1 MALTN
6 QQVQQAYLSVLGRP
20 AEGDAVLW
28 GSLATDVPGLINTI
42 ITIRNGVDFNKDNTI
57 FVQNLYENLLGRTGD
72 DEGLSFWV
80 AALNAGMNHGELVTS
95 FISSAAQTLNDLYT
109 IQNKLALAEQISTQI
124 KTIKGGAPA
133 EAKLKALMNTIDDKT
148 SINDIQE
155 DINHFIGQFNEAKKV
170 TVKPGADE
178 PTQGSDEHAS
188 TYNATVNLNDEKT
201 NLNIEGSTSFDDTL
215 NLTVKGSSSNNTF
228 NSSDIGQLSN
238 LNTINLNLRD
248 SRLTNSNITT
258 SDLGAQNLKIKGTSA
273 DNITVNSQMS
283 LLDTGDGGDTLS
295 VNKSVESIKTGK
307 GNDKVTINA
316 KVGTL
321 DTSAGNDNIKV
332 NAQVNS
338 IDAGSGN
345 DIIDLAAGSKINKL
359 NAGAGDD
366 IISISQKANIKN
378 ALIDG
383 GAGFNSIKLY
393 DGLVD
398 LTQTTLSGINALS
411 GEARLK
417 LSQIGAQNFIL
428 GVERLDN
435 FAEPTGVF
443 DSAKLEIKA
452 EQGSMDL
459 SKLAI
464 AQDSTGHELKILDVK
479 NSAIKLNDNNL
490 GNSDGSDSTKV
501 SVYGTDGNDTIT
513 IESGKVSLLDSLS
526 GNDTITIS
534 KAASIAILNANDGKN
549 KITIAGKVGT
559 LTTKSGDDNISV
571 SGEAG
576 TINTNDGNDII
587 NISGQV
593 NRLDTGAGNDNISL
607 SGALKELNAGSGN
620 DTININQGAKIRD
633 LKAGDGD
640 DTINIQKG
648 ADINNAKIDGGS
660 GFNSLKLS
668 DGEVD
673 LSKTSLNNIS
683 AISGEAK
690 LSANQVN
697 NKSLTLGTGQKDNY
711 GDPSGVF
718 DSATL
723 NIQADKADLNLQGL
737 KIASGSKNH
746 TINIQNAKE
755 SQISLNDQNLGNDG
769 IDDVAVFASKV
780 NVAGTANKDK
790 ITLKE
795 GKFASLDTNNGNDI
809 INIEKGASLANLKA
823 GDGND
828 TINIKGK
835 VSELDAGNGD
845 DDVIVEKD
853 AEVKKLNAGAG
864 DDIIRVKNGAKID
877 LIDGNAGSDTLAF
890 DKNASGSTSQTPTDI
905 SKATISNIEI
915 LDGFGLLS
923 AKQINGQSFILG
935 GDKDKEVDGQKLSGN
950 AKLQV
955 KSDDLTNINLA
966 NLKSQTGVKD
976 NTVEIQD
983 VSEGKITLSDAKQY
997 IKETIKLT
1005 ANAHSVDISNIK
1017 GGDKIDFEN
1026 IQKLNGSTGTNSAAS
1041 SPEALDNST
1050 NKTISSSK
1058 LYTINLVN
1066 GSVDDL
1072 SSLDS
1077 TLSAYSVSSNANA
1090 LLAINQNGKAHI
1102 FKVNGPS
1109 TQSSLNSNML
1119 KLLAITDSEI
1129 NLGTTKVIGNT
1140 IEINGSVTI
1149 TINKGDTKVQSAG
1162 DADTVFVGSVD
1173 LSQAD
1178 QGTPNNKTEIIG
1190 SKDFTD
1196 TLAIQITSGSSTGG
1210 TTQKL
1215 DKSNFEKIVDTSKVK
1230 DVENLTLSTGNVEVD
1245 LTLEN
1250 TNGNFQNE
1258 VTIAGSGTTKLQVK
1272 QDTQK
1277 ISLGSGS
1284 GDVTVSSASVGDLNL
1299 GGGQNTLKVENS
1311 GKIGEV
1317 TGSNEKDTI
1326 TISGSGLVD
1335 KITTNGGADEIK
1347 LENAGTLKTLEASSG
1362 NGTDTVTISGSG
1374 SISNITGEGKVTIG
1388 NNTTL
1393 QNQLDIGS
1401 YKNDLTISGSSA
1413 KVKELLADDN
1423 KIKLEAGS
1431 EVEKLQI
1438 KDGGNVSVSGSG
1450 SITFDTTNDTGT
1462 HTLTVG
1468 QDTTLKTFTAG
1479 SGDDTITIANGGKLS
1494 GDKLE
1499 LTNGNNTLNVA
1510 SGGNVENLTSIT
1522 TGNGTNKITIDKNAT
1537 ASKLA
1542 TINLGNGTN
1551 TLDLSV
1557 SGVSTGLT
1565 VSGGSGT
1572 DNINLSG
1579 TNGKITTLN
1588 AGANST
1594 NIHLNTSNNTITT
1607 INANDKGSTINIA
1620 SGSGTITTIEGK
1632 SGLDS
1637 ISVGKGNTISEIKTG
1652 TGAISIDGEGTITK
1666 VTVSQN
1672 ASGDISIG
1680 NGTKTTVTTLQAGN
1694 NGTSNQNINLA
1705 NGSTI
1710 STLEAKS
1717 GGAITLN
1724 GNGEVSTLDLTGNST
1739 ENITI
1744 ANGASVKNFTTDQNG
1759 SDNITVAS
1767 GGKLDVTDAGK
1778 NLNFSGGNDK
1788 LEVQSGGDISTITTI
1803 TMGSG
1808 SGSVILQNGAKADKL
1823 TTINLGDG
1831 NNNLDLGISGAANGI
1846 TVSGGSGTDTIKVSG
1861 AGKITT
1867 LNAGAN
1873 KTDITLENGG
1883 SISTINANNNASSTI
1898 SVSGSG
1904 HITKIAGNTQDDT
1917 ITLGKDIT
1925 VDTIDTGANQ
1935 TTTIN
1940 GGTITTVST
1949 TATGNV
1955 AVTVDKNA
1963 HITTLNTS
1971 NTAGAV
1977 TISGA
1982 STVDSLTAAGAV
1994 TISGASTV
2002 NSLTATG
2009 SGAVTISGASTV
2021 NSLTTTGSGDITL
2034 SGAGTTLKNDLNGK
2048 SGANNKITIADGA
2061 KVDGTINLN
2070 TAQDSDLQNSKT
2082 GDQVIVSGANTV
2094 VNKIDTGSGAKTI
2107 TLENNATIN
2116 TIDAGHKKND
2126 ILLSGS
2132 GTVKELITGD
2142 TTSNDTHKIKIGGD
2156 TAGTTLSVEK
2166 FTAGTGKDEITVA
2179 SGGKISNQ
2187 EINLNNGDN
2196 TFSVSGDISGANKIL
2211 TGSGANTITLSDGAK
2226 LKDNLMVDFSNA
2238 KDDKASNLA
2247 MNASGSI
2254 SVTASKNTTISVSGT
2269 NTGVD
2274 AKAKIDT
2281 LKAGA
2286 GTTTINLDNQAKI
2299 KTINANDAADSTIT
2313 VSGTGTIE
2321 NISGSDTKDTINIKD
2336 AGSSITNLNA
2346 GAGET
2351 DVVFSGGATVTN
2363 LNVSQSGSD
2372 IKLKNTTTN
2381 EATINKLNT
2390 TGTGTHKIDVDNKV
2404 KIAGFEAGNGDDS
2417 ITVKSGG
2424 TISATSLDF
2433 KSGTNTL
2440 DLKSG
2445 ANITSLTNLKM
2456 GDGGNAN
2463 LTIEDGVTLGNSLA
2477 IELGSAG
2484 TGATDKNTFTLK
2496 ASGDKITLSGS
2507 SSLDEITVAGNN
2519 AKLGTLNA
2527 GTGTTQITLNDNASI
2542 DTINA
2547 KDTEGG
2553 TINISGSGSI
2563 TTIVGKSGAD
2573 TITLGQNIT
2582 VKTYTGGTG
2591 DDNINLSGAT
2601 ITTLD
2606 TNAGNTT
2613 ISGDATSKGTVETLK
2628 TTSGDNHTITVSNA
2642 TIKNYT
2648 AGTQNDTL
2656 IVSSGGVIG
2665 DNNTTLNFSGGNNT
2679 LMVKSGGDI
2688 SKLGTI
2694 TMGDNGNANITIENG
2709 AKLSSTDQ
2717 TINLGTA
2724 AANGKNT
2731 FTLKAS
2737 GDHLNLS
2744 GSSSMDEI
2752 TISGNGINLNKLSAG
2767 SGTTTINLESNGGI
2781 KTLDMGNDANTITI
2795 NGSGGVS
2802 TITATGSSTHTIT
2815 IGDKATISTYTG
2827 GSGDDTIT
2835 LQSGAS
2841 IGTTAAGATGGTG
2854 LKIETG
2860 SGSDTITIEK
2870 GAKFGSG
2877 VTIDFGASGSGTLKL
2892 KGADFDL
2899 TKMTGTTGTA
2909 NALNVTNVTNIDLTE
2924 ATGNINFGGNSG
2936 ATTSKTGNNQVE
2948 ITGVTKTN
2956 STITLSDK
2964 AKETVKLENDA
2975 KGITIL
2981 SVTSGDK
2988 IDFSKV
2994 STELSTAIS
3003 TTNFSS
3009 VSSTGSISSSG
3020 AYVWND
3026 KMQDNEF
3033 GSTEQVKAKI
3043 KEAAKNLNDNQK
3055 ALVAVKNNN
3064 ESKSAIYLVSGS
3076 GTNGNSDNITLDLL
3090 GIVGHKIDNGDK
3102 LAANGVIEFA

>member
-6 QQVQQAYLSVLGRP
+6 QQVQQAYLSILGRP

-178 PTQGSDEHAS
+178 PTIGSDEHAS

-201 NLNIEGSTSFDDTL
+201 DLNIEGSTSFDDTL

-383 GAGFNSIKLY
+383 GAGFNSLKLY

-443 DSAKLEIKA
+443 DTAKLEIKA

-587 NISGQV
+587 NISGQA

-640 DTINIQKG
+640 DIISIQKG

-668 DGEVD
+668 NGEVD

-723 NIQADKADLNLQGL
+723 NIQADKADLNLNNL

-755 SQISLNDQNLGNDG
+755 SQISLNDKNLGNDG
-769 IDDVAVFASKV
+769 IDDVEVFASKV
-780 NVAGTANKDK
+780 NVTGTANKDK

-809 INIEKGASLANLKA
+809 INIEKGASLASLKA

-890 DKNASGSTSQTPTDI
+890 DKSASGSTSQTPTDI

-915 LDGFGLLS
+915 LDGEGVLS

-935 GDKDKEVDGQKLSGN
+935 GDKNKEVDGQKLLGN

-1017 GGDKIDFEN
+1017 GGDKIDFTN
-1026 IQKLNGSTGTNSAAS
+1026 IQSLNGASQNSAAH
-1041 SPEALDNST
+1041 SPEALDNTS
-1050 NKTISSSK
+1050 KTISGSK

-1077 TLSAYSVSSNANA
+1077 TLSTYSVASNANA

-1109 TQSSLNSNML
+1109 TTSNLNSNML

-1162 DADTVFVGSVD
+1162 NADTVFVGSVD

-1178 QGTPNNKTEIIG
+1178 KGTPNNQTQIIG

-1210 TTQKL
+1210 AGTSNKL
-1215 DKSNFEKIVDTSKVK
+1215 DKTAFEKIVDTNKVK

-1299 GGGQNTLKVENS
+1299 GGGQNTLKVES
-1311 GKIGEV
+1311 GGKIGEV
-1317 TGSNEKDTI
+1317 TGSDSKDTI

-1374 SISNITGEGKVTIG
+1374 SISNITGEGKVKIG
-1388 NNTTL
+1388 DNTTL
-1393 QNQLDIGS
+1393 NNTLDIGS
-1401 YKNDLTISGSSA
+1401 YKNELTISGGSA
-1413 KVKELLADDN
+1413 NVKNLLADN
-1423 KIKLEAGS
+1423 NQIKLEANS
-1431 EVEKLQI
+1431 QIEKLQI

-1462 HTLTVG
+1462 HTITIG
-1468 QDTTLKTFTAG
+1468 DQTTLKTFTAG

-1494 GDKLE
+1494 GASINLN
-1499 LTNGNNTLNVA
+1499 NGDNTLNVA
-1510 SGGNVENLTSIT
+1510 SGGNVENLTNIT
-1522 TGNGTNKITIDKNAT
+1522 TGNGTNKITIKEGAT

-1557 SGVSTGLT
+1557 SGSNLT
-1565 VSGGSGT
+1565 VSGGNGT

-1579 TNGKITTLN
+1579 ANGKITTLN
-1588 AGANST
+1588 AGENAT
-1594 NIHLNTSNNTITT
+1594 NISLKANDNTITT

-1620 SGSGTITTIEGK
+1620 SGSGTIDKIAGK
-1632 SGLDS
+1632 GGADS
-1637 ISVGKGNTISEIKTG
+1637 ISVAKGNTIKDIETG
-1652 TGAISIDGEGTITK
+1652 TGAISIDGEGTISK

-1680 NGTKTTVTTLQAGN
+1680 NGTKTTVGTLQAGN
-1694 NGTSNQNINLA
+1694 NGTNNQNINLA

-1724 GNGEVSTLDLTGNST
+1724 GNGEVTTLNLSGATT

-1767 GGKLDVTDAGK
+1767 GGKLDVTDTSK
-1778 NLNFSGGNDK
+1778 TLNFSGGNDK

-1803 TMGSG
+1803 TMGDG
-1808 SGSVILQNGAKADKL
+1808 SGSVTLKDGAKADKL
-1823 TTINLGDG
+1823 ATINLGNG
-1831 NNNLDLGISGAANGI
+1831 NNTLDLGISGAANGI

-1867 LNAGAN
+1867 LNAGQN
-1873 KTDITLENGG
+1873 NTNITLENGG
-1883 SISTINANNNASSTI
+1883 SISTINANNTTNSTNNI

-1925 VDTIDTGANQ
+1925 VGTIDAGVNK

-1940 GGTITTVST
+1940 GGNITTLST
-1949 TATGNV
+1949 KSTGNV
-1955 AVTVDKNA
+1955 SVKVDQKAN
-1963 HITTLNTS
+1963 IKTIDTS
-1971 NTAGAV
+1971 STGGPV

-2002 NSLTATG
+2002 NSLTA
-2009 SGAVTISGASTV
+2009 
-2021 NSLTTTGSGDITL
+2021 TGSGDITL

-2070 TAQDSDLQNSKT
+2070 TAADSERNGTNS
-2082 GDQVIVSGANTV
+2082 GDVVNISGTSTV
-2094 VNKIDTGSGAKTI
+2094 VNKIITDSGVKTI

-2116 TIDAGHKKND
+2116 TIDAGYKKND

-2142 TTSNDTHKIKIGGD
+2142 TASSDTHKIQIGGD
-2156 TAGTTLSVEK
+2156 AAGTILSVEK

-2179 SGGKISNQ
+2179 SGGKISN
-2187 EINLNNGDN
+2187 EVINLNNGDN
-2196 TFSVSGDISGANKIL
+2196 TFSVSGDISKAEKIL

-2238 KDDKASNLA
+2238 GDKASTLA

-2254 SVTASKNTTISVSGT
+2254 SVTASKNTTISVSGA
-2269 NTGVD
+2269 NTD
-2274 AKAKIDT
+2274 QKAKIDT

-2286 GTTTINLDNQAKI
+2286 STTTINFTDNAKI
-2299 KTINANDAADSTIT
+2299 KTINANDASGSTIT

-2321 NISGSDTKDTINIKD
+2321 NISGSDTKDIIKISGT
-2336 AGSSITNLNA
+2336 GSTITNLNA
-2346 GAGET
+2346 GASGT
-2351 DVVFSGGATVTN
+2351 DITFSGSATITN
-2363 LNVSQSGSD
+2363 LNVSQSGSE
-2372 IKLKNTTTN
+2372 INITNTADN
-2381 EATINKLNT
+2381 ATISKLNT
-2390 TGTGTHKIDVDNKV
+2390 TGTGTHKITVGDKV
-2404 KIAGFEAGNGDDS
+2404 TIAGFEAGNGNDS

-2424 TISATSLDF
+2424 TISATSLNF
-2433 KSGTNTL
+2433 SGGTNTL
-2440 DLKSG
+2440 DLQSG
-2445 ANITSLTNLKM
+2445 ASIVNLETIQMGNGTNTINIKDGATASKLK
-2456 GDGGNAN
+2456 
-2463 LTIEDGVTLGNSLA
+2463 TINLGNGTNTLD
-2477 IELGSAG
+2477 LGVSGDATNGITVTGGSG
-2484 TGATDKNTFTLK
+2484 TDTIKVSGATGKIKTL
-2496 ASGDKITLSGS
+2496 
-2507 SSLDEITVAGNN
+2507 VAGANETKINLDNN
-2519 AKLGTLNA
+2519 G
-2527 GTGTTQITLNDNASI
+2527 SI

-2547 KDTEGG
+2547 NDASGS
-2553 TINISGSGSI
+2553 TISVSGSGTI
-2563 TTIVGKSGAD
+2563 TTIVGKDKAD
-2573 TITLGQNIT
+2573 TITLSQNIT
-2582 VKTYTGGTG
+2582 VTTYTGGTG

-2606 TNAGNTT
+2606 TNTGNTT
-2613 ISGDATSKGTVETLK
+2613 ISGDATSKGTVGTLK

-2642 TIKNYT
+2642 TIKKYT
-2648 AGTQNDTL
+2648 AGQKDDTL

-2665 DNNTTLNFSGGNNT
+2665 DTSNKTLDLGSGSNTLTIKSGGN
-2679 LMVKSGGDI
+2679 I
-2688 SKLGTI
+2688 SALDTI
-2694 TMGDNGNANITIENG
+2694 KMGDGGNANITIEKG
-2709 AKLSSTDQ
+2709 AMLGTT
-2717 TINLGTA
+2717 TINLGIA
-2724 AANGKNT
+2724 ATGGQNDKNT
-2731 FTLKAS
+2731 FKLYANGENLS
-2737 GDHLNLS
+2737 LS
-2744 GSSSMDEI
+2744 GSSSTDEI
-2752 TISGNGINLNKLSAG
+2752 TISGNGINLKQLSAG
-2767 SGTTTINLESNGGI
+2767 SGTTTINLESKGGI
-2781 KTLDMGNDANTITI
+2781 KTLNVGDQENTISI
-2795 NGSGGVS
+2795 NGEGGVS
-2802 TITATGSSTHTIT
+2802 TITATGSSKHTIT
-2815 IGDKATISTYTG
+2815 IGDKATISSYSG
-2827 GSGDDTIT
+2827 GSGADTIT
-2835 LQSGAS
+2835 IGSGANINVTS
-2841 IGTTAAGATGGTG
+2841 SNPSAQLNIT
-2854 LKIETG
+2854 TG
-2860 SGSDTITIEK
+2860 SGDDTITIEK
-2870 GAKFGSG
+2870 GAKFASG
-2877 VTIDFGASGSGTLKL
+2877 VTIDFTASGNGTLKL
-2892 KGADFDL
+2892 KGNDFDL
-2899 TKMTGTTGTA
+2899 TKMAGTTGTA
-2909 NALNVTNVTNIDLTE
+2909 TNALSVKNVTKIDLTD

-2936 ATTSKTGNNQVE
+2936 ATITKTSNGEVE
-2948 ITGVTKTN
+2948 ITGVKSKD

-2964 AKETVKLENDA
+2964 AHEKVTLESGA

-2994 STELSTAIS
+2994 ATELSTAIS

-3026 KMQDNEF
+3026 KMSDSEF
-3033 GSTEQVKAKI
+3033 SNTEQVKAKI
-3043 KEAAKNLNDNQK
+3043 KQAANNLNDNQK
-3055 ALVAVKNNN
+3055 ALVAVKNND

-3076 GTNGNSDNITLDLL
+3076 GTNGNGENITLDLL
-3090 GIVGHKIDNGDK
+3090 GIVGHKIDTNDK
-3102 LAANGVIEFA
+3102 LADKGVIEFYA

>member
-178 PTQGSDEHAS
+178 PTIGSDEHAS

-383 GAGFNSIKLY
+383 GAGFNSLKLY

-443 DSAKLEIKA
+443 DTAKLEIKA

-464 AQDSTGHELKILDVK
+464 AEDSTGHELKILDVK

-640 DTINIQKG
+640 DIISIQKG

-668 DGEVD
+668 NGEVD

-723 NIQADKADLNLQGL
+723 NIQADKADLSLNNL

-755 SQISLNDQNLGNDG
+755 SQISLNDKNLGNDG
-769 IDDVAVFASKV
+769 IDDVEVFASKV

-795 GKFASLDTNNGNDI
+795 GKFASLDANNGNDI
-809 INIEKGASLANLKA
+809 INIEKGASLASLKA

-845 DDVIVEKD
+845 DDVIID
-853 AEVKKLNAGAG
+853 NGAEVKKLNAGAG

-890 DKNASGSTSQTPTDI
+890 DQSSNGTSQTPTDI
-905 SKATISNIEI
+905 SKTTISNIEI
-915 LDGFGLLS
+915 LDGEGVLS
-923 AKQINGQSFILG
+923 AKQINDQSFILG
-935 GDKDKEVDGQKLSGN
+935 GDKNKEVDGQKLLGN

-976 NTVEIQD
+976 NTIEVQD

-1026 IQKLNGSTGTNSAAS
+1026 IQKLTGSTGTGTNSAAS

-1162 DADTVFVGSVD
+1162 NADTVFVGSVD
-1173 LSQAD
+1173 LSDAEN
-1178 QGTPNNKTEIIG
+1178 GTPNKNTQIIG

-1196 TLAIQITSGSSTGG
+1196 TLAIQITSGGGAGG
-1210 TTQKL
+1210 TGTNKL
-1215 DKSNFEKIVDTSKVK
+1215 DQTNFNKIVDTSKVK

-1245 LTLEN
+1245 LELTN

-1284 GDVTVSSASVGDLNL
+1284 GDVTVSGASVGDLNL
-1299 GGGQNTLKVENS
+1299 GGGENKLQVES
-1311 GKIGEV
+1311 GGKIGEV
-1317 TGSNEKDTI
+1317 TGSDKKDTI
-1326 TISGSGLVD
+1326 TISGSSSQVD

-1362 NGTDTVTISGSG
+1362 TDTVTISGSG
-1374 SISNITGEGKVTIG
+1374 SINNITGEGKVKIG
-1388 NNTTL
+1388 DNTTL
-1393 QNQLDIGS
+1393 NNTLDIGS

-1413 KVKELLADDN
+1413 NVKNLLADDN
-1423 KIKLEAGS
+1423 KIKLEANS
-1431 EVEKLQI
+1431 QIEKLQI

-1450 SITFDTTNDTGT
+1450 SVTLDTTNDTGA
-1462 HTLTVG
+1462 HTITIG
-1468 QDTTLKTFTAG
+1468 QDTTLKTFNAG

-1499 LTNGNNTLNVA
+1499 LTNGNNTINVA
-1510 SGGNVENLTSIT
+1510 SGGNVENLTNIT
-1522 TGNGTNKITIDKNAT
+1522 TGNGTNKITIDKNVT

-1557 SGVSTGLT
+1557 SGSNLT
-1565 VSGGSGT
+1565 VSGGNGT

-1579 TNGKITTLN
+1579 ANGKITTLN

-1594 NIHLNTSNNTITT
+1594 NISLKDSATIDN
-1607 INANDKGSTINIA
+1607 IKANEKGSTINIA
-1620 SGSGTITTIEGK
+1620 SGTSTHTIKEIAGDSGA
-1632 SGLDS
+1632 DS
-1637 ISVGKGNTISEIKTG
+1637 ISVGKNITISEIKTG

-1680 NGTKTTVTTLQAGN
+1680 NGTKTTVNELIAGKN
-1694 NGTSNQNINLA
+1694 TANQNINFDQ
-1705 NGSTI
+1705 GSVIT
-1710 STLEAKS
+1710 TLKAAS
-1717 GGAITLN
+1717 GGTLTLN

-1744 ANGASVKNFTTDQNG
+1744 ANGASVKNFTTDANG
-1759 SDNITVAS
+1759 NDNITVAS
-1767 GGKLDVTDAGK
+1767 GGKLGSGTE
-1778 NLNFSGGNDK
+1778 LNFSGGNDK

-1803 TMGSG
+1803 TMGDG
-1808 SGSVILQNGAKADKL
+1808 SGSVTLKDGAKADKL
-1823 TTINLGDG
+1823 ATINLGDG
-1831 NNNLDLGISGAANGI
+1831 NNNLELGISGATQGI
-1846 TVSGGSGTDTIKVSG
+1846 TVSGGSGTDTIKISG

-1883 SISTINANNNASSTI
+1883 SISTIKANNTASSTI
-1898 SVSGSG
+1898 EVSGSG
-1904 HITKIAGNTQDDT
+1904 YIDKIAGNTQDDT

-1925 VDTIDTGANQ
+1925 VGTIDAGVNK

-1940 GGTITTVST
+1940 GGNITTLST
-1949 TATGNV
+1949 QSTGNV
-1955 AVTVDKNA
+1955 SVKVDQKAN
-1963 HITTLNTS
+1963 IKTIDTS
-1971 NTAGAV
+1971 STGGPV

-1982 STVDSLTAAGAV
+1982 STVDSLTVAGAV

-2002 NSLTATG
+2002 NNLTA
-2009 SGAVTISGASTV
+2009 
-2021 NSLTTTGSGDITL
+2021 TGSGDITL

-2070 TAQDSDLQNSKT
+2070 TAKDNTRSAST
-2082 GDQVIVSGANTV
+2082 SGDVVNISGAA
-2094 VNKIDTGSGAKTI
+2094 VNKIITDSGVKTI

-2126 ILLSGS
+2126 ILLNGS

-2156 TAGTTLSVEK
+2156 NAGTTLSVEK

-2238 KDDKASNLA
+2238 GDKASTLA

-2254 SVTASKNTTISVSGT
+2254 SVTASKNTTISVSGA
-2269 NTGVD
+2269 NTD
-2274 AKAKIDT
+2274 QKAKIDT
-2281 LKAGA
+2281 LKAGT
-2286 GTTTINLDNQAKI
+2286 GETTINLTANAKI
-2299 KTINANDAADSTIT
+2299 KTINASDTNDSTIT

-2321 NISGSDTKDTINIKD
+2321 NISGSDTKDIIKISGT
-2336 AGSSITNLNA
+2336 GSTITNLNA
-2346 GAGET
+2346 GASGT
-2351 DVVFSGGATVTN
+2351 DITFSGNATVTN
-2363 LNVSQSGSD
+2363 LNVSKSGSE
-2372 IKLKNTTTN
+2372 INITNTADN
-2381 EATINKLNT
+2381 ATISKLNT
-2390 TGTGTHKIDVDNKV
+2390 TGTGTHKITVGDKV

-2424 TISATSLDF
+2424 TISATSLNF
-2433 KSGTNTL
+2433 SGGTNTL
-2440 DLKSG
+2440 DLQSG
-2445 ANITSLTNLKM
+2445 ASIVNLETIQMGNGTNTINIKDGATASKLK
-2456 GDGGNAN
+2456 
-2463 LTIEDGVTLGNSLA
+2463 TINLGNGTNTL
-2477 IELGSAG
+2477 ELGV
-2484 TGATDKNTFTLK
+2484 
-2496 ASGDKITLSGS
+2496 SGDTSNG
-2507 SSLDEITVAGNN
+2507 ITVTGGSGTDTIKVSGTNGKIETLVAGANETNINLENN
-2519 AKLGTLNA
+2519 GS
-2527 GTGTTQITLNDNASI
+2527 IT
-2542 DTINA
+2542 TINA
-2547 KDTEGG
+2547 NDASGS
-2553 TINISGSGSI
+2553 TISVSGSGTI
-2563 TTIVGKSGAD
+2563 TTIVGKDKAD
-2573 TITLGQNIT
+2573 NITLSQGIT
-2582 VKTYTGGTG
+2582 VTTYTGGTG

-2606 TNAGNTT
+2606 TNTGNTT
-2613 ISGDATSKGTVETLK
+2613 ISGDATSKGTVGTLK
-2628 TTSGDNHTITVSNA
+2628 TTSGDSHIITVSNA
-2642 TIKNYT
+2642 TINKYE

-2656 IVSSGGVIG
+2656 IVSGGGQIG
-2665 DNNTTLNFSGGNNT
+2665 NDSNKELNFSGGNNT

-2688 SKLGTI
+2688 SKLSTI
-2694 TMGDNGNANITIENG
+2694 KMGDGGNANITIENG
-2709 AKLSSTDQ
+2709 AKLSTNTDT

-2724 AANGKNT
+2724 GTGGTNT
-2731 FTLKAS
+2731 FKLYAS

-2744 GSSSMDEI
+2744 GSSSTDEI

-2767 SGTTTINLESNGGI
+2767 SGDTTINLESNGGI
-2781 KTLDMGNDANTITI
+2781 KTLELGNDANNITI

-2802 TITATGSSTHTIT
+2802 TITATGDKAHTLTVGNQATISSYSGGSGVDNIT
-2815 IGDKATISTYTG
+2815 IGSGANINVTSNTPGASLNITT
-2827 GSGDDTIT
+2827 GSGD
-2835 LQSGAS
+2835 
-2841 IGTTAAGATGGTG
+2841 
-2854 LKIETG
+2854 
-2860 SGSDTITIEK
+2860 DTITIEK
-2870 GAKFGSG
+2870 GAKFGSN
-2877 VTIDFGASGSGTLKL
+2877 VTIDFGADGNGTLKL
-2892 KGADFDL
+2892 KGAGGFDL
-2899 TKMTGTTGTA
+2899 TQMDQVQGSAKNALSVKNVTKIDLSEASGSISLGGNGA
-2909 NALNVTNVTNIDLTE
+2909 NALV
-2924 ATGNINFGGNSG
+2924 GKS
-2936 ATTSKTGNNQVE
+2936 TTQVE

-2964 AKETVKLENDA
+2964 AKETVKLESDA

-2994 STELSTAIS
+2994 ATDLSTAIS
-3003 TTNFSS
+3003 STNFSS

-3020 AYVWND
+3020 AYVWNETMND
-3026 KMQDNEF
+3026 FN
-3033 GSTEQVKAKI
+3033 STEQVKAKI
-3043 KEAAKNLNDNQK
+3043 KDAAKNLNSGQK
-3055 ALVAVKNNN
+3055 ALVAIKNGDTNN
-3064 ESKSAIYLVSGS
+3064 DKSAIYLVSGS
-3076 GTNGNSDNITLDLL
+3076 GTDGDTNITLDLL
-3090 GIVGHKIDNGDK
+3090 GIVGHKIDTNDK
-3102 LAANGVIEFA
+3102 LGTGGVIEFN

>member
-155 DINHFIGQFNEAKKV
+155 DINHFIGQFNDAKKV
-170 TVKPGADE
+170 TVKPGSDE
-178 PTQGSDEHAS
+178 PTIGSDEHAS

-201 NLNIEGSTSFDDTL
+201 DLNIEGSTSFDDTL

-443 DSAKLEIKA
+443 DTAKLEIKA

-587 NISGQV
+587 NISGQA

-640 DTINIQKG
+640 DIISIQKG

-668 DGEVD
+668 NGEVD

-723 NIQADKADLNLQGL
+723 NIQADKADLNLNNL

-755 SQISLNDQNLGNDG
+755 SQISLNDKNLGNDG
-769 IDDVAVFASKV
+769 IDDVEVFASKV

-795 GKFASLDTNNGNDI
+795 GKFASLDANNGNDI
-809 INIEKGASLANLKA
+809 INIEKGASLASLKA

-864 DDIIRVKNGAKID
+864 DDIIRVKNGAKIE

-890 DKNASGSTSQTPTDI
+890 DRSSGGTSQTPTDI
-905 SKATISNIEI
+905 SKTTISNIEI
-915 LDGFGLLS
+915 LDGEGVLS

-935 GDKDKEVDGQKLSGN
+935 GDKNKEVDGQKLLGN

-1017 GGDKIDFEN
+1017 GGDKIDFTN
-1026 IQKLNGSTGTNSAAS
+1026 IQSLNGASQNSAAH
-1041 SPEALDNST
+1041 SPETLDNTS
-1050 NKTISSSK
+1050 KTISGSK

-1077 TLSAYSVSSNANA
+1077 TLSAYSVASNANA

-1109 TQSSLNSNML
+1109 TASKLNSNML

-1149 TINKGDTKVQSAG
+1149 TINKEDKIVQSAG
-1162 DADTVFVGSVD
+1162 NADTVFVGSVD

-1178 QGTPNNKTEIIG
+1178 QGTPNKETQIIG

-1210 TTQKL
+1210 TPQKL
-1215 DKSNFEKIVDTSKVK
+1215 DKSNFEKIVDTNKVK

-1245 LTLEN
+1245 LELTN

-1335 KITTNGGADEIK
+1335 KITTNGGADTIT
-1347 LENAGTLKTLEASSG
+1347 LSGNGTLKTLEASSG
-1362 NGTDTVTISGSG
+1362 AETVTVSGSG
-1374 SISNITGEGKVTIG
+1374 SISNITGEGKVTIADQTTL
-1388 NNTTL
+1388 NNT
-1393 QNQLDIGS
+1393 LDIGS
-1401 YKNDLTISGSSA
+1401 YKNDLTISGA
-1413 KVKELLADDN
+1413 GANVKNLLADNN
-1423 KIKLEAGS
+1423 KIKLEANS
-1431 EVEKLQI
+1431 QIEKLQI

-1522 TGNGTNKITIDKNAT
+1522 TGNGTNKITIDKDAT

-1557 SGVSTGLT
+1557 SGSNLT
-1565 VSGGSGT
+1565 VSGGNGT

-1579 TNGKITTLN
+1579 ANGKIATLN

-1594 NIHLNTSNNTITT
+1594 NISLKANDNTITT
-1607 INANDKGSTINIA
+1607 LNANDKGSTINIA

-1632 SGLDS
+1632 SGADS
-1637 ISVGKGNTISEIKTG
+1637 ISIGKGNTISEIKTG

-1680 NGTKTTVTTLQAGN
+1680 NGTKTTVNELVAGN
-1694 NGTSNQNINLA
+1694 NSTNQNINFDQ
-1705 NGSTI
+1705 GSVIT
-1710 STLEAKS
+1710 TLKAAS
-1717 GGAITLN
+1717 GGTLTLN
-1724 GNGEVSTLDLTGNST
+1724 GNGEVTTLNLSGATT

-1759 SDNITVAS
+1759 SDNITVAN
-1767 GGKLDVTDAGK
+1767 GGKLDVTDTSK
-1778 NLNFSGGNDK
+1778 TLNFSGGNDK

-1803 TMGSG
+1803 TMGDG
-1808 SGSVILQNGAKADKL
+1808 SGSVTLKDGAKADKL
-1823 TTINLGDG
+1823 STINLGNGD
-1831 NNNLDLGISGAANGI
+1831 NTLDLGISGAANGL

-1867 LNAGAN
+1867 LNAGQN
-1873 KTDITLENGG
+1873 NTNITLENGG
-1883 SISTINANNNASSTI
+1883 SISTINANNTTNSTNNI

-1904 HITKIAGNTQDDT
+1904 HITKIAGNTQNDT
-1917 ITLGKDIT
+1917 ITLGENIT
-1925 VDTIDTGANQ
+1925 VGTLDTGANG
-1935 TTTIN
+1935 TANIN
-1940 GGTITTVST
+1940 GGNITTVQT
-1949 TATGNV
+1949 TGTGNV
-1955 AVTVDKNA
+1955 VTTVNNKA
-1963 HITTLNTS
+1963 HITTLNAS
-1971 NTAGAV
+1971 NTVGAV

-2002 NSLTATG
+2002 NSLT
-2009 SGAVTISGASTV
+2009 TV
-2021 NSLTTTGSGDITL
+2021 GSGDITL
-2034 SGAGTTLKNDLNGK
+2034 SGTGTTLKNDLNGK

-2116 TIDAGHKKND
+2116 TIDAGYKKND

-2142 TTSNDTHKIKIGGD
+2142 TAPSDTHKIKIGGD
-2156 TAGTTLSVEK
+2156 TAGTILSVEK

-2179 SGGKISNQ
+2179 SGGKISN
-2187 EINLNNGDN
+2187 EVINLNNGDN
-2196 TFSVSGDISGANKIL
+2196 TFSVSGDISKADKIL
-2211 TGSGANTITLSDGAK
+2211 TGSGANTITLDNGAK
-2226 LKDNLMVDFSNA
+2226 LKENLMVDFSNA
-2238 KDDKASNLA
+2238 KDDKASNLT

-2254 SVTASKNTTISVSGT
+2254 SVTASKNTTISVSGA
-2269 NTGVD
+2269 NTD
-2274 AKAKIDT
+2274 NSKAKIDT
-2281 LKAGA
+2281 LKAGT
-2286 GTTTINLDNQAKI
+2286 GTTTINFTDNAKI
-2299 KTINANDAADSTIT
+2299 KTINANEQADSTIT

-2321 NISGSDTKDTINIKD
+2321 NISGSDTKDTININD
-2336 AGSSITNLNA
+2336 ANSKITNLYA
-2346 GAGET
+2346 GASGT
-2351 DVVFSGGATVTN
+2351 DITFSGGATITT
-2363 LNVSQSGSD
+2363 LNVSKSGSE
-2372 IKLKNTTTN
+2372 INIRNTSTTD
-2381 EATINKLNT
+2381 ATITKLSTAN
-2390 TGTGTHKIDVDNKV
+2390 GTGTHKIDVDNKV
-2404 KIAGFEAGNGDDS
+2404 KIAGFEAGSGDDS

-2433 KSGTNTL
+2433 KSGANTL

-2445 ANITSLTNLKM
+2445 ANIASLTDLKM

-2463 LTIEDGVTLGNSLA
+2463 LTIEDGVTFGASTLNISLGTASN
-2477 IELGSAG
+2477 EQ
-2484 TGATDKNTFTLK
+2484 GAKNTFTLK

-2507 SSLDEITVAGNN
+2507 SSTDEITVAGNN

-2527 GTGTTQITLNDNASI
+2527 GTGTTQINLNDNASI
-2542 DTINA
+2542 ATINA
-2547 KDTEGG
+2547 ENTNGS

-2573 TITLGQNIT
+2573 TITLGQHIT
-2582 VKTYTGGTG
+2582 VTTYTGGTG

-2606 TNAGNTT
+2606 TNTGNTT
-2613 ISGDATSKGTVETLK
+2613 ISGDTANQGTVNELK
-2628 TTSGDNHTITVSNA
+2628 TTSGDSHTITVSNA
-2642 TIKNYT
+2642 TIKKYT
-2648 AGTQNDTL
+2648 AGQKDDTL
-2656 IVSSGGVIG
+2656 IVSGGGKIG
-2665 DNNTTLNFSGGNNT
+2665 DDSNKELNFSGGNNT

-2688 SKLGTI
+2688 SKLNTI
-2694 TMGDNGNANITIENG
+2694 TMGDNGNANITIEKG
-2709 AKLSSTDQ
+2709 AMLSSTAQ

-2724 AANGKNT
+2724 GSGQDAKNT
-2731 FTLKAS
+2731 FKLYTS
-2737 GDHLNLS
+2737 GDNLSLS
-2744 GSSSMDEI
+2744 GSSSLDEI
-2752 TISGNGINLNKLSAG
+2752 TVSGNTAKLKTITAG
-2767 SGTTTINLESNGGI
+2767 ANQTDIKLGGSSSITTV
-2781 KTLDMGNDANTITI
+2781 DANTEANTI
-2795 NGSGGVS
+2795 NIIAS
-2802 TITATGSSTHTIT
+2802 GSSTTSNQTGTIDSITASGSSKHIININDKTLVYSYSGSGNSQNEINVKKGGAIGDITTASGTDTIT
-2815 IGDKATISTYTG
+2815 LEAGSFFMLNKSNQAPTINT

-2835 LQSGAS
+2835 INGILS
-2841 IGTTAAGATGGTG
+2841 T
-2854 LKIETG
+2854 TG
-2860 SGSDTITIEK
+2860 SN
-2870 GAKFGSG
+2870 
-2877 VTIDFGASGSGTLKL
+2877 VTIDFGDGTNDTLVLSGDAVISNKITAIKNVN
-2892 KGADFDL
+2892 KIDL
-2899 TKMTGTTGTA
+2899 TNSTA
-2909 NALNVTNVTNIDLTE
+2909 TNIDFSNVSGS
-2924 ATGNINFGGNSG
+2924 ANS
-2936 ATTSKTGNNQVE
+2936 E
-2948 ITGVTKTN
+2948 VTIDKVNSN
-2956 STITLSDK
+2956 STITLSKDNSTK
-2964 AKETVKLENDA
+2964 TKVVLEGKNA
-2975 KGITIL
+2975 TIL
-2981 SVTSGDK
+2981 NVTSGDK

-3026 KMQDNEF
+3026 KMSDSEF
-3033 GSTEQVKAKI
+3033 SNTEQVKAKI
-3043 KEAAKNLNDNQK
+3043 KQAANNLNDNQK
-3055 ALVAVKNNN
+3055 ALVAVKNND

-3076 GTNGNSDNITLDLL
+3076 GTNGNGENITLDLL
-3090 GIVGHKIDNGDK
+3090 GIVGHKIDNQDK
-3102 LAANGVIEFA
+3102 LAASGVIEFA

>member
-42 ITIRNGVDFNKDNTI
+42 IFIRNGVDFNKDNTI

-80 AALNAGMNHGELVTS
+80 AALNAGMNYGELVTS

-178 PTQGSDEHAS
+178 PTIGSDEHAS

-332 NAQVNS
+332 NAQINS

-383 GAGFNSIKLY
+383 GAGFNSLKLY

-464 AQDSTGHELKILDVK
+464 AEDSTGHELKILDVK

-513 IESGKVSLLDSLS
+513 IESGKVRLLDSLS

-549 KITIAGKVGT
+549 KITIAGKVGA

-571 SGEAG
+571 SGEAN

-640 DTINIQKG
+640 DIISIQKG

-668 DGEVD
+668 NGEVD

-723 NIQADKADLNLQGL
+723 NIQADKADLNLNNL

-755 SQISLNDQNLGNDG
+755 SQISLNDKNLGNDG
-769 IDDVAVFASKV
+769 IDDVEVFASKV

-795 GKFASLDTNNGNDI
+795 GKFASLDANNGNDI
-809 INIEKGASLANLKA
+809 INIEKGASLASLKA

-890 DKNASGSTSQTPTDI
+890 DQSSGSTSQATDI
-905 SKATISNIEI
+905 SKTTISNIEI
-915 LDGFGLLS
+915 LDGEGVLS

-935 GDKDKEVDGQKLSGN
+935 GDKNKEVDGQKLLGN

-976 NTVEIQD
+976 NTVEVQD

-1017 GGDKIDFEN
+1017 GGDKIDFTN
-1026 IQKLNGSTGTNSAAS
+1026 IQNLNGANSAAS

-1050 NKTISSSK
+1050 SKTISGSK
-1058 LYTINLVN
+1058 LYTLNLVN

-1072 SSLDS
+1072 SSLDN
-1077 TLSAYSVSSNANA
+1077 TLSTYSVSSNANA

-1102 FKVNGPS
+1102 FKVNGSS
-1109 TQSSLNSNML
+1109 TTSKLNSNML

-1140 IEINGSVTI
+1140 IELNGSVTI

-1173 LSQAD
+1173 ISQAD
-1178 QGTPNNKTEIIG
+1178 QGTPNKNTEIIG
-1190 SKDFTD
+1190 SKDYTD

-1317 TGSNEKDTI
+1317 TGSDKKDTI
-1326 TISGSGLVD
+1326 TISGSVD

-1362 NGTDTVTISGSG
+1362 ADTITISGSG
-1374 SISNITGEGKVTIG
+1374 SISNITGEGKVKIG
-1388 NNTTL
+1388 DQTTLNNT
-1393 QNQLDIGS
+1393 LDIGS
-1401 YKNDLTISGSSA
+1401 YKNELTISGGSA
-1413 KVKELLADDN
+1413 NVKNLLADN
-1423 KIKLEAGS
+1423 NQIKLEANS
-1431 EVEKLQI
+1431 QIEKLQI

-1499 LTNGNNTLNVA
+1499 LTNGNNTLNIA

-1572 DNINLSG
+1572 DNINLSEA
-1579 TNGKITTLN
+1579 NGKITTLN

-1594 NIHLNTSNNTITT
+1594 NISLKDNANTITT

-1680 NGTKTTVTTLQAGN
+1680 NGTKTTVGTLQAGN

-1724 GNGEVSTLDLTGNST
+1724 GNGEVSTLDLSGATT

-1744 ANGASVKNFTTDQNG
+1744 ANGASVKNFTTDQQGN
-1759 SDNITVAS
+1759 DNITVAS
-1767 GGKLDVTDAGK
+1767 GGKLDVTDTSK

-1803 TMGSG
+1803 TMGDG
-1808 SGSVILQNGAKADKL
+1808 SGSVTLKDGAKADKL
-1823 TTINLGDG
+1823 ATINLGNGD
-1831 NNNLDLGISGAANGI
+1831 NTLDLGISGAANGI

-1867 LNAGAN
+1867 LNAGQN
-1873 KTDITLENGG
+1873 NTNITLENGG

-1898 SVSGSG
+1898 EVSGSG
-1904 HITKIAGNTQDDT
+1904 HITKIAGNTQADT

-2002 NSLTATG
+2002 NSLT
-2009 SGAVTISGASTV
+2009 
-2021 NSLTTTGSGDITL
+2021 TTGSGDITL
-2034 SGAGTTLKNDLNGK
+2034 SGTGTTLKNDLNGK

-2070 TAQDSDLQNSKT
+2070 AAKDDSRNGTTNS
-2082 GDQVIVSGANTV
+2082 GDVVNISGASTV
-2094 VNKIDTGSGAKTI
+2094 VNKIITDSGVKTI

-2116 TIDAGHKKND
+2116 TIDAGYKKND

-2132 GTVKELITGD
+2132 GTVKELLTGD
-2142 TTSNDTHKIKIGGD
+2142 TAPGGTDKHVIQIGGND
-2156 TAGTTLSVEK
+2156 ASKKVEVTT
-2166 FTAGTGKDEITVA
+2166 FTAGTGTDEITVA

-2238 KDDKASNLA
+2238 GDTKASTLA

-2254 SVTASKNTTISVSGT
+2254 SVTASKNTTISVSGA
-2269 NTGVD
+2269 NTD
-2274 AKAKIDT
+2274 QKAKIDT
-2281 LKAGA
+2281 LKAGT
-2286 GTTTINLDNQAKI
+2286 GTTTINFTDNAKI
-2299 KTINANDAADSTIT
+2299 KTINANEQADSTIT

-2321 NISGSDTKDTINIKD
+2321 NISGSDTKDTITITD
-2336 AGSSITNLNA
+2336 ANSSITNLNA
-2346 GAGET
+2346 GAGST
-2351 DVVFSGGATVTN
+2351 DVTFSAGATVTN
-2363 LNVSQSGSD
+2363 LNVSQSGSE
-2372 IKLKNTTTN
+2372 INIRNTSTTD
-2381 EATINKLNT
+2381 ATITKLST
-2390 TGTGTHKIDVDNKV
+2390 ATGTGTHKIDVDNKV

-2433 KSGTNTL
+2433 KSGANTL

-2445 ANITSLTNLKM
+2445 ANIASLTDLKM

-2463 LTIEDGVTLGNSLA
+2463 LTIEDGVTFGTSNLNISLGTASN
-2477 IELGSAG
+2477 EQ
-2484 TGATDKNTFTLK
+2484 GAKNTFTLK

-2527 GTGTTQITLNDNASI
+2527 GTGTTNIKLDNNANI
-2542 DTINA
+2542 GTINA
-2547 KDTEGG
+2547 ENAQGS
-2553 TINISGSGSI
+2553 TISVSGSGSI

-2573 TITLGQNIT
+2573 TINLSQHIT
-2582 VKTYTGGTG
+2582 VTTYTGGTG

-2606 TNAGNTT
+2606 TNAGNTM
-2613 ISGDATSKGTVETLK
+2613 ISGDATSKGTIGTLK
-2628 TTSGDNHTITVSNA
+2628 TTSGSSHTITVSNA
-2642 TIKNYT
+2642 TINKYE

-2656 IVSSGGVIG
+2656 IVSNGGVIG
-2665 DNNTTLNFSGGNNT
+2665 DTTNNTLNFSGGNNT

-2709 AKLSSTDQ
+2709 AKLSTNTDT

-2724 AANGKNT
+2724 GTGGTGGTNT
-2731 FTLKAS
+2731 FKLYAS

-2744 GSSSMDEI
+2744 GSSSTDEI
-2752 TISGNGINLNKLSAG
+2752 TISGNGINLKQLSAG
-2767 SGTTTINLESNGGI
+2767 SGSTTINLESNGGI
-2781 KTLDMGNDANTITI
+2781 KTLELGDQANTISI

-2802 TITATGSSTHTIT
+2802 TITASGSVAHTLT
-2815 IGDKATISTYTG
+2815 VGNQATISTYTG

-2841 IGTTAAGATGGTG
+2841 IGTTAAGATAGTN
-2854 LKIETG
+2854 LQINTG

-2870 GAKFGSG
+2870 GAKFGSN

-2892 KGADFDL
+2892 KGAGGFDL
-2899 TKMTGTTGTA
+2899 TQMDGTQGTTK
-2909 NALNVTNVTNIDLTE
+2909 NALTVKNVTKIDLNE
-2924 ATGNINFGGNSG
+2924 ATGNINFGGSG
-2936 ATTSKTGNNQVE
+2936 ANALEGQTQQAGSTKKDVE
-2948 ITGVTKTN
+2948 ITGVKSKD
-2956 STITLSDK
+2956 STITLSNK
-2964 AKETVKLENDA
+2964 AHEKVTLESGA

-2994 STELSTAIS
+2994 ATELSTAIS
-3003 TTNFSS
+3003 SGTFNSAN
-3009 VSSTGSISSSG
+3009 STGSSISASG

-3026 KMQDNEF
+3026 SINGFDQI
-3033 GSTEQVKAKI
+3033 EQVKAQI
-3043 KEAAKNLNDNQK
+3043 KTAASSLTTGQK
-3055 ALVAVKNNN
+3055 ALVAINNGDTSN
-3064 ESKSAIYLVSGS
+3064 QKSAIYLVSGS
-3076 GTNGNSDNITLDLL
+3076 GTGNNDITLDLL
-3090 GIVGHKIDNGDK
+3090 GIVGHKIDNQDK
-3102 LAANGVIEFA
+3102 LGTSGVIEFA

>member
-170 TVKPGADE
+170 TVKPGAEE
-178 PTQGSDEHAS
+178 PTIGSDEHAS

-201 NLNIEGSTSFDDTL
+201 DLNIEGSTSFDDTL

-383 GAGFNSIKLY
+383 GAGFNSLKLY

-443 DSAKLEIKA
+443 DTAKLEIKA

-464 AQDSTGHELKILDVK
+464 AEDSTGHELKILDVK

-607 SGALKELNAGSGN
+607 SGTLKELNAGSGN
-620 DTININQGAKIRD
+620 DTININQGARIRD

-640 DTINIQKG
+640 DIISIQKG

-668 DGEVD
+668 NGEVD

-755 SQISLNDQNLGNDG
+755 SQISLNDKNLGNDG
-769 IDDVAVFASKV
+769 IDDVEVFASKV

-790 ITLKE
+790 ITLKD

-809 INIEKGASLANLKA
+809 INIEKGASLASLKA

-890 DKNASGSTSQTPTDI
+890 DKSSGGTSQTPTDI
-905 SKATISNIEI
+905 SKTTISNIEI
-915 LDGFGLLS
+915 LDGEGVLS
-923 AKQINGQSFILG
+923 AKQLNGQSFILG
-935 GDKDKEVDGQKLSGN
+935 GDKNKEVDGQKLLGN

-966 NLKSQTGVKD
+966 NLKSQTGIKD
-976 NTVEIQD
+976 NTVEVQD

-1017 GGDKIDFEN
+1017 GGDKIDFTN
-1026 IQKLNGSTGTNSAAS
+1026 IQSLNGSTSTSAAD
-1041 SPEALDNST
+1041 SPIALDNT
-1050 NKTISSSK
+1050 KNTTISGSK
-1058 LYTINLVN
+1058 LYTLDLVD

-1109 TQSSLNSNML
+1109 TKSNLNSNML

-1140 IEINGSVTI
+1140 IELNGSVTI
-1149 TINKGDTKVQSAG
+1149 TINKEDKIVQSAG

-1173 LSQAD
+1173 ISQAD
-1178 QGTPNNKTEIIG
+1178 KGTPNKETQIIG

-1196 TLAIQITSGSSTGG
+1196 TLAIQITSGGGAGG
-1210 TTQKL
+1210 TSNKL
-1215 DKSNFEKIVDTSKVK
+1215 DQQNFNKIVDTNKVK

-1245 LTLEN
+1245 LELTN

-1317 TGSNEKDTI
+1317 TGSDSKDTI
-1326 TISGSGLVD
+1326 TISGSSSQVD
-1335 KITTNGGADEIK
+1335 KITTNGGADTIT
-1347 LENAGTLKTLEASSG
+1347 LSGNGTLKTLEASSG
-1362 NGTDTVTISGSG
+1362 AETVTVSGSG
-1374 SISNITGEGKVTIG
+1374 SISNITGEGKVKIG
-1388 NNTTL
+1388 DNTEI
-1393 QNQLDIGS
+1393 QNTLDIGS
-1401 YKNDLTISGSSA
+1401 YKNDLTISGANA

-1423 KIKLEAGS
+1423 KIKLEANS
-1431 EVEKLQI
+1431 QIEKLQI

-1494 GDKLE
+1494 GASINLN
-1499 LTNGNNTLNVA
+1499 NGDNTLNVA
-1510 SGGNVENLTSIT
+1510 SGGNVSALTNIT
-1522 TGNGTNKITIDKNAT
+1522 TGNGTNKITIDKDAT
-1537 ASKLA
+1537 ASSLA
-1542 TINLGNGTN
+1542 NINLGNGTN

-1557 SGVSTGLT
+1557 SGSNLT
-1565 VSGGSGT
+1565 VSGGNGT

-1579 TNGKITTLN
+1579 TNGKIATLN

-1594 NIHLNTSNNTITT
+1594 NISLKANDNTITT

-1620 SGSGTITTIEGK
+1620 SGSGTIDKIAGK
-1632 SGLDS
+1632 GGADS
-1637 ISVGKGNTISEIKTG
+1637 ISVAKGNTIKDIETG
-1652 TGAISIDGEGTITK
+1652 TGAISIDGEGTISK

-1680 NGTKTTVTTLQAGN
+1680 NGTKTTVTTLQTGN
-1694 NGTSNQNINLA
+1694 NGTNNQNINLA

-1724 GNGEVSTLDLTGNST
+1724 GNGEVTTLNLSGATT

-1744 ANGASVKNFTTDQNG
+1744 ANGASVKNFTTDANG
-1759 SDNITVAS
+1759 NDNITVAN
-1767 GGKLDVTDAGK
+1767 GGKFGSGTTLD
-1778 NLNFSGGNDK
+1778 FSGGNDK

-1803 TMGSG
+1803 TMGDG
-1808 SGSVILQNGAKADKL
+1808 SGSVTLKDGAKADKL
-1823 TTINLGDG
+1823 ATINLGNGD
-1831 NNNLDLGISGAANGI
+1831 NTLELGISGAANGI

-1861 AGKITT
+1861 AGKIKT
-1867 LNAGAN
+1867 LDAGVN
-1873 KTDITLENGG
+1873 KTDITLEKGG
-1883 SISTINANNNASSTI
+1883 SIDTIKANNTAGSTNNI

-1904 HITKIAGNTQDDT
+1904 YIDKIAGNTQDDT

-1925 VDTIDTGANQ
+1925 VGTIDAGVNK

-1940 GGTITTVST
+1940 GGNITTLST
-1949 TATGNV
+1949 KSTGNV
-1955 AVTVDKNA
+1955 SVKVDQKAN
-1963 HITTLNTS
+1963 IKTIDTS
-1971 NTAGAV
+1971 STGGPV

-2002 NSLTATG
+2002 NSLTA
-2009 SGAVTISGASTV
+2009 
-2021 NSLTTTGSGDITL
+2021 TGSGDITL

-2061 KVDGTINLN
+2061 KVDGTINLKAAKDD
-2070 TAQDSDLQNSKT
+2070 TRGASTS
-2082 GDQVIVSGANTV
+2082 GDVVNISGANTV
-2094 VNKIDTGSGAKTI
+2094 VNKIDTDSGVKTI
-2107 TLENNATIN
+2107 TLDQATIN
-2116 TIDAGHKKND
+2116 TIDAGYKNND

-2142 TTSNDTHKIKIGGD
+2142 TAPGGTDKHVIQIGGND
-2156 TAGTTLSVEK
+2156 ASKKVEVTT

-2187 EINLNNGDN
+2187 EINLNDGDN

-2238 KDDKASNLA
+2238 NDSSNSTLA

-2254 SVTASKNTTISVSGT
+2254 SVTASKNTTISVSGA
-2269 NTGVD
+2269 NTD
-2274 AKAKIDT
+2274 QKAKINT
-2281 LKAGA
+2281 LDAGT
-2286 GTTTINLDNQAKI
+2286 GTTTINFTNNAKI
-2299 KTINANDAADSTIT
+2299 KTINASEQADSTIT

-2321 NISGSDTKDTINIKD
+2321 NISGSDTKDTININD
-2336 AGSSITNLNA
+2336 ANSQITNLNA
-2346 GAGET
+2346 GASGT
-2351 DVVFSGGATVTN
+2351 DITFSGSATINN

-2372 IKLKNTTTN
+2372 INIRNTTAN
-2381 EATINKLNT
+2381 EATITKLIT
-2390 TGTGTHKIDVDNKV
+2390 TGTGTHTINVDNKV

-2527 GTGTTQITLNDNASI
+2527 GTGTTQITLNNNASI

-2582 VKTYTGGTG
+2582 VTTYTGGTG

-2613 ISGDATSKGTVETLK
+2613 ISGDATSKGTVSTLK
-2628 TTSGDNHTITVSNA
+2628 TTSGDSHTITVSNA
-2642 TIKNYT
+2642 TINKYE
-2648 AGTQNDTL
+2648 AGTKNDTL
-2656 IVSSGGVIG
+2656 IVSNGGVIG
-2665 DNNTTLNFSGGNNT
+2665 DTTNNTLNFSGGNNT
-2679 LMVKSGGDI
+2679 LEVKSGGDI

-2694 TMGDNGNANITIENG
+2694 TMGDNGNANITIEKG
-2709 AKLSSTDQ
+2709 AKLSTNTDT

-2744 GSSSMDEI
+2744 GSSSTDEI

-2767 SGTTTINLESNGGI
+2767 SGDTTINLQSNGGI
-2781 KTLDMGNDANTITI
+2781 KTLELGNDANNITI

-2802 TITATGSSTHTIT
+2802 TITATGSSKHTLT
-2815 IGDKATISTYTG
+2815 IGDKATISSYTG

-2841 IGTTAAGATGGTG
+2841 IGTTAAGATGGTN
-2854 LKIETG
+2854 LQITTG
-2860 SGSDTITIEK
+2860 SGDDTITIEK
-2870 GAKFGSG
+2870 GAKFGSN
-2877 VTIDFGASGSGTLKL
+2877 VTIDFGADGNGTLKL
-2892 KGADFDL
+2892 KGAGGFDL
-2899 TKMTGTTGTA
+2899 TQMDQVQGSAKNALSVKNVTKIDLSEASGSISLGGNGA
-2909 NALNVTNVTNIDLTE
+2909 NALV
-2924 ATGNINFGGNSG
+2924 GKS
-2936 ATTSKTGNNQVE
+2936 TTQVE

-2956 STITLSDK
+2956 STITLSTK

-2994 STELSTAIS
+2994 ATELSTAI
-3003 TTNFSS
+3003 N
-3009 VSSTGSISSSG
+3009 TGSFTSATKGSSISASG

-3026 KMQDNEF
+3026 SISGFDQI
-3033 GSTEQVKAKI
+3033 EQVKAQI
-3043 KEAAKNLNDNQK
+3043 KTAANNLTTGQK
-3055 ALVAVKNNN
+3055 ALVAINNGDTSN
-3064 ESKSAIYLVSGS
+3064 QKSAIYLVSGS
-3076 GTNGNSDNITLDLL
+3076 GTGNNDITLDLL
-3090 GIVGHKIDNGDK
+3090 GIVGHKIDNQDK
-3102 LAANGVIEFA
+3102 LGTSGVIEFA

>member
-133 EAKLKALMNTIDDKT
+133 EAKLKALMSTIDDQT

-178 PTQGSDEHAS
+178 PTIGSDEHAS

-201 NLNIEGSTSFDDTL
+201 DLNIEGSTSFDDTL

-366 IISISQKANIKN
+366 IINISQKANIKN

-383 GAGFNSIKLY
+383 GAGFNSLKLY

-549 KITIAGKVGT
+549 KITIAGKVGA
-559 LTTKSGDDNISV
+559 LTTKSSDDNISV

-587 NISGQV
+587 NISGQA
-593 NRLDTGAGNDNISL
+593 NHLDTGAGNDNISL

-668 DGEVD
+668 NGEVD

-723 NIQADKADLNLQGL
+723 NIQADKADLNLNNL

-755 SQISLNDQNLGNDG
+755 SQISLNDKNLGNDG
-769 IDDVAVFASKV
+769 IDDVEVFASKV
-780 NVAGTANKDK
+780 NVTGTANKDK

-809 INIEKGASLANLKA
+809 INIEKGASLASLKA

-845 DDVIVEKD
+845 DDVIID
-853 AEVKKLNAGAG
+853 NGAEVKKLNAGAG
-864 DDIIRVKNGAKID
+864 DDIIRVKNGAQVE

-890 DKNASGSTSQTPTDI
+890 DKSSGSTSQTPTDI
-905 SKATISNIEI
+905 SKTTISNIEI
-915 LDGFGLLS
+915 LDGEGVLS

-935 GDKDKEVDGQKLSGN
+935 GDKNKEVDGQKLLGN

-976 NTVEIQD
+976 NTIELQD

-1026 IQKLNGSTGTNSAAS
+1026 IQKLTGSTGTGTNSAAS

-1077 TLSAYSVSSNANA
+1077 TLSTYSVASNANA

-1109 TQSSLNSNML
+1109 TTSKLNSNML

-1162 DADTVFVGSVD
+1162 NADTVFVGSVD

-1178 QGTPNNKTEIIG
+1178 QGTPNNRTEIIG

-1210 TTQKL
+1210 TGTNKL
-1215 DKSNFEKIVDTSKVK
+1215 DQTNFNKIVDTNKVK

-1317 TGSNEKDTI
+1317 TGSDNKDTI
-1326 TISGSGLVD
+1326 TISGSSSQVD

-1362 NGTDTVTISGSG
+1362 ADTVTISGSG
-1374 SISNITGEGKVTIG
+1374 SISNITGEGKVKIADQTTL
-1388 NNTTL
+1388 NNT
-1393 QNQLDIGS
+1393 LDIGD
-1401 YKNDLTISGSSA
+1401 YKAELTISGSSA

-1423 KIKLEAGS
+1423 KIKLEANS
-1431 EVEKLQI
+1431 QIEKLQI

-1450 SITFDTTNDTGT
+1450 SVTLDTTNDTGA
-1462 HTLTVG
+1462 HTITIG

-1499 LTNGNNTLNVA
+1499 LTNGNNTLNIA
-1510 SGGNVENLTSIT
+1510 SGGNVENLTNIT
-1522 TGNGTNKITIDKNAT
+1522 TGNGTNKITIDKDAT

-1542 TINLGNGTN
+1542 TITLGNGTN

-1594 NIHLNTSNNTITT
+1594 NISLKDNANTITT
-1607 INANDKGSTINIA
+1607 INANDKGSAINIA

-1632 SGLDS
+1632 SGADS
-1637 ISVGKGNTISEIKTG
+1637 ISIGKGNTVNEIKTG

-1680 NGTKTTVTTLQAGN
+1680 NGTKTTVGTLQAGN

-1744 ANGASVKNFTTDQNG
+1744 ANGASVKNFTTDKQGN
-1759 SDNITVAS
+1759 DNITVAS
-1767 GGKLDVTDAGK
+1767 GGKLGSGTE
-1778 NLNFSGGNDK
+1778 LNFSGGNDK

-1803 TMGSG
+1803 TMGDG
-1808 SGSVILQNGAKADKL
+1808 SGSVTLKDGAKADKL
-1823 TTINLGDG
+1823 ATINLGDG

-1873 KTDITLENGG
+1873 QTDITLENGG

-1904 HITKIAGNTQDDT
+1904 HITKIAGNTQADT

-1925 VDTIDTGANQ
+1925 VDNIDTGANQ

-1949 TATGNV
+1949 TGTGNV

-1963 HITTLNTS
+1963 HITTLNVS
-1971 NTAGAV
+1971 NTLGAV

-2002 NSLTATG
+2002 NSLTTTS
-2009 SGAVTISGASTV
+2009 SGAITI
-2021 NSLTTTGSGDITL
+2021 

-2107 TLENNATIN
+2107 TIENNATIN

-2156 TAGTTLSVEK
+2156 TAGTTLSVENFK
-2166 FTAGTGKDEITVA
+2166 AGTGTDEITVA
-2179 SGGKISNQ
+2179 SGGKISN
-2187 EINLNNGDN
+2187 EVINLNNGDN
-2196 TFSVSGDISGANKIL
+2196 KFSVSGDISGANQIL

-2238 KDDKASNLA
+2238 GDTKTSTLA

-2254 SVTASKNTTISVSGT
+2254 SVTASKNTTISVSGA

-2281 LKAGA
+2281 LKAGT
-2286 GTTTINLDNQAKI
+2286 GTTTINFTDSAKI
-2299 KTINANDAADSTIT
+2299 KTLNASDTNDSTIT

-2321 NISGSDTKDTINIKD
+2321 NISGSDTKDTININD
-2336 AGSSITNLNA
+2336 ANSQITNLNA
-2346 GAGET
+2346 GASGT
-2351 DVVFSGGATVTN
+2351 DITFSGSATVAN

-2372 IKLKNTTTN
+2372 INIRNTTTN
-2381 EATINKLNT
+2381 DATISKLIT
-2390 TGTGTHKIDVDNKV
+2390 TGGTGKHTITVDNKV

-2445 ANITSLTNLKM
+2445 ASIVNLTSLKM

-2463 LTIEDGVTLGNSLA
+2463 LTIEDGVTLGTGTLS

-2484 TGATDKNTFTLK
+2484 TGTTDKNTFTLK

-2527 GTGTTQITLNDNASI
+2527 GTGTTQITLNNNANI
-2542 DTINA
+2542 ATINA
-2547 KDTEGG
+2547 ENTNGG

-2582 VKTYTGGTG
+2582 VTTYTGGTG
-2591 DDNINLSGAT
+2591 DDILNLSGAT

-2606 TNAGNTT
+2606 TNTGTTT
-2613 ISGDATSKGTVETLK
+2613 ISGDTANKGTVNELK
-2628 TTSGDNHTITVSNA
+2628 TTSGDSHTITVSNA
-2642 TIKNYT
+2642 TIKKYT
-2648 AGTQNDTL
+2648 AGQKDDTL

-2665 DNNTTLNFSGGNNT
+2665 DTSNKTLDLGSGSNT
-2679 LMVKSGGDI
+2679 LTIKSGGDI
-2688 SKLGTI
+2688 SKLSTI

-2802 TITATGSSTHTIT
+2802 TITASGSVAHTLT
-2815 IGDKATISTYTG
+2815 VGNQATISSYTG

-2841 IGTTAAGATGGTG
+2841 IGTTANNATAGTT

-2870 GAKFGSG
+2870 GAKFGNN
-2877 VTIDFGASGSGTLKL
+2877 VTIDFTANGNGTLKL

-2964 AKETVKLENDA
+2964 AKETVKLESDA

-3033 GSTEQVKAKI
+3033 GNTEQVKAKI

-3055 ALVAVKNNN
+3055 ALVAVKNND

-3090 GIVGHKIDNGDK
+3090 GIVGHKIDNQDK
-3102 LAANGVIEFA
+3102 LGNAGVIEFN

>member
-133 EAKLKALMNTIDDKT
+133 EAKLKALMSTIDDQT

-178 PTQGSDEHAS
+178 PTIGSDEHAS

-215 NLTVKGSSSNNTF
+215 NLTIKGSSSNNTF

-273 DNITVNSQMS
+273 DNITVNTQMS

-366 IISISQKANIKN
+366 IINISQKANIKN

-383 GAGFNSIKLY
+383 GAGFNSLKLY

-464 AQDSTGHELKILDVK
+464 AEDSTGHELKILDVK

-587 NISGQV
+587 NISGQA
-593 NRLDTGAGNDNISL
+593 NHLDTGAGNDNISL

-620 DTININQGAKIRD
+620 DTININQGARIRD

-668 DGEVD
+668 NGEVD

-690 LSANQVN
+690 LQANQVN

-723 NIQADKADLNLQGL
+723 NIQADKADLNLNNL

-755 SQISLNDQNLGNDG
+755 SQISLNDKNLGNDG
-769 IDDVAVFASKV
+769 IDDVEVFASKV

-795 GKFASLDTNNGNDI
+795 GKFASLDANNGNDI
-809 INIEKGASLANLKA
+809 INIEKGASLASLKA

-890 DKNASGSTSQTPTDI
+890 DQSSGGTSQTPTDI
-905 SKATISNIEI
+905 SKTTISNIEI
-915 LDGFGLLS
+915 LDGEGVLS

-935 GDKDKEVDGQKLSGN
+935 GDKNKEVDGQKLLGN

-976 NTVEIQD
+976 NTVELQD

-1017 GGDKIDFEN
+1017 GGDKIDFTN
-1026 IQKLNGSTGTNSAAS
+1026 IQNLNGTNSAAS
-1041 SPEALDNST
+1041 SPEALDNATS
-1050 NKTISSSK
+1050 KTISGSK
-1058 LYTINLVN
+1058 LYTLNLVD

-1077 TLSAYSVSSNANA
+1077 TLSAYSVSSGANA

-1109 TQSSLNSNML
+1109 TTSKLNSNML

-1140 IEINGSVTI
+1140 IELNGSVTI
-1149 TINKGDTKVQSAG
+1149 TINKGDTRVESAG

-1173 LSQAD
+1173 ISKPED
-1178 QGTPNNKTEIIG
+1178 GTPNNKTEIIG

-1196 TLAIQITSGSSTGG
+1196 TLAIQITSGGGAGGGG
-1210 TTQKL
+1210 TNKL
-1215 DKSNFEKIVDTSKVK
+1215 DKTAFEKIVDTSKVK

-1317 TGSNEKDTI
+1317 TGSDNKDTI
-1326 TISGSGLVD
+1326 TISGSSSQVD

-1362 NGTDTVTISGSG
+1362 SDTVTISGSG
-1374 SISNITGEGKVTIG
+1374 SISNITGEGKVKIG
-1388 NNTTL
+1388 DQTTLNNT
-1393 QNQLDIGS
+1393 LDIGD
-1401 YKNDLTISGSSA
+1401 YKAELTISGSSA
-1413 KVKELLADDN
+1413 KVKNLLADDN
-1423 KIKLEAGS
+1423 KIKLEANS
-1431 EVEKLQI
+1431 QIEKLQI

-1494 GDKLE
+1494 GDKIG
-1499 LTNGNNTLNVA
+1499 LTNGNNTLNIA
-1510 SGGNVENLTSIT
+1510 SGGNVTNLTTIT
-1522 TGNGTNKITIDKNAT
+1522 TGNGTNKITIDKDAT
-1537 ASKLA
+1537 ASNLA
-1542 TINLGNGTN
+1542 NINLGNGTN

-1557 SGVSTGLT
+1557 SGATNGIT
-1565 VSGGSGT
+1565 VSGGNGT

-1594 NIHLNTSNNTITT
+1594 NISLKANDNTITT

-1620 SGSGTITTIEGK
+1620 SGSGTIDKIAGK
-1632 SGLDS
+1632 GGADS
-1637 ISVGKGNTISEIKTG
+1637 ISVAKGNTIKDIETG

-1680 NGTKTTVTTLQAGN
+1680 NGTKTTVNELIAGKN
-1694 NGTSNQNINLA
+1694 TANQNINFDQ
-1705 NGSTI
+1705 GSVIT
-1710 STLEAKS
+1710 TLKAAS
-1717 GGAITLN
+1717 GGTLTLN
-1724 GNGEVSTLDLTGNST
+1724 GNGEVSTLNLTGNST

-1744 ANGASVKNFTTDQNG
+1744 ANGASVKNFTTDANG
-1759 SDNITVAS
+1759 NDNITVAS

-1778 NLNFSGGNDK
+1778 NLNFSGGTSK

-1823 TTINLGDG
+1823 ATINLGDG
-1831 NNNLDLGISGAANGI
+1831 NNNLDLGISGATQGI

-1873 KTDITLENGG
+1873 KTDITLEKGG

-1925 VDTIDTGANQ
+1925 VDNIDTGANNSA
-1935 TTTIN
+1935 TIN

-1949 TATGNV
+1949 QATGNV
-1955 AVTVDKNA
+1955 SVKVDQSA
-1963 HITTLNTS
+1963 HITTLNAS

-2009 SGAVTISGASTV
+2009 SG
-2021 NSLTTTGSGDITL
+2021 DITL
-2034 SGAGTTLKNDLNGK
+2034 SGTGTTLKNDLNGK

-2070 TAQDSDLQNSKT
+2070 TAKDDSRNNGTNS

-2116 TIDAGHKKND
+2116 TIDAGYKKND

-2132 GTVKELITGD
+2132 GTVKELRTGD
-2142 TTSNDTHKIKIGGD
+2142 TASSDTHKIQIGGND
-2156 TAGTTLSVEK
+2156 ASKKVEVST
-2166 FTAGTGKDEITVA
+2166 FTAGTGTDEITVA

-2196 TFSVSGDISGANKIL
+2196 KFSVSGDISGANQIL

-2238 KDDKASNLA
+2238 GDTKTSTLA

-2254 SVTASKNTTISVSGT
+2254 SVTASKNTTISVSGA
-2269 NTGVD
+2269 NTD
-2274 AKAKIDT
+2274 QKAKIDT
-2281 LKAGA
+2281 LKAGT
-2286 GTTTINLDNQAKI
+2286 GTTTINFTDNAKI
-2299 KTINANDAADSTIT
+2299 KTLNASDTNDSTIT

-2321 NISGSDTKDTINIKD
+2321 NISGSDTKDTININD
-2336 AGSSITNLNA
+2336 ANSQITNLNA
-2346 GAGET
+2346 GASGT
-2351 DVVFSGGATVTN
+2351 DITFSGSATVTN
-2363 LNVSQSGSD
+2363 LNVSKSGSD
-2372 IKLKNTTTN
+2372 INIRNTTTN
-2381 EATINKLNT
+2381 DATISKLIT
-2390 TGTGTHKIDVDNKV
+2390 TGGTGKHTITVDNKV
-2404 KIAGFEAGNGDDS
+2404 KIAGLEAGNGDDS

-2445 ANITSLTNLKM
+2445 ANIVNLTSLKM

-2463 LTIEDGVTLGNSLA
+2463 LTIEDGVTLSTSNLA

-2527 GTGTTQITLNDNASI
+2527 GTGTTQITLNNNASI

-2573 TITLGQNIT
+2573 TITLGKNIT
-2582 VKTYTGGTG
+2582 VTTYTGGTG

-2613 ISGDATSKGTVETLK
+2613 ISGDTTSKGTVSTLK

-2642 TIKNYT
+2642 TINKYE
-2648 AGTQNDTL
+2648 AGTKNDTL
-2656 IVSSGGVIG
+2656 IVSNGGVIG
-2665 DNNTTLNFSGGNNT
+2665 DTTNNTLNFSGGNNT

-2694 TMGDNGNANITIENG
+2694 TMGNNGNANITIENG
-2709 AKLSSTDQ
+2709 AKLGTTTDT

-2744 GSSSMDEI
+2744 GSSSTDEI
-2752 TISGNGINLNKLSAG
+2752 TISGNGINLKQLSAG
-2767 SGTTTINLESNGGI
+2767 SGTTTINLESKGGI
-2781 KTLDMGNDANTITI
+2781 KTLNVGDQENTISI
-2795 NGSGGVS
+2795 NGEGGVS
-2802 TITATGSSTHTIT
+2802 TITASGSVAHTLT
-2815 IGDKATISTYTG
+2815 VGNQATISSYTG

-2841 IGTTAAGATGGTG
+2841 IGTTANNATAGTT

-2870 GAKFGSG
+2870 GAKFGNN

-2892 KGADFDL
+2892 KGAGGFDL
-2899 TKMTGTTGTA
+2899 TQMDGTQGTTK
-2909 NALNVTNVTNIDLTE
+2909 NALSVKNVTKIDLTE

-2936 ATTSKTGNNQVE
+2936 ATTTKTTNGEVE
-2948 ITGVTKTN
+2948 ITGVKSKD

-2964 AKETVKLENDA
+2964 AHEKVTLESGA

-2994 STELSTAIS
+2994 SNDLSTAIS
-3003 TTNFSS
+3003 TGSFTSAT
-3009 VSSTGSISSSG
+3009 TGSSISASG

-3026 KMQDNEF
+3026 KMSDFDKQD
-3033 GSTEQVKAKI
+3033 QVKEKI
-3043 KEAAKNLNDNQK
+3043 KTAAKDIGSNKQ
-3055 ALVAVKNNN
+3055 ALVAIKNDD
-3064 ESKSAIYLVSGS
+3064 EKKSAIYLVKGGS
-3076 GTNGNSDNITLDLL
+3076 DTTNGNDITLDLL

>member
-6 QQVQQAYLSVLGRP
+6 QQVQQAYLAILGRP

-42 ITIRNGVDFNKDNTI
+42 IFIRNGVDFNKDNTI

-201 NLNIEGSTSFDDTL
+201 DLNIEGSTSFDDTL

-366 IISISQKANIKN
+366 IINISQKANIKN

-383 GAGFNSIKLY
+383 GAGFNSLKLY

-443 DSAKLEIKA
+443 DTAKLEIKA

-464 AQDSTGHELKILDVK
+464 AEDSTGHELKILDVK

-587 NISGQV
+587 NISGQA
-593 NRLDTGAGNDNISL
+593 NHLDTGAGNDNISL

-668 DGEVD
+668 NGEVD

-723 NIQADKADLNLQGL
+723 NIQADKADLNLNNL

-755 SQISLNDQNLGNDG
+755 SQISLNDKNLGNDG
-769 IDDVAVFASKV
+769 IDDVEVFASKV

-795 GKFASLDTNNGNDI
+795 GKFASLDANNGNDI
-809 INIEKGASLANLKA
+809 INIEKGASLASLKA

-864 DDIIRVKNGAKID
+864 DDIIRVKNGAKIE

-890 DKNASGSTSQTPTDI
+890 DRSSGGTSQTPTDI
-905 SKATISNIEI
+905 SKTTISNIEI
-915 LDGFGLLS
+915 LDGEGVLS

-935 GDKDKEVDGQKLSGN
+935 GDKNKEVDGQKLLGN

-955 KSDDLTNINLA
+955 KSDDLTNINLN

-976 NTVEIQD
+976 NTIEVQD

-1026 IQKLNGSTGTNSAAS
+1026 IQKLTGSTGTGTNSAAS

-1077 TLSAYSVSSNANA
+1077 TLSTYSVSSGANA

-1109 TQSSLNSNML
+1109 TTSKLNSNML

-1162 DADTVFVGSVD
+1162 NADTVFVGSVD

-1178 QGTPNNKTEIIG
+1178 QGTPNNKTQIIG

-1196 TLAIQITSGSSTGG
+1196 TLAIQITSGSG
-1210 TTQKL
+1210 TAGTKL
-1215 DKSNFEKIVDTSKVK
+1215 DKDKFDKIVDTSKVK

-1326 TISGSGLVD
+1326 TISGSGSVD
-1335 KITTNGGADEIK
+1335 KITTNGGADTIT
-1347 LENAGTLKTLEASSG
+1347 LSGNGTLKTLEASKG
-1362 NGTDTVTISGSG
+1362 NDEVTISGSG
-1374 SISNITGEGKVTIG
+1374 SISNITGEGKVKIG
-1388 NNTTL
+1388 DQTTLNNT
-1393 QNQLDIGS
+1393 LDIGS
-1401 YKNDLTISGSSA
+1401 YKNELTISGSSA

-1423 KIKLEAGS
+1423 KIKLEANS
-1431 EVEKLQI
+1431 QIEKLQI

-1462 HTLTVG
+1462 HTITIG

-1510 SGGNVENLTSIT
+1510 SGGNVENLTNIT

-1537 ASKLA
+1537 ATKLA

-1557 SGVSTGLT
+1557 SGTTNGIT

-1594 NIHLNTSNNTITT
+1594 NISLKDNANTITT
-1607 INANDKGSTINIA
+1607 INANDKGSAINIA

-1632 SGLDS
+1632 SGADS
-1637 ISVGKGNTISEIKTG
+1637 ISIGKGNTVNEIKTG

-1666 VTVSQN
+1666 VTATENATGNINIGQN
-1672 ASGDISIG
+1672 
-1680 NGTKTTVTTLQAGN
+1680 TKTTIAELDTGKNTNQTINFDKSSVITTLKA
-1694 NGTSNQNINLA
+1694 A
-1705 NGSTI
+1705 
-1710 STLEAKS
+1710 S
-1717 GGAITLN
+1717 GGTLTLN

-1744 ANGASVKNFTTDQNG
+1744 ANGASVKNFTTDQQGN
-1759 SDNITVAS
+1759 DNITVAS
-1767 GGKLDVTDAGK
+1767 GGKLDVTDASK

-1803 TMGSG
+1803 TMGDG
-1808 SGSVILQNGAKADKL
+1808 SGSVTLKDGAKADKL
-1823 TTINLGDG
+1823 ATINLGNGD
-1831 NNNLDLGISGAANGI
+1831 NTLDLGISGATQGI

-1867 LNAGAN
+1867 LSAGAN

-1883 SISTINANNNASSTI
+1883 SISTINANNTASSTI

-1904 HITKIAGNTQDDT
+1904 YIDKIAGNTQDDT

-1925 VDTIDTGANQ
+1925 VGTIDAGVNK

-1940 GGTITTVST
+1940 GGNITTLST
-1949 TATGNV
+1949 KSTGNV
-1955 AVTVDKNA
+1955 SVKVDQKAN
-1963 HITTLNTS
+1963 IKTIDTSTS
-1971 NTAGAV
+1971 NGPV

-1982 STVDSLTAAGAV
+1982 STVDSLTVAGAV

-2002 NSLTATG
+2002 NSLTA
-2009 SGAVTISGASTV
+2009 V
-2021 NSLTTTGSGDITL
+2021 GSGDITL
-2034 SGAGTTLKNDLNGK
+2034 SGDGTTLKNDLNGK

-2061 KVDGTINLN
+2061 KVDGTINLK
-2070 TAQDSDLQNSKT
+2070 AA
-2082 GDQVIVSGANTV
+2082 GDDTRGASTSGDVVNISGANTV
-2094 VNKIDTGSGAKTI
+2094 VNKIDTDSGVKTI

-2116 TIDAGHKKND
+2116 TIDAGYKKND

-2142 TTSNDTHKIKIGGD
+2142 TAPSSTDKHVIKIGGD
-2156 TAGTTLSVEK
+2156 DKNKMLSVEN

-2187 EINLNNGDN
+2187 EINLNDGDN

-2238 KDDKASNLA
+2238 KDDKASNLT

-2254 SVTASKNTTISVSGT
+2254 SVTASKNTTISVSGA
-2269 NTGVD
+2269 NTD
-2274 AKAKIDT
+2274 NSKAKINT
-2281 LKAGA
+2281 LDA
-2286 GTTTINLDNQAKI
+2286 GTGATTINFTNNAKI
-2299 KTINANDAADSTIT
+2299 KTINANDASGSTIT

-2321 NISGSDTKDTINIKD
+2321 NISGSDTKDIIKISGT
-2336 AGSSITNLNA
+2336 GSTITNLNA
-2346 GAGET
+2346 GASGT
-2351 DVVFSGGATVTN
+2351 DITFSGNATVTN
-2363 LNVSQSGSD
+2363 LNVSKSGSEINITNTD
-2372 IKLKNTTTN
+2372 TTTG
-2381 EATINKLNT
+2381 ATITKLSTAN
-2390 TGTGTHKIDVDNKV
+2390 GTGTHTITVGDKV
-2404 KIAGFEAGNGDDS
+2404 TIAGFEAGNGDDTLIVS
-2417 ITVKSGG
+2417 SGG
-2424 TISATSLDF
+2424 AIGDTNSTELNLGSGSNTLTVQSGGDISKLGTIKMGDGTNNITIASGATVTGL
-2433 KSGTNTL
+2433 KAITLGNGTNTL
-2440 DLKSG
+2440 DIGVSGDTSNGITVTGGSGTDTIKVSGTNGKIKTLVAG
-2445 ANITSLTNLKM
+2445 ANETN
-2456 GDGGNAN
+2456 
-2463 LTIEDGVTLGNSLA
+2463 
-2477 IELGSAG
+2477 
-2484 TGATDKNTFTLK
+2484 
-2496 ASGDKITLSGS
+2496 ITL
-2507 SSLDEITVAGNN
+2507 DNN
-2519 AKLGTLNA
+2519 
-2527 GTGTTQITLNDNASI
+2527 
-2542 DTINA
+2542 
-2547 KDTEGG
+2547 
-2553 TINISGSGSI
+2553 GSI
-2563 TTIVGKSGAD
+2563 TTINANDASGSTISVSGSGTINEIVGKNKAD
-2573 TITLGQNIT
+2573 NITLSQGIT
-2582 VKTYTGGTG
+2582 LTKYTGGTG

-2613 ISGDATSKGTVETLK
+2613 ISGDATHKGTVETLK
-2628 TTSGDNHTITVSNA
+2628 TTSGDSHIITVSNA
-2642 TIKNYT
+2642 TINKYE

-2656 IVSSGGVIG
+2656 IVSGGGQIG
-2665 DNNTTLNFSGGNNT
+2665 NDSNKELNFSGGNNT

-2688 SKLGTI
+2688 SKLSTI
-2694 TMGDNGNANITIENG
+2694 TMGNNGNANITIEKG
-2709 AKLSSTDQ
+2709 ATLGTT

-2724 AANGKNT
+2724 ATSGQDNKNT
-2731 FTLKAS
+2731 FKLYAS
-2737 GDHLNLS
+2737 GENLSLS
-2744 GSSSMDEI
+2744 GSSSTDEI

-2767 SGTTTINLESNGGI
+2767 SGDTTINLESNGGI
-2781 KTLDMGNDANTITI
+2781 KTLELGNDANNITI

-2802 TITATGSSTHTIT
+2802 TITATGDKAHTLT
-2815 IGDKATISTYTG
+2815 VGNQATISSYSG

-2854 LKIETG
+2854 LKIDTG

-2877 VTIDFGASGSGTLKL
+2877 VTIDFTANGSGTLKL
-2892 KGADFDL
+2892 KGNDFDL
-2899 TKMTGTTGTA
+2899 TKMAGTNNTQNKLTVK
-2909 NALNVTNVTNIDLTE
+2909 NVTGVDLTE
-2924 ATGNINFGGNSG
+2924 ATGSINLGSNQTALQGQ
-2936 ATTSKTGNNQVE
+2936 TGQGKEVTV
-2948 ITGVTKTN
+2948 TGVTKDN
-2956 STITLSDK
+2956 HTITLSDATHEK
-2964 AKETVKLENDA
+2964 VVLESDA

-2994 STELSTAIS
+2994 ATELSTAIS
-3003 TTNFSS
+3003 TGSFTSTSTSFSDKG
-3009 VSSTGSISSSG
+3009 VYVWQNNISSDF
-3020 AYVWND
+3020 D
-3026 KMQDNEF
+3026 KQE
-3033 GSTEQVKAKI
+3033 TVKQQI
-3043 KEAAKNLNDNQK
+3043 KDAGKHLNNGQK
-3055 ALVAVKNNN
+3055 ALVAINNGDTSN
-3064 ESKSAIYLVSGS
+3064 NKSAIYLVSGS
-3076 GTNGNSDNITLDLL
+3076 GTDTTDENITLDLL

>member
-133 EAKLKALMNTIDDKT
+133 EAKLKTLMSTIDDQT

-178 PTQGSDEHAS
+178 PTIGSDEHAS

-443 DSAKLEIKA
+443 DTAKLEIKA

-534 KAASIAILNANDGKN
+534 QAASVAILNANDGKN

-587 NISGQV
+587 NISGQA

-668 DGEVD
+668 NGEVD

-690 LSANQVN
+690 LQANQVN

-755 SQISLNDQNLGNDG
+755 SQISLNDKNLGNDG
-769 IDDVAVFASKV
+769 IDDVEVFASKV

-795 GKFASLDTNNGNDI
+795 GKFASLDANNGNDI

-877 LIDGNAGSDTLAF
+877 LIDGNTGSDTLAF
-890 DKNASGSTSQTPTDI
+890 DKSSGGTSQATDI

-923 AKQINGQSFILG
+923 AKQINDQSFILG
-935 GDKDKEVDGQKLSGN
+935 GDKNKEVDGQKLLGN

-976 NTVEIQD
+976 NTIEVQD

-1026 IQKLNGSTGTNSAAS
+1026 IQKLTGSTGTGTNSAAS

-1162 DADTVFVGSVD
+1162 NADTVFVGSVD
-1173 LSQAD
+1173 LSDAEN
-1178 QGTPNNKTEIIG
+1178 GTPNKNTQIIG

-1196 TLAIQITSGSSTGG
+1196 TLAIQITSGASTGG
-1210 TTQKL
+1210 TGTNKL
-1215 DKSNFEKIVDTSKVK
+1215 DKTAFDKIVDTNKVK
-1230 DVENLTLSTGNVEVD
+1230 DVENLTLSTGSVEVD

-1258 VTIAGSGTTKLQVK
+1258 VTIAGSGNTKLQVK

-1284 GDVTVSSASVGDLNL
+1284 GDVTVSGASVGDLNL

-1317 TGSNEKDTI
+1317 TGSDSKDTI
-1326 TISGSGLVD
+1326 TISGSGSVD

-1374 SISNITGEGKVTIG
+1374 SISNITGEGKVKIADQTTL
-1388 NNTTL
+1388 NNT
-1393 QNQLDIGS
+1393 LDIGS
-1401 YKNDLTISGSSA
+1401 YKAELTISGGSA
-1413 KVKELLADDN
+1413 NVKNLLADN
-1423 KIKLEAGS
+1423 NQIKLEANS
-1431 EVEKLQI
+1431 QIEKLQI

-1494 GDKLE
+1494 GDKIG
-1499 LTNGNNTLNVA
+1499 LTNGNNTLNIA
-1510 SGGNVENLTSIT
+1510 SGGNVTNLTTIT
-1522 TGNGTNKITIDKNAT
+1522 TGNGTNKITIDKDAT
-1537 ASKLA
+1537 ASQLA

-1557 SGVSTGLT
+1557 SGATNGIT

-1579 TNGKITTLN
+1579 ANGKITTLN

-1594 NIHLNTSNNTITT
+1594 NISLKANDNTITT

-1632 SGLDS
+1632 SGADS
-1637 ISVGKGNTISEIKTG
+1637 ISVGKNITISEIKTG
-1652 TGAISIDGEGTITK
+1652 TGAISIDGEGTISK

-1680 NGTKTTVTTLQAGN
+1680 NGTKTTVGTLQAGN
-1694 NGTSNQNINLA
+1694 NGTNNQNINLA

-1744 ANGASVKNFTTDQNG
+1744 ANGASVKNFTTNQQG
-1759 SDNITVAS
+1759 SENITVAS
-1767 GGKLDVTDAGK
+1767 GGKLGSGTE
-1778 NLNFSGGNDK
+1778 LNFSGGNDK

-1803 TMGSG
+1803 TMGDG
-1808 SGSVILQNGAKADKL
+1808 SGSVTLKDGAKANKL
-1823 TTINLGDG
+1823 ATINLGNGD
-1831 NNNLDLGISGAANGI
+1831 NTLDLGISGAANGI

-1867 LNAGAN
+1867 LNAGQNATN
-1873 KTDITLENGG
+1873 IELKDGG
-1883 SISTINANNNASSTI
+1883 SISTINANNNADSTI

-1904 HITKIAGNTQDDT
+1904 HIKEIKGNTQNDT

-1925 VDTIDTGANQ
+1925 VDTIYTGGNNSA
-1935 TTTIN
+1935 TIN
-1940 GGTITTVST
+1940 GGTITTLST
-1949 TATGNV
+1949 QAVGNV
-1955 AVTVDKNA
+1955 NVTVDKNA
-1963 HITTLNTS
+1963 NIKTMNTS
-1971 NTAGAV
+1971 NTGGTV

-2002 NSLTATG
+2002 NSLT
-2009 SGAVTISGASTV
+2009 TV
-2021 NSLTTTGSGDITL
+2021 GSGDITL
-2034 SGAGTTLKNDLNGK
+2034 SGDGTTLKNDLNGK

-2070 TAQDSDLQNSKT
+2070 TAKDNTRSAST
-2082 GDQVIVSGANTV
+2082 SGDVVNISGAA
-2094 VNKIDTGSGAKTI
+2094 VNKIITDSGVKTI

-2116 TIDAGHKKND
+2116 TIDAGYKKND

-2142 TTSNDTHKIKIGGD
+2142 TASSDTHKIQIGGND
-2156 TAGTTLSVEK
+2156 ASKKVEVTT

-2179 SGGKISNQ
+2179 SGGKISN
-2187 EINLNNGDN
+2187 EVINLNDGDN
-2196 TFSVSGDISGANKIL
+2196 KFSVSGDISGANKIL

-2238 KDDKASNLA
+2238 GDKASTLA

-2254 SVTASKNTTISVSGT
+2254 SVTASKNTTISVSGA
-2269 NTGVD
+2269 NTD
-2274 AKAKIDT
+2274 QKAKIDT

-2286 GTTTINLDNQAKI
+2286 STTTINFTDNAKI
-2299 KTINANDAADSTIT
+2299 KTINASDTNDSTIT

-2321 NISGSDTKDTINIKD
+2321 NISGSDTKDIIKISGT
-2336 AGSSITNLNA
+2336 GSTITNLNA
-2346 GAGET
+2346 GASGT
-2351 DVVFSGGATVTN
+2351 DITFSGNATVAN
-2363 LNVSQSGSD
+2363 LNVSKSGSEINITNTD
-2372 IKLKNTTTN
+2372 TTTG
-2381 EATINKLNT
+2381 ATITKLNT
-2390 TGTGTHKIDVDNKV
+2390 TGEGKHTITVDNKV
-2404 KIAGFEAGNGDDS
+2404 TIAGFEAGNGDDS

-2424 TISATSLDF
+2424 TISATSLNF
-2433 KSGTNTL
+2433 SGGTNTL
-2440 DLKSG
+2440 DLQSG
-2445 ANITSLTNLKM
+2445 ASIVNLETIQMGNGTN
-2456 GDGGNAN
+2456 
-2463 LTIEDGVTLGNSLA
+2463 
-2477 IELGSAG
+2477 
-2484 TGATDKNTFTLK
+2484 
-2496 ASGDKITLSGS
+2496 
-2507 SSLDEITVAGNN
+2507 
-2519 AKLGTLNA
+2519 
-2527 GTGTTQITLNDNASI
+2527 
-2542 DTINA
+2542 
-2547 KDTEGG
+2547 
-2553 TINISGSGSI
+2553 TINIKDGATASKLKTINLGNGTNTLELGVSGDTSNGITVTGGSGTDTIKVSGTNGKIKTLVAGANETNINLENNGSI
-2563 TTIVGKSGAD
+2563 TTINANDASGSTISVSGSGTINEIVGKNKAD
-2573 TITLGQNIT
+2573 NITLSQGIT
-2582 VKTYTGGTG
+2582 LTKYTGGTG

-2628 TTSGDNHTITVSNA
+2628 TTSGDSHTITVSNA
-2642 TIKNYT
+2642 TINKYE

-2656 IVSSGGVIG
+2656 IVSGGGQIG
-2665 DNNTTLNFSGGNNT
+2665 NDSNKELNFSGGNNT

-2688 SKLGTI
+2688 SKLSTI
-2694 TMGDNGNANITIENG
+2694 KMGDGGNANITIENG
-2709 AKLSSTDQ
+2709 AKLSTNTDT

-2724 AANGKNT
+2724 GTGGTNT
-2731 FTLKAS
+2731 FKLYAS

-2744 GSSSMDEI
+2744 GSSSTDEI

-2767 SGTTTINLESNGGI
+2767 SGDTTINLESNGGI
-2781 KTLDMGNDANTITI
+2781 KTLELGNDANNITI

-2802 TITATGSSTHTIT
+2802 TITATGDKAHTLTVGNQATISSYSGGSGVDNIT
-2815 IGDKATISTYTG
+2815 IGSGANINVTSNTPGASLNITT
-2827 GSGDDTIT
+2827 GSGD
-2835 LQSGAS
+2835 
-2841 IGTTAAGATGGTG
+2841 
-2854 LKIETG
+2854 
-2860 SGSDTITIEK
+2860 DTITIEK
-2870 GAKFGSG
+2870 GAKFGSN
-2877 VTIDFGASGSGTLKL
+2877 VTIDFGADGNGTLKL
-2892 KGADFDL
+2892 KGAGGFDL
-2899 TKMTGTTGTA
+2899 TQMDQVQGSAKNALSVKNVTKIDLSEASGSISLGGNGA
-2909 NALNVTNVTNIDLTE
+2909 NALV
-2924 ATGNINFGGNSG
+2924 GKS
-2936 ATTSKTGNNQVE
+2936 TTQVE

-2964 AKETVKLENDA
+2964 AKETVKLESDA

-2994 STELSTAIS
+2994 ATDLSTAIS
-3003 TTNFSS
+3003 STNFSS
-3009 VSSTGSISSSG
+3009 VSSTSSISSSG
-3020 AYVWND
+3020 AYVWNETMND
-3026 KMQDNEF
+3026 FN
-3033 GSTEQVKAKI
+3033 STEQVKAKI
-3043 KEAAKNLNDNQK
+3043 KDAAKNLNSGQK
-3055 ALVAVKNNN
+3055 ALVAIKNGDTNN
-3064 ESKSAIYLVSGS
+3064 DKSAIYLVSGS
-3076 GTNGNSDNITLDLL
+3076 GTDGDTNITLDLL
-3090 GIVGHKIDNGDK
+3090 GIVGHKIDTNDK
-3102 LAANGVIEFA
+3102 LGTGGVIEFN

>member
-6 QQVQQAYLSVLGRP
+6 QQVQQAYLSILGRP

-178 PTQGSDEHAS
+178 PTIGSDEHAS

-201 NLNIEGSTSFDDTL
+201 DLNIEGSTSFDDTL

-443 DSAKLEIKA
+443 DTAKLEIKA

-464 AQDSTGHELKILDVK
+464 AEDSTGHELKILDVK

-640 DTINIQKG
+640 DIISIQKG

-668 DGEVD
+668 NGEVD

-755 SQISLNDQNLGNDG
+755 SQISLNDKNLGNDG
-769 IDDVAVFASKV
+769 IDDVEVFASKV
-780 NVAGTANKDK
+780 NVAGSANKDK

-795 GKFASLDTNNGNDI
+795 GKFASLDAGDGNDI

-835 VSELDAGNGD
+835 VSELNANNGD
-845 DDVIVEKD
+845 DVVVLDNS

-864 DDIIRVKNGAKID
+864 DDIIRVKNGAQVE
-877 LIDGNAGSDTLAF
+877 LIDGSAGSDTLAF
-890 DKNASGSTSQTPTDI
+890 DKSASGSTSQTPTDI

-923 AKQINGQSFILG
+923 AKQLNGQSFILG
-935 GDKDKEVDGQKLSGN
+935 GDKNKEVDGQKLSGN

-955 KSDDLTNINLA
+955 KSDDLTNINLN

-976 NTVEIQD
+976 NTIELQD

-1017 GGDKIDFEN
+1017 GGDKIDFTN
-1026 IQKLNGSTGTNSAAS
+1026 IQNLNGTNSAAQ
-1041 SPEALDNST
+1041 SPTALDNAT
-1050 NKTISSSK
+1050 NKTISGSK

-1077 TLSAYSVSSNANA
+1077 TLSAYSVSSGANA

-1109 TQSSLNSNML
+1109 TTSNLNSNML

-1129 NLGTTKVIGNT
+1129 NLGTTTVKGNT
-1140 IEINGSVTI
+1140 IELNGSVTI

-1162 DADTVFVGSVD
+1162 NADTVFVGSVD

-1178 QGTPNNKTEIIG
+1178 QGTPNQNTEIIG

-1210 TTQKL
+1210 TGTNKL
-1215 DKSNFEKIVDTSKVK
+1215 DQTNFNKIVDTSKVK
-1230 DVENLTLSTGNVEVD
+1230 DVENLTLSTGDVEVD

-1258 VTIAGSGTTKLQVK
+1258 VTIAGSGKTKLQVK

-1362 NGTDTVTISGSG
+1362 ADTVTISGSG
-1374 SISNITGEGKVTIG
+1374 SISNITGEGKVKIG
-1388 NNTTL
+1388 DNTTL
-1393 QNQLDIGS
+1393 DKQLDIGD
-1401 YKNDLTISGSSA
+1401 YKAELTISGSSA

-1423 KIKLEAGS
+1423 KIKLEANS
-1431 EVEKLQI
+1431 QIEKLQI

-1450 SITFDTTNDTGT
+1450 SVTLDTTNDTGA
-1462 HTLTVG
+1462 HTITIG

-1494 GDKLE
+1494 GDKIG
-1499 LTNGNNTLNVA
+1499 LTNGNNTLNIA
-1510 SGGNVENLTSIT
+1510 SGGNATNLTTIT

-1537 ASKLA
+1537 ASQLA
-1542 TINLGNGTN
+1542 NINLGNGTN

-1557 SGVSTGLT
+1557 SGSNLT

-1579 TNGKITTLN
+1579 TNGKIVTLN

-1594 NIHLNTSNNTITT
+1594 NISLKANDNTITT

-1632 SGLDS
+1632 SGADS

-1680 NGTKTTVTTLQAGN
+1680 NGTKTTVNELIAGKN
-1694 NGTSNQNINLA
+1694 TANQNINFDQ
-1705 NGSTI
+1705 GSVIT
-1710 STLEAKS
+1710 TLKAAS
-1717 GGAITLN
+1717 GGTLTLN

-1759 SDNITVAS
+1759 SDNITVAN
-1767 GGKLDVTDAGK
+1767 GGKLDVTDTSK

-1803 TMGSG
+1803 TMGDG
-1808 SGSVILQNGAKADKL
+1808 SGSVTLKDGAKADKL
-1823 TTINLGDG
+1823 STINLGNGD
-1831 NNNLDLGISGAANGI
+1831 NNLDLGISGAANGI

-1883 SISTINANNNASSTI
+1883 SISTINANNTASSTI
-1898 SVSGSG
+1898 EVSGSG
-1904 HITKIAGNTQDDT
+1904 HITKIAGNTQADT

-1925 VDTIDTGANQ
+1925 VDTIDTGANS

-1949 TATGNV
+1949 QAVGNV
-1955 AVTVDKNA
+1955 NVKVDQSA
-1963 HITTLNTS
+1963 HITTLNAS
-1971 NTAGAV
+1971 NTGGTV

-1982 STVDSLTAAGAV
+1982 STVDSLTVAGE
-1994 TISGASTV
+1994 
-2002 NSLTATG
+2002 
-2009 SGAVTISGASTV
+2009 VTISGASTV
-2021 NSLTTTGSGDITL
+2021 NSLTTTS
-2034 SGAGTTLKNDLNGK
+2034 SGAITISGTGTTLKNDLNGK

-2082 GDQVIVSGANTV
+2082 GDQVIVSGTNTV

-2107 TLENNATIN
+2107 TIENNATIN

-2166 FTAGTGKDEITVA
+2166 FTAGTGTDEITVA

-2238 KDDKASNLA
+2238 NDSKNSTLT

-2281 LKAGA
+2281 LKAGT
-2286 GTTTINLDNQAKI
+2286 GETTINLTANAKI
-2299 KTINANDAADSTIT
+2299 KTINANDVADSTIT
-2313 VSGTGTIE
+2313 VSGSGSITTL
-2321 NISGSDTKDTINIKD
+2321 NGSDTKDTINIKD
-2336 AGSSITNLNA
+2336 ATSTITNLNA

-2381 EATINKLNT
+2381 EATITKLSTN
-2390 TGTGTHKIDVDNKV
+2390 GTGTHKIDVDNKV
-2404 KIAGFEAGNGDDS
+2404 KIAGFEAGSGDDS

-2433 KSGTNTL
+2433 KSGANTL

-2445 ANITSLTNLKM
+2445 ANIASLTNLKM

-2463 LTIEDGVTLGNSLA
+2463 LTIENGVTLGTSTLS

-2484 TGATDKNTFTLK
+2484 TNTGDKNTFTLK

-2527 GTGTTQITLNDNASI
+2527 GTGTTQITLNNNASI

-2582 VKTYTGGTG
+2582 VTTYTGGTG

-2606 TNAGNTT
+2606 TNTGNTT
-2613 ISGDATSKGTVETLK
+2613 ISGDATSKGTVGTLK
-2628 TTSGDNHTITVSNA
+2628 TTSGDSHIITVSNA
-2642 TIKNYT
+2642 TINKYE

-2656 IVSSGGVIG
+2656 IVSNGGVIG
-2665 DNNTTLNFSGGNNT
+2665 DNTNNTLNLGSGSNTLTVQSGGN
-2679 LMVKSGGDI
+2679 I
-2688 SKLGTI
+2688 SNLSTI
-2694 TMGDNGNANITIENG
+2694 TMGDNGNANITIEKG
-2709 AKLSSTDQ
+2709 AKLSNTAQ

-2724 AANGKNT
+2724 ATSGQDAKNT
-2731 FTLKAS
+2731 FKLYAS
-2737 GDHLNLS
+2737 GDNLSLS
-2744 GSSSMDEI
+2744 GSSSLDEI
-2752 TISGNGINLNKLSAG
+2752 TVSGNGINLGTLSAG
-2767 SGTTTINLESNGGI
+2767 SGDTTINLQSNGGI
-2781 KTLDMGNDANTITI
+2781 KTLELGNDANNITI

-2802 TITATGSSTHTIT
+2802 TITASGSVAHTLT
-2815 IGDKATISTYTG
+2815 VGNQATISSYSG

-2841 IGTTAAGATGGTG
+2841 IGTTAAGATGGTN
-2854 LKIETG
+2854 LQINTG

-2870 GAKFGSG
+2870 GAKFASG
-2877 VTIDFGASGSGTLKL
+2877 VTIDFTESGSGTLKL
-2892 KGADFDL
+2892 KGNDFDL
-2899 TKMTGTTGTA
+2899 TKMDPTQGTTK
-2909 NALNVTNVTNIDLTE
+2909 NALTVKNVTKIDLTD

-2936 ATTSKTGNNQVE
+2936 ATITKTNNGEVE
-2948 ITGVTKTN
+2948 ITGVKSKDN
-2956 STITLSDK
+2956 TITLSNK
-2964 AKETVKLENDA
+2964 AHEKVTLESGA

-2981 SVTSGDK
+2981 SVGSGDK

-2994 STELSTAIS
+2994 ATELSTAI
-3003 TTNFSS
+3003 N
-3009 VSSTGSISSSG
+3009 TGSFTSATTGSSISASG

-3026 KMQDNEF
+3026 GIDGFDQ
-3033 GSTEQVKAKI
+3033 TEQVKAQI
-3043 KEAAKNLNDNQK
+3043 KTAANSLTTGQK
-3055 ALVAVKNNN
+3055 ALVAVKNTEQN
-3064 ESKSAIYLVSGS
+3064 KSAIYLVSGS
-3076 GTNGNSDNITLDLL
+3076 GTGADGITLDLL
-3090 GIVGHKIDNGDK
+3090 GIVGHNIDNQDK
-3102 LAANGVIEFA
+3102 LGTSGVIEFA

>member
-155 DINHFIGQFNEAKKV
+155 DINHFIGQFNDAKKV

-178 PTQGSDEHAS
+178 PTIGSDEHAS

-383 GAGFNSIKLY
+383 GTGFNSLKLY

-571 SGEAG
+571 SGEVG

-640 DTINIQKG
+640 DIISIQKG

-668 DGEVD
+668 NGEVD

-755 SQISLNDQNLGNDG
+755 SQISLNDKNLGNDG
-769 IDDVAVFASKV
+769 IDDVEVFASKV

-790 ITLKE
+790 ITLKD

-809 INIEKGASLANLKA
+809 INIEKGASLASLKA

-890 DKNASGSTSQTPTDI
+890 DKSSGGTSQTPTDI
-905 SKATISNIEI
+905 SKTTISNIEI
-915 LDGFGLLS
+915 LDGEGVLS
-923 AKQINGQSFILG
+923 AKQLNGQSFILG
-935 GDKDKEVDGQKLSGN
+935 GDKNKEVDGQKLLGN

-966 NLKSQTGVKD
+966 NLKSQTGIKD
-976 NTVEIQD
+976 NTVEVQD

-1017 GGDKIDFEN
+1017 GGDKIDFTN
-1026 IQKLNGSTGTNSAAS
+1026 IQSLNGSTSTSAAD
-1041 SPEALDNST
+1041 SPIALDNT
-1050 NKTISSSK
+1050 KNTTISGSK
-1058 LYTINLVN
+1058 LYTLDLVD

-1109 TQSSLNSNML
+1109 TKSNLNSNML

-1140 IEINGSVTI
+1140 IELNGSVTI
-1149 TINKGDTKVQSAG
+1149 TINKEDKIVQSAG

-1173 LSQAD
+1173 ISQAD
-1178 QGTPNNKTEIIG
+1178 KGTPNKETQIIG

-1196 TLAIQITSGSSTGG
+1196 TLAIQITSGGGAGG
-1210 TTQKL
+1210 TSNKL
-1215 DKSNFEKIVDTSKVK
+1215 DQQNFNKIVDTNKVK

-1245 LTLEN
+1245 LELTN

-1317 TGSNEKDTI
+1317 TGSDNKDTI
-1326 TISGSGLVD
+1326 TISGSGSVD

-1362 NGTDTVTISGSG
+1362 ADTVTISGSG
-1374 SISNITGEGKVTIG
+1374 SISNITGEGKVKIADQTTL
-1388 NNTTL
+1388 NNT
-1393 QNQLDIGS
+1393 LDIGS
-1401 YKNDLTISGSSA
+1401 YKNELTISGGSA
-1413 KVKELLADDN
+1413 NVKNLLADN
-1423 KIKLEAGS
+1423 NQIKLEANS
-1431 EVEKLQI
+1431 QIEKLQI

-1494 GDKLE
+1494 GASINLN
-1499 LTNGNNTLNVA
+1499 NGDNTLNVA

-1522 TGNGTNKITIDKNAT
+1522 TGNGTNKITIDKDAT

-1542 TINLGNGTN
+1542 TITLGNGAN

-1557 SGVSTGLT
+1557 SGSNLT
-1565 VSGGSGT
+1565 VSGGNGT

-1579 TNGKITTLN
+1579 TNGKISTLN

-1594 NIHLNTSNNTITT
+1594 NISLKDNSNTITT

-1620 SGSGTITTIEGK
+1620 SGSGTIDKIAGK
-1632 SGLDS
+1632 GGADS
-1637 ISVGKGNTISEIKTG
+1637 ISVAKGNTIKDIETG

-1680 NGTKTTVTTLQAGN
+1680 NGTKTTVATLQAGN
-1694 NGTSNQNINLA
+1694 NGTNNQNINLA

-1744 ANGASVKNFTTDQNG
+1744 ANGASVKNFTTNQNG
-1759 SDNITVAS
+1759 SDNITVAN
-1767 GGKLDVTDAGK
+1767 GGKFGSGTTLD
-1778 NLNFSGGNDK
+1778 FSGGNDK

-1808 SGSVILQNGAKADKL
+1808 SGSVTLKDGAKADKL
-1823 TTINLGDG
+1823 ATINLGDG
-1831 NNNLDLGISGAANGI
+1831 NNNLELGISGAANGI

-1883 SISTINANNNASSTI
+1883 SISTINANNTAGSTNNI
-1898 SVSGSG
+1898 NISGSG
-1904 HITKIAGNTQDDT
+1904 HITKIAGNTQNDT

-1940 GGTITTVST
+1940 GGNITTLST
-1949 TATGNV
+1949 QSVGNV
-1955 AVTVDKNA
+1955 NVTVDKNA
-1963 HITTLNTS
+1963 NIKTMNTS

-2002 NSLTATG
+2002 NSLTA
-2009 SGAVTISGASTV
+2009 V
-2021 NSLTTTGSGDITL
+2021 GSGDITL
-2034 SGAGTTLKNDLNGK
+2034 SGDGTTLKNDLNGK

-2061 KVDGTINLN
+2061 KVDGTINLK
-2070 TAQDSDLQNSKT
+2070 AA
-2082 GDQVIVSGANTV
+2082 GDDTRGASTSGDVVNISGANTV
-2094 VNKIDTGSGAKTI
+2094 VNKIDTDSGVKTI

-2116 TIDAGHKKND
+2116 TIDAGYKKND

-2142 TTSNDTHKIKIGGD
+2142 TAPSSTDKHVIKIGGD
-2156 TAGTTLSVEK
+2156 DKNKMLSVEN

-2187 EINLNNGDN
+2187 EINLNDGDN

-2238 KDDKASNLA
+2238 NDSSNSTLA

-2254 SVTASKNTTISVSGT
+2254 SVTASKNTTISVSGA
-2269 NTGVD
+2269 NTD
-2274 AKAKIDT
+2274 QKAKINT
-2281 LKAGA
+2281 LDAGT
-2286 GTTTINLDNQAKI
+2286 GTTTINFTNNAKI
-2299 KTINANDAADSTIT
+2299 KTINASEQADSTIT

-2321 NISGSDTKDTINIKD
+2321 NISGSDTKDTININD
-2336 AGSSITNLNA
+2336 ANSQITNLNA
-2346 GAGET
+2346 GASGT
-2351 DVVFSGGATVTN
+2351 DITFSGSATINN

-2372 IKLKNTTTN
+2372 INIRNTTAN
-2381 EATINKLNT
+2381 EATITKLIT
-2390 TGTGTHKIDVDNKV
+2390 TGTGTHTINVDNKV

-2527 GTGTTQITLNDNASI
+2527 GTGTTQITLNNNASI

-2582 VKTYTGGTG
+2582 VTTYTGGTG

-2613 ISGDATSKGTVETLK
+2613 ISGDATSKGTVSTLK
-2628 TTSGDNHTITVSNA
+2628 TTSGDSHTITVSNA
-2642 TIKNYT
+2642 TINKYE
-2648 AGTQNDTL
+2648 AGTKNDTL
-2656 IVSSGGVIG
+2656 IVSNGGVIG
-2665 DNNTTLNFSGGNNT
+2665 DTTNNTLNFSGGNNT
-2679 LMVKSGGDI
+2679 LEVKSGGDI

-2694 TMGDNGNANITIENG
+2694 TMGDNGNANITIEKG
-2709 AKLSSTDQ
+2709 AKLSTNTDT

-2744 GSSSMDEI
+2744 GSSSTDEI

-2767 SGTTTINLESNGGI
+2767 SGDTTINLQSNGGI
-2781 KTLDMGNDANTITI
+2781 KTLELGNDANNITI

-2802 TITATGSSTHTIT
+2802 TITATGSSKHTLT
-2815 IGDKATISTYTG
+2815 IGDKATISSYTG

-2841 IGTTAAGATGGTG
+2841 IGTTAAGATGGTN
-2854 LKIETG
+2854 LQITTG

-2870 GAKFGSG
+2870 GAKFGSN
-2877 VTIDFGASGSGTLKL
+2877 VTIDFGADGNGTLKL
-2892 KGADFDL
+2892 KGAGGFDL
-2899 TKMTGTTGTA
+2899 TQMDGTQGTK
-2909 NALNVTNVTNIDLTE
+2909 NALTVKNVTKIDLTE
-2924 ATGNINFGGNSG
+2924 ATGNINFGSNSG
-2936 ATTSKTGNNQVE
+2936 ATTSKTGNGEVE
-2948 ITGVTKTN
+2948 ITGIKSKD

-2964 AKETVKLENDA
+2964 AHEKVTLESGA

-2988 IDFSKV
+2988 IDFHNV
-2994 STELSTAIS
+2994 ANDLSTAIS
-3003 TTNFSS
+3003 SGTFSS
-3009 VSSTGSISSSG
+3009 VGSTGTSTTISSSG

-3026 KMQDNEF
+3026 GISNFDQI
-3033 GSTEQVKAKI
+3033 EQVKAQI
-3043 KEAAKNLNDNQK
+3043 KTAANSLTTGQK
-3055 ALVAVKNNN
+3055 ALVAVKNTEQN
-3064 ESKSAIYLVSGS
+3064 KSAIYLVSGS
-3076 GTNGNSDNITLDLL
+3076 GTGADGITLDLL
-3090 GIVGHKIDNGDK
+3090 GIVGHNIDNQDK
-3102 LAANGVIEFA
+3102 LGTSGVIEFA

>member
-6 QQVQQAYLSVLGRP
+6 QQVQQAYLAILGRP

-42 ITIRNGVDFNKDNTI
+42 IFIRNGVDFNKDNTI

-133 EAKLKALMNTIDDKT
+133 EAKLKALMSTVDDKT

-201 NLNIEGSTSFDDTL
+201 DLNIEGSTSFDDTL

-383 GAGFNSIKLY
+383 GAGFNSLKLY

-398 LTQTTLSGINALS
+398 LTKTTLSGINALS

-464 AQDSTGHELKILDVK
+464 AEDSTGHELKILNVK

-534 KAASIAILNANDGKN
+534 QAASIAILNANDGKN
-549 KITIAGKVGT
+549 TIKIAGKVGT
-559 LTTKSGDDNISV
+559 LTAKSGDDNISV

-587 NISGQV
+587 DISGKV
-593 NRLDTGAGNDNISL
+593 NSLDTGAGNDTISV
-607 SGALKELNAGSGN
+607 SGQVSKELNAGSGN

-668 DGEVD
+668 NGEVD

-723 NIQADKADLNLQGL
+723 NIQADKADLSLNNL

-755 SQISLNDQNLGNDG
+755 SQISLNDKNLGNDG
-769 IDDVAVFASKV
+769 IDDVEVFASKV

-795 GKFASLDTNNGNDI
+795 GKFASLDANNGNDI

-877 LIDGNAGSDTLAF
+877 LIDGNTGSDTLAF
-890 DKNASGSTSQTPTDI
+890 DQSSGGTSQATDI

-935 GDKDKEVDGQKLSGN
+935 GDKNKEVDGQKLLGN

-976 NTVEIQD
+976 NTIELQD

-1026 IQKLNGSTGTNSAAS
+1026 IQKLTGSTGTGTNSAAH
-1041 SPEALDNST
+1041 SPEALDNTS
-1050 NKTISSSK
+1050 KTISSSK
-1058 LYTINLVN
+1058 LYTINLVD

-1077 TLSAYSVSSNANA
+1077 TLSTYSVSSNANA

-1109 TQSSLNSNML
+1109 TTSKLNSNML

-1162 DADTVFVGSVD
+1162 NADTVFVGSVD
-1173 LSQAD
+1173 LSDAEN
-1178 QGTPNNKTEIIG
+1178 GTPNKNTQIIG

-1215 DKSNFEKIVDTSKVK
+1215 DKSNFDKIVDTSKVK

-1258 VTIAGSGTTKLQVK
+1258 VTIAGSGKTTLKVK

-1284 GDVTVSSASVGDLNL
+1284 GDVTVSGASVGDLNL
-1299 GGGQNTLKVENS
+1299 GGGQNTLKVES
-1311 GKIGEV
+1311 GGKIGEV
-1317 TGSNEKDTI
+1317 TGSDQKDTI

-1362 NGTDTVTISGSG
+1362 SDIVTISGSG
-1374 SISNITGEGKVTIG
+1374 SISNITGEGKVKIG
-1388 NNTTL
+1388 DNTTL
-1393 QNQLDIGS
+1393 DKQLDIGS
-1401 YKNDLTISGSSA
+1401 YKAELTISGSSA
-1413 KVKELLADDN
+1413 NVKNLLADNN
-1423 KIKLEAGS
+1423 KIKLEANS
-1431 EVEKLQI
+1431 QIEKLQI

-1462 HTLTVG
+1462 HTITIG

-1494 GDKLE
+1494 GASINLN
-1499 LTNGNNTLNVA
+1499 NGDNTLNVA
-1510 SGGNVENLTSIT
+1510 SGGNVENLTNIT
-1522 TGNGTNKITIDKNAT
+1522 TGNGTNKITIDQGAT
-1537 ASKLA
+1537 ANQLA
-1542 TINLGNGTN
+1542 NINLGNGTN

-1579 TNGKITTLN
+1579 TNGKIATLN

-1594 NIHLNTSNNTITT
+1594 NINLNTSNNTITT
-1607 INANDKGSTINIA
+1607 INTNDKGSTINIA

-1632 SGLDS
+1632 SGADS
-1637 ISVGKGNTISEIKTG
+1637 ISIGKGNTINEIKTG

-1694 NGTSNQNINLA
+1694 NGTNNQNINLA

-1778 NLNFSGGNDK
+1778 NLNFSGGTSK
-1788 LEVQSGGDISTITTI
+1788 LEVQSGGDISTIATI

-1808 SGSVILQNGAKADKL
+1808 SGSVTLKDGAKADKL
-1823 TTINLGDG
+1823 ATINLGDG
-1831 NNNLDLGISGAANGI
+1831 NNNLELGISGATNGI

-1861 AGKITT
+1861 ANGKITT

-1883 SISTINANNNASSTI
+1883 SISTINANNNAASTI

-1904 HITKIAGNTQDDT
+1904 HIKEIKGNTQDDT

-1925 VDTIDTGANQ
+1925 VDNIDTGANNKAN
-1935 TTTIN
+1935 IN
-1940 GGTITTVST
+1940 GGTITTLKT
-1949 TATGNV
+1949 TSVGNV
-1955 AVTVDKNA
+1955 AVTVDKEA

-1971 NTAGAV
+1971 NSNGAV

-1982 STVDSLTAAGAV
+1982 STVDSLTAA
-1994 TISGASTV
+1994 
-2002 NSLTATG
+2002 
-2009 SGAVTISGASTV
+2009 GAVTISGASTV

-2070 TAQDSDLQNSKT
+2070 TAKDDSRNNGTNS
-2082 GDQVIVSGANTV
+2082 GDVVNISGAA

-2116 TIDAGHKKND
+2116 TIDAGYKKND

-2142 TTSNDTHKIKIGGD
+2142 TAPGGTDKHVIQIGGD
-2156 TAGTTLSVEK
+2156 NANKILSVEK
-2166 FTAGTGKDEITVA
+2166 FTAGTGTDEITVA

-2187 EINLNNGDN
+2187 GINLNNGDN
-2196 TFSVSGDISGANKIL
+2196 KFSVSGDISGANQIL
-2211 TGSGANTITLSDGAK
+2211 TGGGANTITLDNGAK

-2238 KDDKASNLA
+2238 NDSKNSTLT

-2254 SVTASKNTTISVSGT
+2254 SVTASKNTTISVSGA

-2286 GTTTINLDNQAKI
+2286 GTTTINFTDNAKI
-2299 KTINANDAADSTIT
+2299 KTINANDATDSQIT

-2321 NISGSDTKDTINIKD
+2321 SISGSDTKDTININD
-2336 AGSSITNLNA
+2336 ANSQITNLNA
-2346 GAGET
+2346 GASGT
-2351 DVVFSGGATVTN
+2351 DITFSGSATITN

-2372 IKLKNTTTN
+2372 INIRNTTAN
-2381 EATINKLNT
+2381 EATISKLIT
-2390 TGTGTHKIDVDNKV
+2390 TGTGTHTINVDNKV

-2424 TISATSLDF
+2424 TISANSLDF
-2433 KSGTNTL
+2433 KSGANTL

-2445 ANITSLTNLKM
+2445 ANIASLTNLKM

-2463 LTIEDGVTLGNSLA
+2463 LTIEDGVTLNTSNLA

-2527 GTGTTQITLNDNASI
+2527 GTGTTQITLNNNASI

-2573 TITLGQNIT
+2573 TITLGKNIT
-2582 VKTYTGGTG
+2582 VTTYTGGTG

-2606 TNAGNTT
+2606 TNTGNTT
-2613 ISGDATSKGTVETLK
+2613 ISGDTTSKGTVGTLK
-2628 TTSGDNHTITVSNA
+2628 TTSGDSHTITVSNA
-2642 TIKNYT
+2642 TINKYE
-2648 AGTQNDTL
+2648 AGTKNDTL
-2656 IVSSGGVIG
+2656 IVSNGGVIG
-2665 DNNTTLNFSGGNNT
+2665 DNTNNTLNFSGGNNT
-2679 LMVKSGGDI
+2679 LEVQSGGDI
-2688 SKLGTI
+2688 SKLSTI

-2767 SGTTTINLESNGGI
+2767 SGDTTINLQSNGGI
-2781 KTLDMGNDANTITI
+2781 KTLELGNDANNITI

-2802 TITATGSSTHTIT
+2802 TITASGSVAHTLT
-2815 IGDKATISTYTG
+2815 VGNQATISSYSG

-2841 IGTTAAGATGGTG
+2841 IGTTAAGATGGTN
-2854 LKIETG
+2854 LQINTG

-2870 GAKFGSG
+2870 GAKFGSN

-2892 KGADFDL
+2892 KGNDFDL
-2899 TKMTGTTGTA
+2899 TKMDPIQGTTK
-2909 NALNVTNVTNIDLTE
+2909 NALTVKNVTKIDLSET
-2924 ATGNINFGGNSG
+2924 TGNVNFGGNSG
-2936 ATTSKTGNNQVE
+2936 ATTTKTTNGEVE
-2948 ITGVTKTN
+2948 ITGVKSKD

-2964 AKETVKLENDA
+2964 AHEKVTLENGA

-2988 IDFSKV
+2988 IDFSQV
-2994 STELSTAIS
+2994 ANDLSTAIS
-3003 TTNFSS
+3003 SGSFSS
-3009 VSSTGSISSSG
+3009 ANSTGSSISASG

-3026 KMQDNEF
+3026 SIDSFDQ
-3033 GSTEQVKAKI
+3033 TEQVKAQI
-3043 KEAAKNLNDNQK
+3043 KTATNSLTTGQK
-3055 ALVAVKNNN
+3055 ALVAVKNNDQ
-3064 ESKSAIYLVSGS
+3064 SKSAIYLVSGS
-3076 GTNGNSDNITLDLL
+3076 GTNGNNDITLDLL
-3090 GIVGHKIDNGDK
+3090 GIVGNKIDTNDK

>member
-178 PTQGSDEHAS
+178 PTIGSDEHAS

-383 GAGFNSIKLY
+383 GAGFNSLKLY

-398 LTQTTLSGINALS
+398 LTNTTLSGINALS

-435 FAEPTGVF
+435 FAEPTGIF
-443 DSAKLEIKA
+443 DTAKLEIKA

-464 AQDSTGHELKILDVK
+464 AEDSTGHELKILDVK
-479 NSAIKLNDNNL
+479 NSTIKLNDNNL

-513 IESGKVSLLDSLS
+513 IESGKVSLLDSLK

-534 KAASIAILNANDGKN
+534 QAASVAILNANDGKN

-571 SGEAG
+571 SGEAS

-587 NISGQV
+587 NISGQA

-607 SGALKELNAGSGN
+607 SGTLKELNAGSGN
-620 DTININQGAKIRD
+620 DTININQGARIRD

-668 DGEVD
+668 NGEVD

-755 SQISLNDQNLGNDG
+755 SQISLNDKNLGNDG
-769 IDDVAVFASKV
+769 IDDVEVFASKV

-795 GKFASLDTNNGNDI
+795 GKFASLDANNGNDI
-809 INIEKGASLANLKA
+809 INIEKGASLASLKA

-890 DKNASGSTSQTPTDI
+890 DKSSGGTSQATDI
-905 SKATISNIEI
+905 SKTTISNIEI
-915 LDGFGLLS
+915 LDGEGVLS

-935 GDKDKEVDGQKLSGN
+935 GDKDKEVDGQKLLGN

-955 KSDDLTNINLA
+955 KSDDLTNINLN

-976 NTVEIQD
+976 NTIELQD

-1026 IQKLNGSTGTNSAAS
+1026 IQKLNGSTGTNNAAH
-1041 SPEALDNST
+1041 SPEALDNT
-1050 NKTISSSK
+1050 KNTTISGSK

-1077 TLSAYSVSSNANA
+1077 TLSTYSVASNANA

-1149 TINKGDTKVQSAG
+1149 TINKEDKIVQSAG
-1162 DADTVFVGSVD
+1162 NADTVFVGSVD
-1173 LSQAD
+1173 ISQAD
-1178 QGTPNNKTEIIG
+1178 QGTPNKDTQIIG

-1196 TLAIQITSGSSTGG
+1196 TLAIQITSGASTGG
-1210 TTQKL
+1210 TGTNKL
-1215 DKSNFEKIVDTSKVK
+1215 DQTNFNKIVDTNKVK

-1258 VTIAGSGTTKLQVK
+1258 VTIAGSGKTKLQVK

-1317 TGSNEKDTI
+1317 TGSDGQDTI
-1326 TISGSGLVD
+1326 TISSSGSVD
-1335 KITTNGGADEIK
+1335 KITTNGGADTIT
-1347 LENAGTLKTLEASSG
+1347 LSGNGTLKTLEASKG
-1362 NGTDTVTISGSG
+1362 NDEVTISGSG
-1374 SISNITGEGKVTIG
+1374 SISNITGEGKVKIG
-1388 NNTTL
+1388 DQTTLNNT
-1393 QNQLDIGS
+1393 LDIGS
-1401 YKNDLTISGSSA
+1401 YKAELTISGGSA
-1413 KVKELLADDN
+1413 NVKNLLADN
-1423 KIKLEAGS
+1423 NQIKLEANS
-1431 EVEKLQI
+1431 QIEKLQI

-1450 SITFDTTNDTGT
+1450 SITFDTTNDAGT

-1494 GDKLE
+1494 GDKLA
-1499 LTNGNNTLNVA
+1499 LTNGDNTLNIA
-1510 SGGNVENLTSIT
+1510 SGGNVASLTTIT

-1537 ASKLA
+1537 ASSLA

-1557 SGVSTGLT
+1557 SGATNGLT
-1565 VSGGSGT
+1565 VSGGNGT

-1579 TNGKITTLN
+1579 TNGKIATLN

-1594 NIHLNTSNNTITT
+1594 NISLKANDNTITT

-1637 ISVGKGNTISEIKTG
+1637 ISVGKGNTVNEIKTG

-1724 GNGEVSTLDLTGNST
+1724 GNGEVTTLDLSGATT

-1744 ANGASVKNFTTDQNG
+1744 ANGASVKNFTTDQQGN
-1759 SDNITVAS
+1759 DNITVAN
-1767 GGKLDVTDAGK
+1767 GGKLDVTDTSK
-1778 NLNFSGGNDK
+1778 TLNFSGGNDK
-1788 LEVQSGGDISTITTI
+1788 LEVQSGGDISTITII
-1803 TMGSG
+1803 TMGDG
-1808 SGSVILQNGAKADKL
+1808 SGSVTLKDGAKADKL
-1823 TTINLGDG
+1823 ATINLGNGD
-1831 NNNLDLGISGAANGI
+1831 NNLDLGISGATQGI

-1898 SVSGSG
+1898 EVSGSG
-1904 HITKIAGNTQDDT
+1904 HIKEIKGNTKDDT

-1925 VDTIDTGANQ
+1925 VDNIDTGANQ

-1940 GGTITTVST
+1940 GGNITTLKT
-1949 TATGNV
+1949 TSVGNV
-1955 AVTVDKNA
+1955 VVTVDKQA

-1971 NTAGAV
+1971 NSNGAV

-2002 NSLTATG
+2002 NSLTTTS
-2009 SGAVTISGASTV
+2009 SGAITISGT
-2021 NSLTTTGSGDITL
+2021 
-2034 SGAGTTLKNDLNGK
+2034 GTTLKNDLNGK

-2070 TAQDSDLQNSKT
+2070 AAQDDNRGASTS
-2082 GDQVIVSGANTV
+2082 GDVVNISGANTV
-2094 VNKIDTGSGAKTI
+2094 VNKIDTGSGVKTI

-2116 TIDAGHKKND
+2116 TIDAGYKKND

-2142 TTSNDTHKIKIGGD
+2142 TAPGGTDKHVIQIGGND
-2156 TAGTTLSVEK
+2156 ASKKVEVST
-2166 FTAGTGKDEITVA
+2166 FTAGTGTDEITVA
-2179 SGGKISNQ
+2179 SGGKISN
-2187 EINLNNGDN
+2187 EVINLNNGDN
-2196 TFSVSGDISGANKIL
+2196 KFSVSGDISGANKIL
-2211 TGSGANTITLSDGAK
+2211 TGSGKNTITLSDGAK

-2238 KDDKASNLA
+2238 GDTKTSTLA

-2254 SVTASKNTTISVSGT
+2254 SVTASKNTTISVSGA
-2269 NTGVD
+2269 NTGAD
-2274 AKAKIDT
+2274 PKAKIDT

-2286 GTTTINLDNQAKI
+2286 GTTTINFTNNAKI
-2299 KTINANDAADSTIT
+2299 KTINANEQADSTIT
-2313 VSGTGTIE
+2313 VSGSGSITTL
-2321 NISGSDTKDTINIKD
+2321 NGSDTKDTIKIND
-2336 AGSSITNLNA
+2336 ANSSITNLNA
-2346 GAGET
+2346 GAGST
-2351 DVVFSGGATVTN
+2351 DVTFSAGATVTN
-2363 LNVSQSGSD
+2363 LSVSKSGSE
-2372 IKLKNTTTN
+2372 INIRNTSTSD
-2381 EATINKLNT
+2381 ATITKLST
-2390 TGTGTHKIDVDNKV
+2390 ATGTGTHKIDVDNKV
-2404 KIAGFEAGNGDDS
+2404 KIAGFDAGNGDDS

-2424 TISATSLDF
+2424 TISASSLDF
-2433 KSGTNTL
+2433 KSGANTL

-2445 ANITSLTNLKM
+2445 ANISSLTNLKM

-2463 LTIEDGVTLGNSLA
+2463 LTIENGVTLGTNNLS

-2496 ASGDKITLSGS
+2496 ASGDIITLSGS

-2527 GTGTTQITLNDNASI
+2527 GTGTTQITLNDNATI
-2542 DTINA
+2542 TTINA
-2547 KDTEGG
+2547 KDTEGS

-2573 TITLGQNIT
+2573 TINLSQHIT
-2582 VKTYTGGTG
+2582 VTTYTGGTG

-2606 TNAGNTT
+2606 TNTGKTT
-2613 ISGDATSKGTVETLK
+2613 ISGDTTNKGTVSTLK
-2628 TTSGDNHTITVSNA
+2628 TTSGGSHTITVSNA
-2642 TIKNYT
+2642 TINKYE

-2656 IVSSGGVIG
+2656 IVSNGGAIG
-2665 DNNTTLNFSGGNNT
+2665 DSTNKELNLGSGSNTLTVQSGGN
-2679 LMVKSGGDI
+2679 I
-2688 SKLGTI
+2688 SNLSTI
-2694 TMGDNGNANITIENG
+2694 TMGDGGNANITIEKG
-2709 AKLSSTDQ
+2709 ATLSTTTQ

-2724 AANGKNT
+2724 GSGQDAKNT
-2731 FTLKAS
+2731 FKLYTS
-2737 GDHLNLS
+2737 GDNLSLS
-2744 GSSSMDEI
+2744 GSSSLDEI
-2752 TISGNGINLNKLSAG
+2752 TVSGNGINLNKLSAG

-2781 KTLDMGNDANTITI
+2781 KTLELGDQANTISI

-2802 TITATGSSTHTIT
+2802 TITASGSVAHTLT
-2815 IGDKATISTYTG
+2815 VGDKATISSYSG
-2827 GSGDDTIT
+2827 GSGADTIT
-2835 LQSGAS
+2835 IGSGANINVTS
-2841 IGTTAAGATGGTG
+2841 SSPSTQLNIT
-2854 LKIETG
+2854 TG
-2860 SGSDTITIEK
+2860 SGDDTITIEK
-2870 GAKFGSG
+2870 GAKFASG
-2877 VTIDFGASGSGTLKL
+2877 VTIDFTASGSGTLKL
-2892 KGADFDL
+2892 KGNDFDL
-2899 TKMTGTTGTA
+2899 TKMDPIQGTTK
-2909 NALNVTNVTNIDLTE
+2909 NALSVKNVTKIDLTE

-2936 ATTSKTGNNQVE
+2936 ATITKTNNGEVE
-2948 ITGVTKTN
+2948 ITGVKSKD

-2964 AKETVKLENDA
+2964 AHEKVTLESGA

-2988 IDFSKV
+2988 IDFHNV
-2994 STELSTAIS
+2994 ANDLSTAIS
-3003 TTNFSS
+3003 SGTFSS
-3009 VSSTGSISSSG
+3009 VGSTGTNTTISSSG

-3026 KMQDNEF
+3026 GIEGFDKQD
-3033 GSTEQVKAKI
+3033 QVKTQI
-3043 KEAAKNLNDNQK
+3043 QTAASSLTTGQK
-3055 ALVAVKNNN
+3055 ALVAVKNNDQ
-3064 ESKSAIYLVSGS
+3064 SKSAIYLVSGS
-3076 GTNGNSDNITLDLL
+3076 GTGNNDITLDLL
-3090 GIVGHKIDNGDK
+3090 GIVGNKIDNNDK
-3102 LAANGVIEFA
+3102 LASGGVIEFA

>member
-178 PTQGSDEHAS
+178 PTIGSDEHAS

-201 NLNIEGSTSFDDTL
+201 DLNIEGSTSFDDTL

-248 SRLTNSNITT
+248 SRITNSNITT

-366 IISISQKANIKN
+366 IINISQKANIKN

-383 GAGFNSIKLY
+383 GAGFNSLKLY

-464 AQDSTGHELKILDVK
+464 AEDSTGHELKILDVK

-549 KITIAGKVGT
+549 KITIAGKVGA
-559 LTTKSGDDNISV
+559 LTTKSSDDNISV

-620 DTININQGAKIRD
+620 DTINISQGAKIRD

-668 DGEVD
+668 NGEVD

-697 NKSLTLGTGQKDNY
+697 NKSLTLGTEQKDNY
-711 GDPSGVF
+711 GDPSGIF

-723 NIQADKADLNLQGL
+723 NIQADKADLNLNNL

-755 SQISLNDQNLGNDG
+755 SQISLNDKNLGNDG
-769 IDDVAVFASKV
+769 IDDVEVFASKV

-809 INIEKGASLANLKA
+809 INIEKGASLASLKA

-877 LIDGNAGSDTLAF
+877 LIDGGAGSDTLAF
-890 DKNASGSTSQTPTDI
+890 DKSSGSTSQATDI
-905 SKATISNIEI
+905 SKTTISNIEI
-915 LDGFGLLS
+915 LDGEGVLS

-935 GDKDKEVDGQKLSGN
+935 GDKNKEVDGQKLTGN

-1026 IQKLNGSTGTNSAAS
+1026 IQKLTGSTGTSAAD
-1041 SPEALDNST
+1041 SPVSLGDT

-1109 TQSSLNSNML
+1109 TQSPLNSNML

-1129 NLGTTKVIGNT
+1129 NLGTTTVIGNT
-1140 IEINGSVTI
+1140 IELNGSVTI
-1149 TINKGDTKVQSAG
+1149 TINKEDKIVQSAG
-1162 DADTVFVGSVD
+1162 NADTVFVGSVD
-1173 LSQAD
+1173 ISQAD
-1178 QGTPNNKTEIIG
+1178 QGTPNNQTQIIG

-1326 TISGSGLVD
+1326 TISGSSSQVD

-1374 SISNITGEGKVTIG
+1374 SISNITGEGKVKIG
-1388 NNTTL
+1388 DNTEI
-1393 QNQLDIGS
+1393 QNTLDIGS
-1401 YKNDLTISGSSA
+1401 YKNDLTISGANA
-1413 KVKELLADDN
+1413 KVKELLANDN
-1423 KIKLEAGS
+1423 KIKLEANS
-1431 EVEKLQI
+1431 QIEKLQI

-1450 SITFDTTNDTGT
+1450 SVTLDTTNDTGA
-1462 HTLTVG
+1462 HTITIG
-1468 QDTTLKTFTAG
+1468 DQTTLKTFTAG

-1522 TGNGTNKITIDKNAT
+1522 TGNGTNKITIDKDAT

-1557 SGVSTGLT
+1557 SGATNGIT

-1579 TNGKITTLN
+1579 TNGKIATLN

-1594 NIHLNTSNNTITT
+1594 NINLNTSNNTITT
-1607 INANDKGSTINIA
+1607 INANDKGSAINIA

-1652 TGAISIDGEGTITK
+1652 TGAISIDGEGTISK
-1666 VTVSQN
+1666 VTATESATGNINIGQN
-1672 ASGDISIG
+1672 
-1680 NGTKTTVTTLQAGN
+1680 TKTTIAELDTGKNTNQTINFDKSSVITTLKA
-1694 NGTSNQNINLA
+1694 A
-1705 NGSTI
+1705 
-1710 STLEAKS
+1710 S
-1717 GGAITLN
+1717 GGTITLN

-1767 GGKLDVTDAGK
+1767 GGKLDVTDTSK
-1778 NLNFSGGNDK
+1778 NLNFSGGTSK

-1883 SISTINANNNASSTI
+1883 SISTINVDNNTGSTNNI

-1904 HITKIAGNTQDDT
+1904 HITKIAGNTQTDN
-1917 ITLGKDIT
+1917 ITLGENIT
-1925 VDTIDTGANQ
+1925 VGTLDTGANG

-1940 GGTITTVST
+1940 GGNIDQVQTTG
-1949 TATGNV
+1949 TGNV
-1955 AVTVDKNA
+1955 ATTVNNKA
-1963 HITTLNTS
+1963 KITTLDAS
-1971 NTAGAV
+1971 NTLGAV

-1982 STVDSLTAAGAV
+1982 STVDSLKV
-1994 TISGASTV
+1994 V
-2002 NSLTATG
+2002 
-2009 SGAVTISGASTV
+2009 GAVTISGASTV

-2034 SGAGTTLKNDLNGK
+2034 SGTGTTLKNDLNGK

-2070 TAQDSDLQNSKT
+2070 AAADSDRQNNKT

-2094 VNKIDTGSGAKTI
+2094 VNKIITDSGTKTI
-2107 TLENNATIN
+2107 TIENNATIN
-2116 TIDAGHKKND
+2116 TIDAGYKKND

-2142 TTSNDTHKIKIGGD
+2142 TAGSDEHVIKIGGD
-2156 TAGTTLSVEK
+2156 DKNKMLSVEK
-2166 FTAGTGKDEITVA
+2166 FTAGTGTDEITVA

-2196 TFSVSGDISGANKIL
+2196 KFSVSGDISGANQIL

-2238 KDDKASNLA
+2238 GDTKTSTLA

-2299 KTINANDAADSTIT
+2299 KTINASDTNDSTIT

-2463 LTIEDGVTLGNSLA
+2463 LTIEDGVTFGTNNLNISLGTASN
-2477 IELGSAG
+2477 EQ
-2484 TGATDKNTFTLK
+2484 GAKNTFTLK

-2527 GTGTTQITLNDNASI
+2527 GTGTTQITLNDNATI
-2542 DTINA
+2542 TTINA

-2582 VKTYTGGTG
+2582 VTTYTGGTG

-2665 DNNTTLNFSGGNNT
+2665 DNNSTLNFSGGNNT
-2679 LMVKSGGDI
+2679 LEVKSGGDI
-2688 SKLGTI
+2688 SKLSTI

-2744 GSSSMDEI
+2744 GSSSTDEI

-2781 KTLDMGNDANTITI
+2781 KTLELGSVENNITI
-2795 NGSGGVS
+2795 NGSGGIS
-2802 TITATGSSTHTIT
+2802 TITASGNSTHTLT
-2815 IGDKATISTYTG
+2815 VGNQATISTYTG

-2854 LKIETG
+2854 LKIDTG

-2870 GAKFGSG
+2870 GAKFGSN

-2892 KGADFDL
+2892 KGNDFDL
-2899 TKMTGTTGTA
+2899 TKMDPATGA
-2909 NALNVTNVTNIDLTE
+2909 NKNALTVKNVTKIDLTE
-2924 ATGNINFGGNSG
+2924 ATGNINFGGSG
-2936 ATTSKTGNNQVE
+2936 ANALVGQTSTGSTQKDVE
-2948 ITGVTKTN
+2948 ITGVKSKD
-2956 STITLSDK
+2956 STITLSNK
-2964 AKETVKLENDA
+2964 AHEKVTLENSA

-3003 TTNFSS
+3003 SGTFSGAN
-3009 VSSTGSISSSG
+3009 STGSSISASG
-3020 AYVWND
+3020 TYVWHEGMND
-3026 KMQDNEF
+3026 FSNA
-3033 GSTEQVKAKI
+3033 EQVKAKI
-3043 KEAAKNLNDNQK
+3043 KDAASNLTSGQK
-3055 ALVAVKNNN
+3055 ALVAINNSGGN
-3064 ESKSAIYLVSGS
+3064 TNDNKSAIYLVEG
-3076 GTNGNSDNITLDLL
+3076 GNNKEITLDLL
-3090 GIVGHKIDNGDK
+3090 GIVGHKIDNQDK
-3102 LAANGVIEFA
+3102 LAASGVIEFN

>member
-201 NLNIEGSTSFDDTL
+201 DLNIEGSTSFDDTL

-366 IISISQKANIKN
+366 IINISQKANIKN

-443 DSAKLEIKA
+443 DTAKLEIKA

-549 KITIAGKVGT
+549 KITIAGKVGA
-559 LTTKSGDDNISV
+559 LTTKSSDDNISV
-571 SGEAG
+571 SGEVG

-587 NISGQV
+587 DISGKV
-593 NRLDTGAGNDNISL
+593 NSLNTGAGNDTISV
-607 SGALKELNAGSGN
+607 SGQVSKELNAGSGN
-620 DTININQGAKIRD
+620 DTININQGARIRD

-640 DTINIQKG
+640 DIISIQKG

-668 DGEVD
+668 NGEVD

-690 LSANQVN
+690 LQANQVN

-723 NIQADKADLNLQGL
+723 NIQADKADLSLNNL

-755 SQISLNDQNLGNDG
+755 SQISLNDKNLGNDG
-769 IDDVAVFASKV
+769 IDDVEVFASKV

-795 GKFASLDTNNGNDI
+795 GKFASLDANNGNDI
-809 INIEKGASLANLKA
+809 INIEKGASLASLKA

-864 DDIIRVKNGAKID
+864 DDIIRVKNGAKIE

-890 DKNASGSTSQTPTDI
+890 DRSSGGTSQTPTDI
-905 SKATISNIEI
+905 SKTTISNIEI
-915 LDGFGLLS
+915 LDGEGVLS

-935 GDKDKEVDGQKLSGN
+935 GDKNKEVDGQKLSGN

-1017 GGDKIDFEN
+1017 GGDKIDFTN
-1026 IQKLNGSTGTNSAAS
+1026 IQSLNGASQNSAAH
-1041 SPEALDNST
+1041 SPETLDNTS
-1050 NKTISSSK
+1050 KTISGSK

-1077 TLSAYSVSSNANA
+1077 TLSAYSVASNANA

-1109 TQSSLNSNML
+1109 TASKLNSNML

-1149 TINKGDTKVQSAG
+1149 TINKEDKIVQSAG
-1162 DADTVFVGSVD
+1162 NADTVFVGSVD

-1178 QGTPNNKTEIIG
+1178 QGTPNKETQIIG

-1210 TTQKL
+1210 TPQKL
-1215 DKSNFEKIVDTSKVK
+1215 DKSNFEKIVDTNKVK

-1245 LTLEN
+1245 LELTN

-1335 KITTNGGADEIK
+1335 KITTNGGADTIT
-1347 LENAGTLKTLEASSG
+1347 LSGNGTLKTLEASSG
-1362 NGTDTVTISGSG
+1362 AETVTVSGSG
-1374 SISNITGEGKVTIG
+1374 SISNITGEGKVTIADQTTL
-1388 NNTTL
+1388 NNT
-1393 QNQLDIGS
+1393 LDIGS
-1401 YKNDLTISGSSA
+1401 YKNDLTISGA
-1413 KVKELLADDN
+1413 GANVKNLLADNN
-1423 KIKLEAGS
+1423 KIKLEANS
-1431 EVEKLQI
+1431 QIEKLQI

-1522 TGNGTNKITIDKNAT
+1522 TGNGTNKITIDKDAT

-1557 SGVSTGLT
+1557 SGSNLT
-1565 VSGGSGT
+1565 VSGGNGT

-1579 TNGKITTLN
+1579 ANGKIATLN

-1594 NIHLNTSNNTITT
+1594 NISLKANDNTITT
-1607 INANDKGSTINIA
+1607 LNANDKGSTINIA

-1632 SGLDS
+1632 SGADS
-1637 ISVGKGNTISEIKTG
+1637 ISIGKGNTISEIKTG

-1680 NGTKTTVTTLQAGN
+1680 NGTKTTVNELVAGN
-1694 NGTSNQNINLA
+1694 NSTNQNINFDQ
-1705 NGSTI
+1705 GSVIT
-1710 STLEAKS
+1710 TLKAAS
-1717 GGAITLN
+1717 GGTLTLN
-1724 GNGEVSTLDLTGNST
+1724 GNGEVTTLNLSGATT

-1759 SDNITVAS
+1759 SDNITVAN
-1767 GGKLDVTDAGK
+1767 GGKLDVTDTSK
-1778 NLNFSGGNDK
+1778 TLNFSGGNDK

-1803 TMGSG
+1803 TMGDG
-1808 SGSVILQNGAKADKL
+1808 SGSVTLKDGAKADKL
-1823 TTINLGDG
+1823 STINLGNGD
-1831 NNNLDLGISGAANGI
+1831 NTLDLGISGAANGL

-1867 LNAGAN
+1867 LNAGQN
-1873 KTDITLENGG
+1873 NTNITLENGG
-1883 SISTINANNNASSTI
+1883 SISTINANNTTNSTNNI

-1904 HITKIAGNTQDDT
+1904 HITKIAGNTQNDT
-1917 ITLGKDIT
+1917 ITLGENIT
-1925 VDTIDTGANQ
+1925 VGTLDTGANG
-1935 TTTIN
+1935 TANIN
-1940 GGTITTVST
+1940 GGNITTVQT
-1949 TATGNV
+1949 TGTGNV
-1955 AVTVDKNA
+1955 VTTVNNKA
-1963 HITTLNTS
+1963 HITTLNAS
-1971 NTAGAV
+1971 NTVGAV

-2002 NSLTATG
+2002 NSLT
-2009 SGAVTISGASTV
+2009 TV
-2021 NSLTTTGSGDITL
+2021 GSGDITL
-2034 SGAGTTLKNDLNGK
+2034 SGTGTTLKNDLNGK

-2116 TIDAGHKKND
+2116 TIDAGYKKND

-2142 TTSNDTHKIKIGGD
+2142 TAPSDTHKIKIGGD
-2156 TAGTTLSVEK
+2156 TAGTILSVEK

-2179 SGGKISNQ
+2179 SGGKISN
-2187 EINLNNGDN
+2187 EVINLNNGDN
-2196 TFSVSGDISGANKIL
+2196 TFSVSGDISGANQIL

-2238 KDDKASNLA
+2238 NDSKNSTLT

-2254 SVTASKNTTISVSGT
+2254 SVTASKNTTISVSGA
-2269 NTGVD
+2269 NTD
-2274 AKAKIDT
+2274 QKAKIDT
-2281 LKAGA
+2281 LKAGT
-2286 GTTTINLDNQAKI
+2286 GETTINLTANAKI
-2299 KTINANDAADSTIT
+2299 KTINANDVADSTIT

-2321 NISGSDTKDTINIKD
+2321 NISGSDTKDTIKIND
-2336 AGSSITNLNA
+2336 ANSSITNLNA

-2372 IKLKNTTTN
+2372 IKLKNTTTT
-2381 EATINKLNT
+2381 EATITKLIT

-2404 KIAGFEAGNGDDS
+2404 KIAGFEAGSGDDS

-2433 KSGTNTL
+2433 KSGANTL

-2445 ANITSLTNLKM
+2445 ANIASLTNLKM

-2463 LTIEDGVTLGNSLA
+2463 LTIENGVTLGTSTLS

-2496 ASGDKITLSGS
+2496 ASGDNITLSGS
-2507 SSLDEITVAGNN
+2507 SST
-2519 AKLGTLNA
+2519 
-2527 GTGTTQITLNDNASI
+2527 
-2542 DTINA
+2542 
-2547 KDTEGG
+2547 
-2553 TINISGSGSI
+2553 
-2563 TTIVGKSGAD
+2563 
-2573 TITLGQNIT
+2573 
-2582 VKTYTGGTG
+2582 
-2591 DDNINLSGAT
+2591 
-2601 ITTLD
+2601 
-2606 TNAGNTT
+2606 
-2613 ISGDATSKGTVETLK
+2613 
-2628 TTSGDNHTITVSNA
+2628 
-2642 TIKNYT
+2642 
-2648 AGTQNDTL
+2648 
-2656 IVSSGGVIG
+2656 
-2665 DNNTTLNFSGGNNT
+2665 
-2679 LMVKSGGDI
+2679 
-2688 SKLGTI
+2688 
-2694 TMGDNGNANITIENG
+2694 
-2709 AKLSSTDQ
+2709 
-2717 TINLGTA
+2717 
-2724 AANGKNT
+2724 
-2731 FTLKAS
+2731 
-2737 GDHLNLS
+2737 
-2744 GSSSMDEI
+2744 DEI

-2767 SGTTTINLESNGGI
+2767 SGSTTINLESNGGI
-2781 KTLDMGNDANTITI
+2781 KTLELGSVENNITI

-2802 TITATGSSTHTIT
+2802 TITASGSVAHTLT
-2815 IGDKATISTYTG
+2815 IGNQATISSYTG

-2841 IGTTAAGATGGTG
+2841 IGTTAAGATAGTG

-2892 KGADFDL
+2892 KGNDFDL
-2899 TKMTGTTGTA
+2899 TKMAGTTGTA
-2909 NALNVTNVTNIDLTE
+2909 NELSVKNVTKIDLTD
-2924 ATGNINFGGNSG
+2924 ATGNINLGD
-2936 ATTSKTGNNQVE
+2936 NQVTTQTGAGKE
-2948 ITGVTKTN
+2948 ITITGVTQGNTL
-2956 STITLSDK
+2956 TLSKDAHEK
-2964 AKETVKLENDA
+2964 VILDQSA
-2975 KGITIL
+2975 KGISIL
-2981 SVTSGDK
+2981 QVTSGDK

-2994 STELSTAIS
+2994 ATELSTAIS
-3003 TTNFSS
+3003 STNFSS

-3020 AYVWND
+3020 AYVWNETMND
-3026 KMQDNEF
+3026 FN
-3033 GSTEQVKAKI
+3033 STEQVKAKI
-3043 KEAAKNLNDNQK
+3043 KDAAKNLNSGQK
-3055 ALVAVKNNN
+3055 ALVAIKNGDTNN
-3064 ESKSAIYLVSGS
+3064 DKSAIYLVSGS
-3076 GTNGNSDNITLDLL
+3076 GTDGDTNITLDLL
-3090 GIVGHKIDNGDK
+3090 GIVGHKIDTNDK
-3102 LAANGVIEFA
+3102 LGTDGVIEFN

>member
-6 QQVQQAYLSVLGRP
+6 QQVQQAYLSILGRP

-178 PTQGSDEHAS
+178 PTIGSDEHAS

-215 NLTVKGSSSNNTF
+215 NLTIKGSSSNNTF

-464 AQDSTGHELKILDVK
+464 ADDSTGHELKILDVK

-640 DTINIQKG
+640 DIISIQKG

-668 DGEVD
+668 NGEVD

-723 NIQADKADLNLQGL
+723 NIQADKADLSLNNL

-755 SQISLNDQNLGNDG
+755 SQISLNDKNLGNDG
-769 IDDVAVFASKV
+769 IDDVEVFASKV
-780 NVAGTANKDK
+780 NVTGSANKDK

-795 GKFASLDTNNGNDI
+795 GKFASLDANNGNDI
-809 INIEKGASLANLKA
+809 INIEKGASLASLKA

-890 DKNASGSTSQTPTDI
+890 DKSSGSTSQTPTDI
-905 SKATISNIEI
+905 SKTTISNIEI

-935 GDKDKEVDGQKLSGN
+935 GDKNKEVDGQKLSGN

-955 KSDDLTNINLA
+955 KSDDLTNINLN

-1017 GGDKIDFEN
+1017 GGDKIDFTN
-1026 IQKLNGSTGTNSAAS
+1026 IQNLNGTNSAAS

-1077 TLSAYSVSSNANA
+1077 TLSTYSVSSGANA

-1109 TQSSLNSNML
+1109 TTSNLNSNML

-1162 DADTVFVGSVD
+1162 NADTVFVGSVD
-1173 LSQAD
+1173 LSDAEN
-1178 QGTPNNKTEIIG
+1178 GTPNKNTQIIG

-1196 TLAIQITSGSSTGG
+1196 TLAIQITSGSGTGG
-1210 TTQKL
+1210 AGTSNKL
-1215 DKSNFEKIVDTSKVK
+1215 DKTAFEKIVDTSKVK
-1230 DVENLTLSTGNVEVD
+1230 DVENLTLSTGSVEVD

-1326 TISGSGLVD
+1326 TISGSGSVD

-1374 SISNITGEGKVTIG
+1374 SISNITGEGKVTIADQTTL
-1388 NNTTL
+1388 NNT
-1393 QNQLDIGS
+1393 LDIGS
-1401 YKNDLTISGSSA
+1401 YKNELTISGGSA
-1413 KVKELLADDN
+1413 NVKNLLADN
-1423 KIKLEAGS
+1423 NQIKLEANS
-1431 EVEKLQI
+1431 QIEKLQI

-1462 HTLTVG
+1462 HTITIG
-1468 QDTTLKTFTAG
+1468 DQTTLKTFTAG

-1494 GDKLE
+1494 GDKIG
-1499 LTNGNNTLNVA
+1499 LTNGNNTLNIA
-1510 SGGNVENLTSIT
+1510 SGGNVSALTTIT
-1522 TGNGTNKITIDKNAT
+1522 TGNGTNKITIDKDAT
-1537 ASKLA
+1537 ASNLA
-1542 TINLGNGTN
+1542 NINLGNGTN

-1557 SGVSTGLT
+1557 SGATNGIT
-1565 VSGGSGT
+1565 VSGGNGT

-1579 TNGKITTLN
+1579 ANGKIATLN

-1594 NIHLNTSNNTITT
+1594 NINLNTSSNTITT
-1607 INANDKGSTINIA
+1607 LNANDKGSTINIA

-1680 NGTKTTVTTLQAGN
+1680 NGTKTTVNELVAGN
-1694 NGTSNQNINLA
+1694 NSTNQNINFDQ
-1705 NGSTI
+1705 GSVIT
-1710 STLEAKS
+1710 TLKAAS
-1717 GGAITLN
+1717 GGTLTLN
-1724 GNGEVSTLDLTGNST
+1724 GNGEVTTLNLSGATT

-1744 ANGASVKNFTTDQNG
+1744 ANGASVKNFTTDNQG
-1759 SDNITVAS
+1759 SENITVAS
-1767 GGKLDVTDAGK
+1767 GGKLDVTDASK

-1803 TMGSG
+1803 TMGDG
-1808 SGSVILQNGAKADKL
+1808 SGSVTLKDGAKADKL
-1823 TTINLGDG
+1823 ATINLGNGD
-1831 NNNLDLGISGAANGI
+1831 NTLDLGISGAANGI

-1867 LNAGAN
+1867 LNAGQNATN
-1873 KTDITLENGG
+1873 IELKDGG
-1883 SISTINANNNASSTI
+1883 SISTINANNTTGSTNNI
-1898 SVSGSG
+1898 SISGSG
-1904 HITKIAGNTQDDT
+1904 HITKIAGNTQTDN
-1917 ITLGKDIT
+1917 IALGENIT
-1925 VDTIDTGANQ
+1925 VGTLDTGANG

-1940 GGTITTVST
+1940 GGNIDQVQTTG
-1949 TATGNV
+1949 TGNV
-1955 AVTVDKNA
+1955 ATTVNNKA
-1963 HITTLNTS
+1963 KITTLDAS
-1971 NTAGAV
+1971 NTLGAV

-1982 STVDSLTAAGAV
+1982 STVETLKAAGAV

-2002 NSLTATG
+2002 NSLTA
-2009 SGAVTISGASTV
+2009 V
-2021 NSLTTTGSGDITL
+2021 GSGDITL
-2034 SGAGTTLKNDLNGK
+2034 SGDGTTLKNDLNGK

-2061 KVDGTINLN
+2061 KVDGTINLK
-2070 TAQDSDLQNSKT
+2070 AA
-2082 GDQVIVSGANTV
+2082 GDDTRGASTSGDVVNISGANTV
-2094 VNKIDTGSGAKTI
+2094 VNKIDTDSGVKTI

-2116 TIDAGHKKND
+2116 TIDAGYKKND

-2142 TTSNDTHKIKIGGD
+2142 TAPSSTDKHVIKIGGD
-2156 TAGTTLSVEK
+2156 DKNKMLSVEN

-2187 EINLNNGDN
+2187 EINLNDGDN

-2238 KDDKASNLA
+2238 KDDKASNLT

-2254 SVTASKNTTISVSGT
+2254 SVTASKNTTISVSGA
-2269 NTGVD
+2269 NTD
-2274 AKAKIDT
+2274 NSKAKINT
-2281 LKAGA
+2281 LDAGT
-2286 GTTTINLDNQAKI
+2286 GTTTINFTNNAKI
-2299 KTINANDAADSTIT
+2299 KTINANDASGSTIT

-2321 NISGSDTKDTINIKD
+2321 NISGSDTKDIIKISGT
-2336 AGSSITNLNA
+2336 GSTITNLNA
-2346 GAGET
+2346 GASGT
-2351 DVVFSGGATVTN
+2351 DITFSGNATVTN
-2363 LNVSQSGSD
+2363 LNVSKSGSEINITNTD
-2372 IKLKNTTTN
+2372 TTTG
-2381 EATINKLNT
+2381 ATITKLSTAN
-2390 TGTGTHKIDVDNKV
+2390 GTGTHTITVGDKV
-2404 KIAGFEAGNGDDS
+2404 TIAGFEAGNGDDTLIVS
-2417 ITVKSGG
+2417 SGG
-2424 TISATSLDF
+2424 AIGDTNSTELNLGSGSNTLTVQSGGDISKLGTIKMGDGTNNITIASGATVTGL
-2433 KSGTNTL
+2433 KAITLGNGTNTL
-2440 DLKSG
+2440 DIGVSGDTSNGITVTGGSGTDTIKVSGTNGKIKTLVAG
-2445 ANITSLTNLKM
+2445 ANETN
-2456 GDGGNAN
+2456 
-2463 LTIEDGVTLGNSLA
+2463 
-2477 IELGSAG
+2477 
-2484 TGATDKNTFTLK
+2484 
-2496 ASGDKITLSGS
+2496 ITL
-2507 SSLDEITVAGNN
+2507 DNN
-2519 AKLGTLNA
+2519 
-2527 GTGTTQITLNDNASI
+2527 
-2542 DTINA
+2542 
-2547 KDTEGG
+2547 
-2553 TINISGSGSI
+2553 GSI
-2563 TTIVGKSGAD
+2563 TTINANDASGSTISVSGSGTINEIVGKNKAD
-2573 TITLGQNIT
+2573 NITLSQGIT
-2582 VKTYTGGTG
+2582 LTKYTGGTG

-2613 ISGDATSKGTVETLK
+2613 ISGDATHKGTVETLK
-2628 TTSGDNHTITVSNA
+2628 TTSGDSHIITVSNA
-2642 TIKNYT
+2642 TINKYE

-2656 IVSSGGVIG
+2656 IVSGGGQIG
-2665 DNNTTLNFSGGNNT
+2665 NDSNKELNFSGGNNT

-2688 SKLGTI
+2688 SKLSTI
-2694 TMGDNGNANITIENG
+2694 TMGNNGNANITIEKG
-2709 AKLSSTDQ
+2709 ATLGTT

-2724 AANGKNT
+2724 TTTNGKNT
-2731 FTLKAS
+2731 FTLYAS
-2737 GDHLNLS
+2737 GDNLSLS
-2744 GSSSMDEI
+2744 GSSSTDEI

-2781 KTLDMGNDANTITI
+2781 KTLELGSVENNITI

-2802 TITATGSSTHTIT
+2802 TITASGSVAHTLT
-2815 IGDKATISTYTG
+2815 VGDKATISSYSG
-2827 GSGDDTIT
+2827 GSGADTIT
-2835 LQSGAS
+2835 IGSGANINVTS
-2841 IGTTAAGATGGTG
+2841 SNPSAQLNIT
-2854 LKIETG
+2854 TG
-2860 SGSDTITIEK
+2860 SGDDTITIEK
-2870 GAKFGSG
+2870 GAKFASG
-2877 VTIDFGASGSGTLKL
+2877 VTIDFTESGSGTLKL
-2892 KGADFDL
+2892 KGNDFDL
-2899 TKMTGTTGTA
+2899 TKMDPTQGTTK
-2909 NALNVTNVTNIDLTE
+2909 NALTVKNVTKIDLTD

-2936 ATTSKTGNNQVE
+2936 ATITKTNNGEVE
-2948 ITGVTKTN
+2948 ITGVKSKDN
-2956 STITLSDK
+2956 TITLSNK
-2964 AKETVKLENDA
+2964 AHEKVTLESGA

-2981 SVTSGDK
+2981 SVGSGDK
-2988 IDFSKV
+2988 IDFSQV
-2994 STELSTAIS
+2994 ANDLSTAIS
-3003 TTNFSS
+3003 SGTFNSAN
-3009 VSSTGSISSSG
+3009 STGSSISASG

-3026 KMQDNEF
+3026 SIDSFDQ
-3033 GSTEQVKAKI
+3033 TEQVKAQI
-3043 KEAAKNLNDNQK
+3043 KTAASSLTTGQK
-3055 ALVAVKNNN
+3055 ALVAVKNNDQ
-3064 ESKSAIYLVSGS
+3064 SKSAIYLVSGS
-3076 GTNGNSDNITLDLL
+3076 GTGNNDITLDLL
-3090 GIVGHKIDNGDK
+3090 GIVGNKIDNNDK
-3102 LAANGVIEFA
+3102 LASGGVIEFA

>member
-155 DINHFIGQFNEAKKV
+155 DINHFIGQFNDAKKV

-178 PTQGSDEHAS
+178 PTIGSDEHAS

-295 VNKSVESIKTGK
+295 VNKSVASIKTGK

-464 AQDSTGHELKILDVK
+464 AEDSTGHELKILDVK

-501 SVYGTDGNDTIT
+501 SVYGTDGNDIIT

-587 NISGQV
+587 NISGQA

-640 DTINIQKG
+640 DIISIQKG

-668 DGEVD
+668 NGEVD

-690 LSANQVN
+690 LQANQVN

-723 NIQADKADLNLQGL
+723 NIQADKADLSLNNL

-755 SQISLNDQNLGNDG
+755 SQISLNDKNLGNDG
-769 IDDVAVFASKV
+769 IDDVEVFASKV
-780 NVAGTANKDK
+780 NVTGSANKDK

-795 GKFASLDTNNGNDI
+795 GKFASLDANNGNDI
-809 INIEKGASLANLKA
+809 INIEKGASLASLKA

-890 DKNASGSTSQTPTDI
+890 DKSSGGTSQTPTDI
-905 SKATISNIEI
+905 SKTTISNIEI

-935 GDKDKEVDGQKLSGN
+935 GDKNKEVDGQKLLGN

-1017 GGDKIDFEN
+1017 GGDKIDFTN
-1026 IQKLNGSTGTNSAAS
+1026 IQSLNGASQNSAAH
-1041 SPEALDNST
+1041 SPETLDNTS
-1050 NKTISSSK
+1050 KTISSSK

-1077 TLSAYSVSSNANA
+1077 TLSTDSVSSNANA

-1109 TQSSLNSNML
+1109 TKSNLNSNML

-1149 TINKGDTKVQSAG
+1149 TINKGDTKVESAG
-1162 DADTVFVGSVD
+1162 NADTVFVGSVD
-1173 LSQAD
+1173 LAQAD
-1178 QGTPNNKTEIIG
+1178 QGTPNKNTQIIG

-1210 TTQKL
+1210 TPQKL
-1215 DKSNFEKIVDTSKVK
+1215 DKSNFEKIVDTNKVK

-1326 TISGSGLVD
+1326 TISGSGSVD
-1335 KITTNGGADEIK
+1335 KITTNGGADTIT
-1347 LENAGTLKTLEASSG
+1347 LSGNGTLKTLEASSG
-1362 NGTDTVTISGSG
+1362 AETVTVSGSG

-1388 NNTTL
+1388 DQTTLNNT
-1393 QNQLDIGS
+1393 LDIGS
-1401 YKNDLTISGSSA
+1401 YKNDLTISGA
-1413 KVKELLADDN
+1413 GANVKNLLADN
-1423 KIKLEAGS
+1423 NQIKLEANS
-1431 EVEKLQI
+1431 QIEKLQI

-1510 SGGNVENLTSIT
+1510 SGGNVSALTTIT
-1522 TGNGTNKITIDKNAT
+1522 TGNGTNKITINKDAT
-1537 ASKLA
+1537 ANQLA
-1542 TINLGNGTN
+1542 NINLGNGTN

-1557 SGVSTGLT
+1557 SGSNLT

-1572 DNINLSG
+1572 DNINLNG

-1594 NIHLNTSNNTITT
+1594 NINLNTSDNTITT
-1607 INANDKGSTINIA
+1607 LNANDKGSTINIA

-1652 TGAISIDGEGTITK
+1652 TGAISIDGEGTIAK

-1680 NGTKTTVTTLQAGN
+1680 NGTKTTVVALQTGN

-1724 GNGEVSTLDLTGNST
+1724 GNGEVSTLDLTGNNT

-1744 ANGASVKNFTTDQNG
+1744 ANGASVKNFTTNQQGN
-1759 SDNITVAS
+1759 DNITVAS
-1767 GGKLDVTDAGK
+1767 GGKLDVTDTSK

-1803 TMGSG
+1803 TMGDG
-1808 SGSVILQNGAKADKL
+1808 SGSVTLKDGAKADKL
-1823 TTINLGDG
+1823 ATINLGNG
-1831 NNNLDLGISGAANGI
+1831 NNTLDLGISGATQGI

-1867 LNAGAN
+1867 LNAGQNATN
-1873 KTDITLENGG
+1873 ITLENGG
-1883 SISTINANNNASSTI
+1883 SISTINANNTTNSTNNI

-1904 HITKIAGNTQDDT
+1904 HITKIAGNTQKDT
-1917 ITLGKDIT
+1917 ITLGENIT
-1925 VDTIDTGANQ
+1925 VGTLDTGANG
-1935 TTTIN
+1935 TANIN
-1940 GGTITTVST
+1940 GGNITTVQT
-1949 TATGNV
+1949 TGTGNV
-1955 AVTVDKNA
+1955 VTTVNNKA
-1963 HITTLNTS
+1963 HITTLNAS

-2002 NSLTATG
+2002 NSLT
-2009 SGAVTISGASTV
+2009 TV
-2021 NSLTTTGSGDITL
+2021 GSGDITL
-2034 SGAGTTLKNDLNGK
+2034 SGTGTTLKNDLNGK

-2070 TAQDSDLQNSKT
+2070 AAADSDRQNNKT
-2082 GDQVIVSGANTV
+2082 GDQVIVSGAGTV
-2094 VNKIDTGSGAKTI
+2094 VNKIITDSGTKTI
-2107 TLENNATIN
+2107 TIENNATIN

-2156 TAGTTLSVEK
+2156 TAGTILSVEK

-2196 TFSVSGDISGANKIL
+2196 TFSVSGDISKADKIL

-2238 KDDKASNLA
+2238 NDSKNSTLT

-2254 SVTASKNTTISVSGT
+2254 SVTASKNTTISVSGA
-2269 NTGVD
+2269 NTD
-2274 AKAKIDT
+2274 NSKAKINT
-2281 LKAGA
+2281 LDAGT
-2286 GTTTINLDNQAKI
+2286 GTTTINFTNNAKI

-2321 NISGSDTKDTINIKD
+2321 NISGSDTKDTIKIND
-2336 AGSSITNLNA
+2336 TNSSITNLNA

-2404 KIAGFEAGNGDDS
+2404 KIAGFEAGVGDDS

-2433 KSGTNTL
+2433 KSGANTL

-2445 ANITSLTNLKM
+2445 ANIASLTNLKM

-2463 LTIEDGVTLGNSLA
+2463 LTIENGVTLGTSTLS

-2484 TGATDKNTFTLK
+2484 TGTTDKNTFTLK
-2496 ASGDKITLSGS
+2496 ASGDTITLSGS

-2527 GTGTTQITLNDNASI
+2527 GTGTTQITLNDNATI
-2542 DTINA
+2542 TTINA

-2573 TITLGQNIT
+2573 TITLSKDIKVT
-2582 VKTYTGGTG
+2582 TYTGGTG

-2606 TNAGNTT
+2606 TNTGNTT
-2613 ISGDATSKGTVETLK
+2613 ISGDTTNKGTISTLK
-2628 TTSGDNHTITVSNA
+2628 TTSGGSHTITVSNA
-2642 TIKNYT
+2642 TINKYE

-2656 IVSSGGVIG
+2656 IVSNGGAIG
-2665 DNNTTLNFSGGNNT
+2665 DSTNKELNLGSGSNT
-2679 LMVKSGGDI
+2679 LTVQSGGDI
-2688 SKLGTI
+2688 SNLSTI

-2709 AKLSSTDQ
+2709 AKLSNTDQ

-2724 AANGKNT
+2724 ATTNGKNT

-2744 GSSSMDEI
+2744 GSSSLDEI
-2752 TISGNGINLNKLSAG
+2752 TVSGNGINLNKLSAG
-2767 SGTTTINLESNGGI
+2767 SGDTTINLQSNGGI
-2781 KTLDMGNDANTITI
+2781 KTLELGNDANNITI

-2802 TITATGSSTHTIT
+2802 TITASGSVAHTLT
-2815 IGDKATISTYTG
+2815 VGNQATISTYTG

-2841 IGTTAAGATGGTG
+2841 IGTTATSATQGGT

-2870 GAKFGSG
+2870 GAKFGNG
-2877 VTIDFGASGSGTLKL
+2877 VTIDFGASGTGTLKL
-2892 KGADFDL
+2892 KGAGGFDL
-2899 TKMTGTTGTA
+2899 TQMDGTQGTTK
-2909 NALNVTNVTNIDLTE
+2909 NALSVKNVTNIDLSE
-2924 ATGNINFGGNSG
+2924 ASGSISLGGSG
-2936 ATTSKTGNNQVE
+2936 SNALVGKTNTQVE
-2948 ITGVTKTN
+2948 ITGVTKDN
-2956 STITLSDK
+2956 TITLSDK
-2964 AKETVKLENDA
+2964 AKETVKLDSNA

-2981 SVTSGDK
+2981 SVGSGDK
-2988 IDFSKV
+2988 IDFSQV
-2994 STELSTAIS
+2994 ANDLSTAIS
-3003 TTNFSS
+3003 SGTFSS
-3009 VSSTGSISSSG
+3009 VDSTGTSTTISSSG

-3026 KMQDNEF
+3026 SIDSFDQ
-3033 GSTEQVKAKI
+3033 TEQVKAQI
-3043 KEAAKNLNDNQK
+3043 KTAASSLTTGQK
-3055 ALVAVKNNN
+3055 ALVAVKNNDQ
-3064 ESKSAIYLVSGS
+3064 SKSAIYLVSGAGT
-3076 GTNGNSDNITLDLL
+3076 GTNDITLDLL
-3090 GIVGHKIDNGDK
+3090 GIVGNKIDTNDK

>member
-178 PTQGSDEHAS
+178 PTIGSDEHAS

-201 NLNIEGSTSFDDTL
+201 DLNIEGSTSFDDTL

-398 LTQTTLSGINALS
+398 LTNTTLSGINALS

-464 AQDSTGHELKILDVK
+464 AEDSTGHELKILDVK

-607 SGALKELNAGSGN
+607 SGVIKELNAGSGN

-640 DTINIQKG
+640 DIISIQKG

-668 DGEVD
+668 NGEVD

-723 NIQADKADLNLQGL
+723 NIQADKADLNLNNL

-755 SQISLNDQNLGNDG
+755 SQISLNDKNLGNDG
-769 IDDVAVFASKV
+769 IDDVEVFASKV
-780 NVAGTANKDK
+780 NVAGSANKDK

-795 GKFASLDTNNGNDI
+795 GKFASLDANNGNDI
-809 INIEKGASLANLKA
+809 INIEKGASLASLKA

-864 DDIIRVKNGAKID
+864 DDIIRVKNGAKIE
-877 LIDGNAGSDTLAF
+877 LIDGNAGNDTLAF
-890 DKNASGSTSQTPTDI
+890 DKSSGGTSQATDI
-905 SKATISNIEI
+905 SKTTISNIEI

-935 GDKDKEVDGQKLSGN
+935 GDKNKEVDGQKLLGN

-976 NTVEIQD
+976 NTVEVQD

-1017 GGDKIDFEN
+1017 GGDKIDFTN
-1026 IQKLNGSTGTNSAAS
+1026 IQTLNGNTGSTSAAD
-1041 SPEALDNST
+1041 SPVSLDNT
-1050 NKTISSSK
+1050 TTTISGSK

-1077 TLSAYSVSSNANA
+1077 TLSTYSVSSGANA

-1109 TQSSLNSNML
+1109 TQSPLNSNML

-1140 IEINGSVTI
+1140 IELNGSVTI
-1149 TINKGDTKVQSAG
+1149 TINKEDKIVQSAG

-1173 LSQAD
+1173 ISQAD
-1178 QGTPNNKTEIIG
+1178 QGTPNKETQIIG

-1196 TLAIQITSGSSTGG
+1196 TLAIQITSGGG
-1210 TTQKL
+1210 SGTNKL
-1215 DKSNFEKIVDTSKVK
+1215 DDTNFKKIVDTSKVK

-1284 GDVTVSSASVGDLNL
+1284 GDVTVSGASVGDLNL

-1326 TISGSGLVD
+1326 TISGSGSVD

-1374 SISNITGEGKVTIG
+1374 SISNITGEGKVKIG
-1388 NNTTL
+1388 DNTEI
-1393 QNQLDIGS
+1393 QNTLDIGS
-1401 YKNDLTISGSSA
+1401 YKNDLTISGANA

-1423 KIKLEAGS
+1423 KIKLEANS
-1431 EVEKLQI
+1431 QIEKLQI
-1438 KDGGNVSVSGSG
+1438 KDGGKVEVSGSG
-1450 SITFDTTNDTGT
+1450 SVTLDTTNDTGA
-1462 HTLTVG
+1462 HTITIG
-1468 QDTTLKTFTAG
+1468 QDTTLKTFNAG

-1494 GDKLE
+1494 GSSLD

-1510 SGGNVENLTSIT
+1510 SGGNVENLTNIT
-1522 TGNGTNKITIDKNAT
+1522 TGNGTNKITIDKDAT

-1579 TNGKITTLN
+1579 ANGKIATLN

-1594 NIHLNTSNNTITT
+1594 NINLNTSNNTITT
-1607 INANDKGSTINIA
+1607 LNANDKGSTINIA

-1632 SGLDS
+1632 NGADS
-1637 ISVGKGNTISEIKTG
+1637 ISIGKGNTISEIKTG

-1680 NGTKTTVTTLQAGN
+1680 NGTKTTVATLQAGN
-1694 NGTSNQNINLA
+1694 NGTNNQNINLA

-1744 ANGASVKNFTTDQNG
+1744 ANGASVKNFTTDQND

-1778 NLNFSGGNDK
+1778 NLNFSGGTSK

-1808 SGSVILQNGAKADKL
+1808 SGSVTLKDGAKADKL
-1823 TTINLGDG
+1823 ATINLGDG
-1831 NNNLDLGISGAANGI
+1831 NNNLDLGISGATQGI

-1898 SVSGSG
+1898 EVSGSG
-1904 HITKIAGNTQDDT
+1904 HITKIAGNTQADT

-2002 NSLTATG
+2002 NSLT
-2009 SGAVTISGASTV
+2009 
-2021 NSLTTTGSGDITL
+2021 TTGSGDITL
-2034 SGAGTTLKNDLNGK
+2034 SGTGTTLKNDLNGK

-2082 GDQVIVSGANTV
+2082 GDQVIVSGAGTV

-2116 TIDAGHKKND
+2116 TIDAGYKKND

-2142 TTSNDTHKIKIGGD
+2142 TAPSDTHKIKIGGD
-2156 TAGTTLSVEK
+2156 TAGTILSVEK

-2179 SGGKISNQ
+2179 SGGKISN
-2187 EINLNNGDN
+2187 EVINLNNGDN

-2211 TGSGANTITLSDGAK
+2211 TGSGANTITLDNGAK

-2238 KDDKASNLA
+2238 GDTKTSTLA

-2254 SVTASKNTTISVSGT
+2254 SVTASKNTTISVSGA
-2269 NTGVD
+2269 NTGPD
-2274 AKAKIDT
+2274 TKAKIDT

-2286 GTTTINLDNQAKI
+2286 GTTTINFTDNAKI
-2299 KTINANDAADSTIT
+2299 KTLNASDTNDSTIT

-2321 NISGSDTKDTINIKD
+2321 NISGSDTKDTININD
-2336 AGSSITNLNA
+2336 ANSQITNLNA
-2346 GAGET
+2346 GASGT
-2351 DVVFSGGATVTN
+2351 DITFSGSATVAN

-2372 IKLKNTTTN
+2372 INIRNTTAN
-2381 EATINKLNT
+2381 EATITKLIT
-2390 TGTGTHKIDVDNKV
+2390 TGTGTHTINVDNKV

-2424 TISATSLDF
+2424 TISANSLDF

-2445 ANITSLTNLKM
+2445 ASIVNLTSLKM

-2463 LTIEDGVTLGNSLA
+2463 LTIEDGVTLNTSNLA

-2484 TGATDKNTFTLK
+2484 TNTGDKNTFTLK

-2527 GTGTTQITLNDNASI
+2527 GTGTTQITLNNNASI
-2542 DTINA
+2542 NTINA

-2573 TITLGQNIT
+2573 TITLGQNIK
-2582 VKTYTGGTG
+2582 VETYTGGTG

-2613 ISGDATSKGTVETLK
+2613 ISGDTTSKGTVGTLK

-2642 TIKNYT
+2642 TINKYE
-2648 AGTQNDTL
+2648 AGTKNDTL
-2656 IVSSGGVIG
+2656 IVSNGGVIG
-2665 DNNTTLNFSGGNNT
+2665 DTTNNTLNFSGGNNT
-2679 LMVKSGGDI
+2679 LEVKSGGDI

-2694 TMGDNGNANITIENG
+2694 TMGDNGNANITIEKG
-2709 AKLSSTDQ
+2709 ATLGTT

-2724 AANGKNT
+2724 GTGGTNDKNT
-2731 FTLKAS
+2731 FKLYANGENLS
-2737 GDHLNLS
+2737 LS
-2744 GSSSMDEI
+2744 GSSSTDEI

-2767 SGTTTINLESNGGI
+2767 SGDTTINLESNGGI
-2781 KTLDMGNDANTITI
+2781 KTLELGDQANTISI

-2815 IGDKATISTYTG
+2815 VGNQATISSYTG

-2841 IGTTAAGATGGTG
+2841 IDTTAASATAGGT

-2870 GAKFGSG
+2870 GAKFGSN

-2892 KGADFDL
+2892 KGAGGFDL
-2899 TKMTGTTGTA
+2899 TQMDGTQGTTK
-2909 NALNVTNVTNIDLTE
+2909 NALSVKNVTKIDLTE
-2924 ATGNINFGGNSG
+2924 ATGNINFGGSG
-2936 ATTSKTGNNQVE
+2936 ANALVGQTSTGSTQKDVE
-2948 ITGVTKTN
+2948 ITGVKSKDN
-2956 STITLSDK
+2956 TITLSNK
-2964 AKETVKLENDA
+2964 AHEKVTLESGA

-2994 STELSTAIS
+2994 ATELSTAIS

-3026 KMQDNEF
+3026 KMSDSEF
-3033 GSTEQVKAKI
+3033 SNTEQVKAKI
-3043 KEAAKNLNDNQK
+3043 KQAANNLNDNQK
-3055 ALVAVKNNN
+3055 ALVAVKNND

-3076 GTNGNSDNITLDLL
+3076 STNGNGENITLDLL
-3090 GIVGHKIDNGDK
+3090 GIVGHKIDTNDK
-3102 LAANGVIEFA
+3102 LADKGVIEFYA

>member
-178 PTQGSDEHAS
+178 PTIGSDEHAS

-201 NLNIEGSTSFDDTL
+201 DLNIEGSTSFDDTL

-587 NISGQV
+587 NISGQA

-620 DTININQGAKIRD
+620 DTININQGARIRD

-640 DTINIQKG
+640 DIISIQKG
-648 ADINNAKIDGGS
+648 ADISNAKIDGGS
-660 GFNSLKLS
+660 GFNSLKLLN
-668 DGEVD
+668 GEVN

-755 SQISLNDQNLGNDG
+755 SQISLNDKNLGNDG
-769 IDDVAVFASKV
+769 IDDVEVFASKV
-780 NVAGTANKDK
+780 NVAGSANKDK

-795 GKFASLDTNNGNDI
+795 GKFASLDAGDGNDI
-809 INIEKGASLANLKA
+809 INIEKGASLAKLNA
-823 GDGND
+823 DDGND
-828 TINIKGK
+828 TINVKGK
-835 VSELDAGNGD
+835 VSELNANNGD
-845 DDVIVEKD
+845 DVVVLDNS

-877 LIDGNAGSDTLAF
+877 LIDGNTGNDTLAF
-890 DKNASGSTSQTPTDI
+890 DKSSGSTSQTPTDI
-905 SKATISNIEI
+905 SKSTISNIEI
-915 LDGFGLLS
+915 LDGEGVLS

-935 GDKDKEVDGQKLSGN
+935 GDKNKEVDGQKLSGN

-976 NTVEIQD
+976 NTVEVQD

-1026 IQKLNGSTGTNSAAS
+1026 IQKLTGSTGTGTNSAAS

-1077 TLSAYSVSSNANA
+1077 TLSTYSVSSNANA

-1102 FKVNGPS
+1102 FKVNGPGTTS
-1109 TQSSLNSNML
+1109 NLNSNML

-1162 DADTVFVGSVD
+1162 NADTVFVGSVD

-1196 TLAIQITSGSSTGG
+1196 TLAIQITSGASTGG

-1215 DKSNFEKIVDTSKVK
+1215 NKSNFDKIVDTSKVK

-1362 NGTDTVTISGSG
+1362 ADTVTISGSG
-1374 SISNITGEGKVTIG
+1374 SISNITGEGKVKIG
-1388 NNTTL
+1388 DNTTL
-1393 QNQLDIGS
+1393 DKQLDIGS
-1401 YKNDLTISGSSA
+1401 YKNDLTISGASA
-1413 KVKELLADDN
+1413 NVKNLLADN
-1423 KIKLEAGS
+1423 NQIKLEANS
-1431 EVEKLQI
+1431 QIEKLQI

-1499 LTNGNNTLNVA
+1499 LTNGNNTLNIA
-1510 SGGNVENLTSIT
+1510 SGGNVSVLTNIT
-1522 TGNGTNKITIDKNAT
+1522 TGNGTNKITIDKDAT
-1537 ASKLA
+1537 ANSLA
-1542 TINLGNGTN
+1542 NINLGNGTN

-1557 SGVSTGLT
+1557 SGATNGIT

-1579 TNGKITTLN
+1579 SNGKITTLN

-1594 NIHLNTSNNTITT
+1594 NISLKANDNTITT
-1607 INANDKGSTINIA
+1607 INANDKGSIINIA

-1632 SGLDS
+1632 SGADS
-1637 ISVGKGNTISEIKTG
+1637 ISIGKGNTISEIKTG
-1652 TGAISIDGEGTITK
+1652 TGAISIDGEGTIAK

-1680 NGTKTTVTTLQAGN
+1680 NGTKTTVNELVAGN
-1694 NGTSNQNINLA
+1694 NSTNQNINFDQ
-1705 NGSTI
+1705 GSVIT
-1710 STLEAKS
+1710 TLKAAS
-1717 GGAITLN
+1717 GGTLTLN

-1778 NLNFSGGNDK
+1778 NLNFSGGTSK

-1808 SGSVILQNGAKADKL
+1808 SGSVTLKDGAKADKL
-1823 TTINLGDG
+1823 ATINLGDG

-1873 KTDITLENGG
+1873 NTDITLEKGG
-1883 SISTINANNNASSTI
+1883 SISTINANNNAASTI
-1898 SVSGSG
+1898 SISGSG
-1904 HITKIAGNTQDDT
+1904 HITKIAGNTQNDT

-1925 VDTIDTGANQ
+1925 VDNIDTGANQ

-1940 GGTITTVST
+1940 GGNITTLST

-1963 HITTLNTS
+1963 NIKTMNTS

-1982 STVDSLTAAGAV
+1982 STVDSLTAA
-1994 TISGASTV
+1994 
-2002 NSLTATG
+2002 
-2009 SGAVTISGASTV
+2009 GAVTISGASTV

-2070 TAQDSDLQNSKT
+2070 TAKDDSRNNGTNS
-2082 GDQVIVSGANTV
+2082 GDVVNISGANTV

-2116 TIDAGHKKND
+2116 TIDAGYKKND

-2142 TTSNDTHKIKIGGD
+2142 TAPGGTDKHVIQIGGD
-2156 TAGTTLSVEK
+2156 NANKTLSVEN
-2166 FTAGTGKDEITVA
+2166 FTAGTGTDEITVA

-2196 TFSVSGDISGANKIL
+2196 TFSVSGDISKADKIL
-2211 TGSGANTITLSDGAK
+2211 TGSGANTITLDNGAK

-2238 KDDKASNLA
+2238 NDGKTSTLT

-2254 SVTASKNTTISVSGT
+2254 SVTASKNTTISVSGA
-2269 NTGVD
+2269 NTD
-2274 AKAKIDT
+2274 NSKAKIDT
-2281 LKAGA
+2281 LKAGT
-2286 GTTTINLDNQAKI
+2286 GTTTITLENQAKI

-2321 NISGSDTKDTINIKD
+2321 NISGSDTKDTININD
-2336 AGSSITNLNA
+2336 ANSQITNLNA
-2346 GAGET
+2346 GASGT
-2351 DVVFSGGATVTN
+2351 DITFSGSATVAN

-2372 IKLKNTTTN
+2372 INIRNTTTN
-2381 EATINKLNT
+2381 DATISKLIT
-2390 TGTGTHKIDVDNKV
+2390 TGGTGKHTITVDNKV

-2433 KSGTNTL
+2433 KSGANTL

-2445 ANITSLTNLKM
+2445 ANIASLTNLKM

-2463 LTIEDGVTLGNSLA
+2463 LTIEDGVTLNTSNLA

-2484 TGATDKNTFTLK
+2484 TGTTDKNTFTLK

-2527 GTGTTQITLNDNASI
+2527 GTGTTQITLNNNASI

-2573 TITLGQNIT
+2573 TITLGKNIT
-2582 VKTYTGGTG
+2582 VTTYTGGTG

-2606 TNAGNTT
+2606 TNTGNTT
-2613 ISGDATSKGTVETLK
+2613 ISGDATSKGTVGTLK
-2628 TTSGDNHTITVSNA
+2628 TTSGGSHTITVSNA
-2642 TIKNYT
+2642 TINKYE

-2656 IVSSGGVIG
+2656 IVSNGGAIG
-2665 DNNTTLNFSGGNNT
+2665 DNNNKELNLGSGSNTLTVQSGGN
-2679 LMVKSGGDI
+2679 I
-2688 SKLGTI
+2688 SNLSTI
-2694 TMGDNGNANITIENG
+2694 KMGDGGNANITIEKG
-2709 AKLSSTDQ
+2709 ATLGTT

-2724 AANGKNT
+2724 GSGQDAKNT
-2731 FTLKAS
+2731 FKLYAS
-2737 GDHLNLS
+2737 GDNLSLS
-2744 GSSSMDEI
+2744 GSSSTDEI

-2767 SGTTTINLESNGGI
+2767 SGSTTINLESNGGI
-2781 KTLDMGNDANTITI
+2781 KTLELGNDANNITI

-2802 TITATGSSTHTIT
+2802 TITASGSVAHTLT
-2815 IGDKATISTYTG
+2815 VGDKATISTYTG

-2841 IGTTAAGATGGTG
+2841 IGTTATSATQGGT

-2870 GAKFGSG
+2870 GAKFGNN

-2892 KGADFDL
+2892 KGAGGFDL
-2899 TKMTGTTGTA
+2899 TQMDPISGTTK
-2909 NALNVTNVTNIDLTE
+2909 NALTVKNVTKIDLTD
-2924 ATGNINFGGNSG
+2924 AMGNINFGGSG
-2936 ATTSKTGNNQVE
+2936 ANALVGQTPTGGTQKDVE
-2948 ITGVTKTN
+2948 ITGVKSKD
-2956 STITLSDK
+2956 STITLSNK
-2964 AKETVKLENDA
+2964 AHEKVTLESGA

-2994 STELSTAIS
+2994 ATDLSTAIS
-3003 TTNFSS
+3003 SGTFSS
-3009 VSSTGSISSSG
+3009 VGSTGTSTTISSSG

-3026 KMQDNEF
+3026 GISGFDQI
-3033 GSTEQVKAKI
+3033 EQVKAQI
-3043 KEAAKNLNDNQK
+3043 KTAANNLTTGQK
-3055 ALVAVKNNN
+3055 ALVAVKNTEQN
-3064 ESKSAIYLVSGS
+3064 KSAIYLVSGAGT
-3076 GTNGNSDNITLDLL
+3076 GTNDITLDLL
-3090 GIVGHKIDNGDK
+3090 GIVGHNIDNQDTLGTG
-3102 LAANGVIEFA
+3102 GVIEFA

>member
-170 TVKPGADE
+170 TVKPGAEE
-178 PTQGSDEHAS
+178 PTIGSDEHAS

-366 IISISQKANIKN
+366 IISISQKANITN

-383 GAGFNSIKLY
+383 GAGFNSLKLY

-398 LTQTTLSGINALS
+398 LTKTTLSGINALS

-417 LSQIGAQNFIL
+417 LSQINAQNFIL

-464 AQDSTGHELKILDVK
+464 AEDSTGHELKILDVK

-534 KAASIAILNANDGKN
+534 QAASVAILNANDGKN

-587 NISGQV
+587 NISGKV
-593 NRLDTGAGNDNISL
+593 NSLDTGAGNDNISL
-607 SGALKELNAGSGN
+607 SGTLKELNAGSGN
-620 DTININQGAKIRD
+620 DTININQGARIRD

-668 DGEVD
+668 NGEVD

-697 NKSLTLGTGQKDNY
+697 NKSLTLGTEQKDNY
-711 GDPSGVF
+711 GDPSGIF
-718 DSATL
+718 DGATL

-755 SQISLNDQNLGNDG
+755 SQISLNDKNLGNDG
-769 IDDVAVFASKV
+769 TDDVEVFASKV
-780 NVAGTANKDK
+780 NVTGSANKDK
-790 ITLKE
+790 ITLKD
-795 GKFASLDTNNGNDI
+795 GKFASLDAGDGNDI
-809 INIEKGASLANLKA
+809 INIEKGASLASLKA

-828 TINIKGK
+828 TINVKGK

-890 DKNASGSTSQTPTDI
+890 DQSSGGTSQTPTDI

-915 LDGFGLLS
+915 LDGEGVLS

-935 GDKDKEVDGQKLSGN
+935 GDKNKEVDGQKLLGN

-976 NTVEIQD
+976 NTIEVQD

-1026 IQKLNGSTGTNSAAS
+1026 IQKLTGSTGTGTNSAAS

-1058 LYTINLVN
+1058 FYTINLVN

-1077 TLSAYSVSSNANA
+1077 TLSTYSVSSNANA

-1109 TQSSLNSNML
+1109 TTSKLNSNML

-1149 TINKGDTKVQSAG
+1149 TINKEDKIVQSAG

-1173 LSQAD
+1173 ISQAD
-1178 QGTPNNKTEIIG
+1178 KGTPNKETQIIG

-1196 TLAIQITSGSSTGG
+1196 TLAIQITSGGGAGG
-1210 TTQKL
+1210 TSNKL
-1215 DKSNFEKIVDTSKVK
+1215 DQQNFNKIVDTNKVK

-1245 LTLEN
+1245 LELTN

-1258 VTIAGSGTTKLQVK
+1258 VTIAGSGKTTLKVK

-1284 GDVTVSSASVGDLNL
+1284 GDVTVSGASVGDLNL

-1326 TISGSGLVD
+1326 TISGSSSQVD

-1362 NGTDTVTISGSG
+1362 TETVTVSGSG
-1374 SISNITGEGKVTIG
+1374 SISNITGEGKVTIADQ
-1388 NNTTL
+1388 TTL
-1393 QNQLDIGS
+1393 DKQLDIGS
-1401 YKNDLTISGSSA
+1401 YKNDLTISGAGA
-1413 KVKELLADDN
+1413 KVKNLLADNN
-1423 KIKLEAGS
+1423 KIKLEANS
-1431 EVEKLQI
+1431 QIEKLQI

-1462 HTLTVG
+1462 HTITIG
-1468 QDTTLKTFTAG
+1468 DQTTLKTFTAG

-1510 SGGNVENLTSIT
+1510 SGGNVTNLTTIT
-1522 TGNGTNKITIDKNAT
+1522 TGNGTNKITIDKDAT
-1537 ASKLA
+1537 ASNLA
-1542 TINLGNGTN
+1542 NINLGNGTN

-1557 SGVSTGLT
+1557 SGATNGIT
-1565 VSGGSGT
+1565 VSGGNGT

-1594 NIHLNTSNNTITT
+1594 NISLKDNANTITT
-1607 INANDKGSTINIA
+1607 INANDKGSAINIA

-1632 SGLDS
+1632 SGADS
-1637 ISVGKGNTISEIKTG
+1637 ISVGKNITISEIKTG
-1652 TGAISIDGEGTITK
+1652 MGAISIDGEGTISK
-1666 VTVSQN
+1666 VTATENATGNINIGQN
-1672 ASGDISIG
+1672 
-1680 NGTKTTVTTLQAGN
+1680 TKTTIAELDTGKNTNQTINFDQGSVITTLKA
-1694 NGTSNQNINLA
+1694 A
-1705 NGSTI
+1705 
-1710 STLEAKS
+1710 S
-1717 GGAITLN
+1717 GGTLTLN
-1724 GNGEVSTLDLTGNST
+1724 GNGKVSTLDLTGNST

-1744 ANGASVKNFTTDQNG
+1744 ANGASVKNFTTDANG
-1759 SDNITVAS
+1759 NDNITVAN
-1767 GGKLDVTDAGK
+1767 GGKFGSGTTLD
-1778 NLNFSGGNDK
+1778 FSGGNDK

-1823 TTINLGDG
+1823 STINLGDG
-1831 NNNLDLGISGAANGI
+1831 NNNLDLGISGATQGI

-1861 AGKITT
+1861 AGKIKT
-1867 LNAGAN
+1867 LDAGAN
-1873 KTDITLENGG
+1873 ATNITLENGG

-1925 VDTIDTGANQ
+1925 VDNIDTGANNSA
-1935 TTTIN
+1935 TIN

-1949 TATGNV
+1949 QATGNV
-1955 AVTVDKNA
+1955 SVKVDQSA
-1963 HITTLNTS
+1963 HITTLNAS

-1982 STVDSLTAAGAV
+1982 STVDSLTAAGE
-1994 TISGASTV
+1994 
-2002 NSLTATG
+2002 
-2009 SGAVTISGASTV
+2009 VTISGASTV
-2021 NSLTTTGSGDITL
+2021 NSLTTTSSGAITI

-2156 TAGTTLSVEK
+2156 NAGTILSVEK
-2166 FTAGTGKDEITVA
+2166 FTAGTGTDEITVA

-2196 TFSVSGDISGANKIL
+2196 KFSVSGDISGANKIL

-2238 KDDKASNLA
+2238 DDGKTSNLT

-2254 SVTASKNTTISVSGT
+2254 SVTASKNTTISVSGA
-2269 NTGVD
+2269 NTD
-2274 AKAKIDT
+2274 ANKAKIDT

-2286 GTTTINLDNQAKI
+2286 STTTINFTDNAKI

-2321 NISGSDTKDTINIKD
+2321 NISGSDTKDTIKISGT
-2336 AGSSITNLNA
+2336 GSTITNLNA
-2346 GAGET
+2346 GASGT
-2351 DVVFSGGATVTN
+2351 DITFSGSATIEN
-2363 LNVSQSGSD
+2363 LKVSQSGSD
-2372 IKLKNTTTN
+2372 INIRNTTTN
-2381 EATINKLNT
+2381 DATISKLIT
-2390 TGTGTHKIDVDNKV
+2390 TGGTGKHTITVDNKV
-2404 KIAGFEAGNGDDS
+2404 KIAELEAGDGDDS

-2424 TISATSLDF
+2424 TISATSLNF
-2433 KSGTNTL
+2433 SGGTNTL

-2445 ANITSLTNLKM
+2445 ASIVNLTSLKM

-2463 LTIEDGVTLGNSLA
+2463 LTIADGVTLNNSNLTINLGTAGN
-2477 IELGSAG
+2477 EQG
-2484 TGATDKNTFTLK
+2484 DKNTFKLYST
-2496 ASGDKITLSGS
+2496 SGDKITLSGS
-2507 SSLDEITVAGNN
+2507 SSMDEITISGTGS
-2519 AKLGTLNA
+2519 KLGTLNA
-2527 GTGTTQITLNDNASI
+2527 GTGTTQINLNDNATI
-2542 DTINA
+2542 TTINA

-2573 TITLGQNIT
+2573 TITLGKDIT
-2582 VKTYTGGTG
+2582 VTTYTGGTG

-2606 TNAGNTT
+2606 TNTGNTT
-2613 ISGDATSKGTVETLK
+2613 ISGDTTSKGTVSTLK
-2628 TTSGDNHTITVSNA
+2628 TTSGDSHTITVSNA
-2642 TIKNYT
+2642 TINKYE
-2648 AGTQNDTL
+2648 AGTKNDTL
-2656 IVSSGGVIG
+2656 IVSNGGVIG
-2665 DNNTTLNFSGGNNT
+2665 DNTNNTLNFSGGNNT
-2679 LMVKSGGDI
+2679 LEVKSGGDI
-2688 SKLGTI
+2688 SNLSTI

-2744 GSSSMDEI
+2744 GSSSTDEI

-2767 SGTTTINLESNGGI
+2767 SGDTTINLQSNGGI
-2781 KTLDMGNDANTITI
+2781 KTLELGDQANTISI
-2795 NGSGGVS
+2795 NGSGGIS
-2802 TITATGSSTHTIT
+2802 TITASGSSTHTIT
-2815 IGDKATISTYTG
+2815 VGNQATISSYTG

-2841 IGTTAAGATGGTG
+2841 IGTTATSATTGGT

-2870 GAKFGSG
+2870 GAKFGSN

-2892 KGADFDL
+2892 KGNDFDL
-2899 TKMTGTTGTA
+2899 TKMDPATGA
-2909 NALNVTNVTNIDLTE
+2909 NKNALTVKNVTKIDLTE
-2924 ATGNINFGGNSG
+2924 ATGNINLGDNQLTGQ
-2936 ATTSKTGNNQVE
+2936 TTTGSTKKDVE
-2948 ITGVTKTN
+2948 ITGVTQGNTL
-2956 STITLSDK
+2956 TLSNGAHEKVILDQS
-2964 AKETVKLENDA
+2964 A
-2975 KGITIL
+2975 KGISIL
-2981 SVTSGDK
+2981 QVGSGDK
-2988 IDFSKV
+2988 IDFHNV
-2994 STELSTAIS
+2994 ANDLSTAIS

-3026 KMQDNEF
+3026 NMSDSEF
-3033 GSTEQVKAKI
+3033 NNADQVKAKI

-3064 ESKSAIYLVSGS
+3064 ADKSAIYLVSGS
-3076 GTNGNSDNITLDLL
+3076 GTDGQSDNITLDLL
-3090 GIVGHKIDNGDK
+3090 GIVGHKIDNQDK
-3102 LAANGVIEFA
+3102 LGNAGVIEFN

>member
-133 EAKLKALMNTIDDKT
+133 EAKLKALMSTIDDQT

-178 PTQGSDEHAS
+178 PTIGSDEHAS

-366 IISISQKANIKN
+366 IISISQKANITN

-383 GAGFNSIKLY
+383 GAGFNSLKLY

-398 LTQTTLSGINALS
+398 LTKTTLSGINALS

-428 GVERLDN
+428 GVERLDG

-443 DSAKLEIKA
+443 DTAKLEIKA

-464 AQDSTGHELKILDVK
+464 AEDSTGHELKILDVK

-513 IESGKVSLLDSLS
+513 IESGKVSLLDSLK

-534 KAASIAILNANDGKN
+534 QAASVAILNANDGKN
-549 KITIAGKVGT
+549 TIKIAGKVGT

-571 SGEAG
+571 SGEAS

-587 NISGQV
+587 NISGKV
-593 NRLDTGAGNDNISL
+593 NSLDTGAGNDNISV
-607 SGALKELNAGSGN
+607 SGVIKELNAGSGN
-620 DTININQGAKIRD
+620 DTININQGARIRD

-640 DTINIQKG
+640 DTISIQKG
-648 ADINNAKIDGGS
+648 ADISNAKIDGGS

-668 DGEVD
+668 NGEVD

-723 NIQADKADLNLQGL
+723 NIQADKSDLNLQGL

-755 SQISLNDQNLGNDG
+755 SQISLNDKNLGNDG
-769 IDDVAVFASKV
+769 IDDVEVFASKV
-780 NVAGTANKDK
+780 NVTGSANKDK

-795 GKFASLDTNNGNDI
+795 GKFASLDAGDGNDI
-809 INIEKGASLANLKA
+809 INVEKAASLAKLNA
-823 GDGND
+823 DDGND
-828 TINIKGK
+828 TINVKGK
-835 VSELDAGNGD
+835 VSELNANNGD
-845 DDVIVEKD
+845 DVVVLDNS

-864 DDIIRVKNGAKID
+864 DDIIRVKNGAQVE

-890 DKNASGSTSQTPTDI
+890 DQSSGGTSQATDI

-935 GDKDKEVDGQKLSGN
+935 GDKNKEVDGQKLSGN

-955 KSDDLTNINLA
+955 KSDDLTNINLN

-1017 GGDKIDFEN
+1017 GGDKIDFTN
-1026 IQKLNGSTGTNSAAS
+1026 IQSLNGSTGTNSAAS

-1058 LYTINLVN
+1058 LYTINLVD

-1077 TLSAYSVSSNANA
+1077 TLSAYSVSSGANA

-1109 TQSSLNSNML
+1109 TTSKLNSNML

-1129 NLGTTKVIGNT
+1129 NLGTTTVKGNT
-1140 IEINGSVTI
+1140 IELNGSVTI

-1178 QGTPNNKTEIIG
+1178 QGTPNKNTQIIG

-1196 TLAIQITSGSSTGG
+1196 TLAIQITSGASTGG
-1210 TTQKL
+1210 TGTNKL
-1215 DKSNFEKIVDTSKVK
+1215 DQTNFNKIVDTSKVK
-1230 DVENLTLSTGNVEVD
+1230 DVENLTLSTGDVEVD

-1258 VTIAGSGTTKLQVK
+1258 VTIAGSGKTKLQVK

-1362 NGTDTVTISGSG
+1362 ADTVTISGSG
-1374 SISNITGEGKVTIG
+1374 SISNITGEGKVKIG
-1388 NNTTL
+1388 DQTTLNNT
-1393 QNQLDIGS
+1393 LDIGS
-1401 YKNDLTISGSSA
+1401 YKNELTISGGSA

-1423 KIKLEAGS
+1423 KIKLEANS
-1431 EVEKLQI
+1431 QIEKLQI

-1450 SITFDTTNDTGT
+1450 SVTLDTTNDTGA
-1462 HTLTVG
+1462 HTITIG

-1494 GDKLE
+1494 GDKIG
-1499 LTNGNNTLNVA
+1499 LTNGNNTLNIA
-1510 SGGNVENLTSIT
+1510 SGGNATNLTTIT

-1537 ASKLA
+1537 ASQLA
-1542 TINLGNGTN
+1542 NINLGNGTN

-1557 SGVSTGLT
+1557 SGSNLT

-1579 TNGKITTLN
+1579 TNGKIVTLN

-1594 NIHLNTSNNTITT
+1594 NISLKANDNTITT

-1620 SGSGTITTIEGK
+1620 SGLGTITTIEGK
-1632 SGLDS
+1632 SGADS

-1680 NGTKTTVTTLQAGN
+1680 NGTKTTVNELVAGN
-1694 NGTSNQNINLA
+1694 NSTNQNINFDQ
-1705 NGSTI
+1705 GSVIT
-1710 STLEAKS
+1710 TLKAAS
-1717 GGAITLN
+1717 GGTLTLN
-1724 GNGEVSTLDLTGNST
+1724 GNGEVSTLDLTSNST

-1744 ANGASVKNFTTDQNG
+1744 ANGASVKNFTTDNQG

-1767 GGKLDVTDAGK
+1767 GGKFGSGATLD
-1778 NLNFSGGNDK
+1778 FSGGNDK

-1808 SGSVILQNGAKADKL
+1808 SGSVTLKDGAKADKL
-1823 TTINLGDG
+1823 ATINLGDG

-1873 KTDITLENGG
+1873 NTDITLEKGG
-1883 SISTINANNNASSTI
+1883 SISTINANNNAASTI
-1898 SVSGSG
+1898 KVSGSG
-1904 HITKIAGNTQDDT
+1904 HITKIAGNTQADT

-1925 VDTIDTGANQ
+1925 VDTIDTGANS

-1949 TATGNV
+1949 QAVGNV
-1955 AVTVDKNA
+1955 NVKVDQSA
-1963 HITTLNTS
+1963 HITTLNAS
-1971 NTAGAV
+1971 NTGGTV

-1982 STVDSLTAAGAV
+1982 STVDSLTVAGE
-1994 TISGASTV
+1994 
-2002 NSLTATG
+2002 
-2009 SGAVTISGASTV
+2009 VTISGASTV
-2021 NSLTTTGSGDITL
+2021 NSLTTTS
-2034 SGAGTTLKNDLNGK
+2034 SGAITISGTGTTLKNDLNGK

-2070 TAQDSDLQNSKT
+2070 TAADSERNNGTNS
-2082 GDQVIVSGANTV
+2082 GDVVNISGASTV

-2116 TIDAGHKKND
+2116 TIDAGYKKND

-2142 TTSNDTHKIKIGGD
+2142 TAPGGSDKHVIQIGGD
-2156 TAGTTLSVEK
+2156 NQNKMLSVEK

-2196 TFSVSGDISGANKIL
+2196 TFSVSGDISGANQIL

-2238 KDDKASNLA
+2238 NDSKNSTLT

-2254 SVTASKNTTISVSGT
+2254 SVTASKNTTISVSGA
-2269 NTGVD
+2269 NTD
-2274 AKAKIDT
+2274 QKAKIDT

-2286 GTTTINLDNQAKI
+2286 GTTTINFTDNAKI
-2299 KTINANDAADSTIT
+2299 KTINANDAADSQIT

-2321 NISGSDTKDTINIKD
+2321 NISGSDTKDTININD
-2336 AGSSITNLNA
+2336 ANSSITNLNA
-2346 GAGET
+2346 GASGT
-2351 DVVFSGGATVTN
+2351 DITFSGSATVAN

-2372 IKLKNTTTN
+2372 INIRNTTTN
-2381 EATINKLNT
+2381 DATISKLIT
-2390 TGTGTHKIDVDNKV
+2390 TGGTGKHTITVDNKV

-2433 KSGTNTL
+2433 KSGANTL

-2445 ANITSLTNLKM
+2445 ANIASLTNLKM

-2463 LTIEDGVTLGNSLA
+2463 LTIENGVTLGTSNLS

-2496 ASGDKITLSGS
+2496 ASGDNITLSGS

-2527 GTGTTQITLNDNASI
+2527 GTGTTQITLNDNATI
-2542 DTINA
+2542 TTINA

-2582 VKTYTGGTG
+2582 VTTYTGGTG
-2591 DDNINLSGAT
+2591 DDILNLSGAT

-2606 TNAGNTT
+2606 TNTGNTT
-2613 ISGDATSKGTVETLK
+2613 ISGDTTSKGTVGTLK
-2628 TTSGDNHTITVSNA
+2628 TTSGDSHTITVSNA
-2642 TIKNYT
+2642 TINKYE
-2648 AGTQNDTL
+2648 AGTKNDTL
-2656 IVSSGGVIG
+2656 IVSNGGVIG
-2665 DNNTTLNFSGGNNT
+2665 DTTNNT
-2679 LMVKSGGDI
+2679 LNLGSGSNTLTVQSGGDI
-2688 SKLGTI
+2688 SKLSTI
-2694 TMGDNGNANITIENG
+2694 TMGDGGNANITIENG
-2709 AKLSSTDQ
+2709 AKLSTNTDT

-2724 AANGKNT
+2724 GNEQGAKNT
-2731 FTLKAS
+2731 FTLKAN

-2744 GSSSMDEI
+2744 GSSSTDEI

-2767 SGTTTINLESNGGI
+2767 SGDTTINLQSNGGI
-2781 KTLDMGNDANTITI
+2781 KTLELGNDANNITI
-2795 NGSGGVS
+2795 NGSGGIS
-2802 TITATGSSTHTIT
+2802 TITASGSVAHTLT
-2815 IGDKATISTYTG
+2815 VGNQATISTYTG

-2841 IGTTAAGATGGTG
+2841 IGTTAAGATAGTN
-2854 LKIETG
+2854 LQINTG

-2870 GAKFGSG
+2870 GAKFGNN

-2892 KGADFDL
+2892 KGAGGFDL
-2899 TKMTGTTGTA
+2899 TQMDGTQGTTK
-2909 NALNVTNVTNIDLTE
+2909 NALTVKNVTKIDLTE
-2924 ATGNINFGGNSG
+2924 ATGNINFGGSG
-2936 ATTSKTGNNQVE
+2936 SNALVGQTPTGGTQKDVE
-2948 ITGVTKTN
+2948 ITGVKSKDN
-2956 STITLSDK
+2956 TITLSNK
-2964 AKETVKLENDA
+2964 AHEKVTLESSA

-2994 STELSTAIS
+2994 ATDLSTAIS
-3003 TTNFSS
+3003 SGTFSS
-3009 VSSTGSISSSG
+3009 ANSTGSSISASG

-3026 KMQDNEF
+3026 GIEGFDKQD
-3033 GSTEQVKAKI
+3033 QVKTQI
-3043 KEAAKNLNDNQK
+3043 QTAASSLTTGQK
-3055 ALVAVKNNN
+3055 ALVAVKNNDQ
-3064 ESKSAIYLVSGS
+3064 SKSAIYLVSGS
-3076 GTNGNSDNITLDLL
+3076 GTGNNDITLDLL
-3090 GIVGHKIDNGDK
+3090 GIVGNKIDNNDK
-3102 LAANGVIEFA
+3102 LASGGVIEFA

>member
-42 ITIRNGVDFNKDNTI
+42 IFIRNGVDFNKDNTI

-80 AALNAGMNHGELVTS
+80 AALNAGMNHGELVVS

-133 EAKLKALMNTIDDKT
+133 EAKLKALMSTIDDQT

-178 PTQGSDEHAS
+178 PTIGSDEHAS

-201 NLNIEGSTSFDDTL
+201 DLNIEGSTSFDDTL

-443 DSAKLEIKA
+443 DTAKLEIKA

-587 NISGQV
+587 NISGQA
-593 NRLDTGAGNDNISL
+593 NRLDTGAGNDTISI
-607 SGALKELNAGSGN
+607 SGQVSKELNAGSGN

-640 DTINIQKG
+640 DIISIQKG

-668 DGEVD
+668 NGEVD

-690 LSANQVN
+690 LQANQVN

-723 NIQADKADLNLQGL
+723 NIQADKADLSLNNL

-755 SQISLNDQNLGNDG
+755 SQISLNDKNLGNDG
-769 IDDVAVFASKV
+769 IDDVEVFASKV
-780 NVAGTANKDK
+780 NVTGSANKDK

-795 GKFASLDTNNGNDI
+795 GKFASLDANNGNDI
-809 INIEKGASLANLKA
+809 INIEKGASLASLKA

-864 DDIIRVKNGAKID
+864 DDIIRVKNGAKIE
-877 LIDGNAGSDTLAF
+877 LIDGNTGSDTLAF
-890 DKNASGSTSQTPTDI
+890 DKSSGSTSQTPTDI
-905 SKATISNIEI
+905 SKTTISNIEI
-915 LDGFGLLS
+915 LDGEGVLS

-935 GDKDKEVDGQKLSGN
+935 GDKNKEVDGQKLLGN

-955 KSDDLTNINLA
+955 KSDDLTNINLN

-976 NTVEIQD
+976 NTIELQD

-1017 GGDKIDFEN
+1017 GGDKIDFTN
-1026 IQKLNGSTGTNSAAS
+1026 IQNLNGTNSAAS

-1050 NKTISSSK
+1050 SKTISSSK

-1077 TLSAYSVSSNANA
+1077 TLSTYSVSSNANA

-1109 TQSSLNSNML
+1109 TTSKLNSNML

-1326 TISGSGLVD
+1326 TISGSGSVD

-1362 NGTDTVTISGSG
+1362 SDTVTISGSG
-1374 SISNITGEGKVTIG
+1374 SISNITGEGKVKIG
-1388 NNTTL
+1388 DQTTL
-1393 QNQLDIGS
+1393 NKQLDIGS
-1401 YKNDLTISGSSA
+1401 YKNELTISGGSA
-1413 KVKELLADDN
+1413 NVKNLLADNN
-1423 KIKLEAGS
+1423 KIKLEANS
-1431 EVEKLQI
+1431 QIEKLQI

-1462 HTLTVG
+1462 HTITIG
-1468 QDTTLKTFTAG
+1468 DQTTLKTFTAG

-1499 LTNGNNTLNVA
+1499 LTNGNNTLNIA
-1510 SGGNVENLTSIT
+1510 SGGNVATLTTIT
-1522 TGNGTNKITIDKNAT
+1522 TGNGTNKITIDKDAT
-1537 ASKLA
+1537 ATNLA
-1542 TINLGNGTN
+1542 NINLGNGTN

-1557 SGVSTGLT
+1557 SGSNLT
-1565 VSGGSGT
+1565 VSGGNGT

-1579 TNGKITTLN
+1579 ANGKITTLN

-1594 NIHLNTSNNTITT
+1594 NINLNTSDNTITT
-1607 INANDKGSTINIA
+1607 INANDKGSIINIA

-1632 SGLDS
+1632 NGADS
-1637 ISVGKGNTISEIKTG
+1637 ISIGKGNTISEIKTG

-1672 ASGDISIG
+1672 ASGDINIG
-1680 NGTKTTVTTLQAGN
+1680 NGTKTTIAELDTGN
-1694 NGTSNQNINLA
+1694 NSTNQNINFDQ
-1705 NGSTI
+1705 GSVIT
-1710 STLEAKS
+1710 TLKAAS
-1717 GGAITLN
+1717 GGTITLN
-1724 GNGEVSTLDLTGNST
+1724 GNGEVTTLNLSGATT

-1744 ANGASVKNFTTDQNG
+1744 ANGASVKNFTTDKDG
-1759 SDNITVAS
+1759 SENITVAS
-1767 GGKLDVTDAGK
+1767 GGKFGSGATLD
-1778 NLNFSGGNDK
+1778 FSGGNDK

-1803 TMGSG
+1803 TMGDG
-1808 SGSVILQNGAKADKL
+1808 SGSVTLKDGAKADKL
-1823 TTINLGDG
+1823 ATINLGNGD
-1831 NNNLDLGISGAANGI
+1831 NTLDLGISGATQGI

-1867 LNAGAN
+1867 LSAGAN

-1883 SISTINANNNASSTI
+1883 SISTINANNTASSTI

-1904 HITKIAGNTQDDT
+1904 YIDKIAGNTQDDT

-1925 VDTIDTGANQ
+1925 VGTIDAGVNK

-1940 GGTITTVST
+1940 GGNITTLST
-1949 TATGNV
+1949 KSTGNV
-1955 AVTVDKNA
+1955 SVKVDQKAN
-1963 HITTLNTS
+1963 IKTIDTS
-1971 NTAGAV
+1971 STGGPV

-1982 STVDSLTAAGAV
+1982 STVDSLTVAGE
-1994 TISGASTV
+1994 
-2002 NSLTATG
+2002 
-2009 SGAVTISGASTV
+2009 VTISGASTV
-2021 NSLTTTGSGDITL
+2021 NSLTTTSSGAITI

-2061 KVDGTINLN
+2061 KVDGTINLK
-2070 TAQDSDLQNSKT
+2070 AA
-2082 GDQVIVSGANTV
+2082 GDDTRGASTSGDVVNISGANTV
-2094 VNKIDTGSGAKTI
+2094 VNKIDTDSGVKTI
-2107 TLENNATIN
+2107 TLENGTIN
-2116 TIDAGHKKND
+2116 TIDAGYKKND

-2142 TTSNDTHKIKIGGD
+2142 TTSSDTHKIQIGGND
-2156 TAGTTLSVEK
+2156 TSKMLSVEK

-2179 SGGKISNQ
+2179 SGGKILNQ

-2238 KDDKASNLA
+2238 GDKASTLA

-2254 SVTASKNTTISVSGT
+2254 SVTASKNTTISVSGA
-2269 NTGVD
+2269 NTD
-2274 AKAKIDT
+2274 QKAKIDT
-2281 LKAGA
+2281 LKAGT
-2286 GTTTINLDNQAKI
+2286 GETTINLTANAKI
-2299 KTINANDAADSTIT
+2299 KTINANDTNDSKIT
-2313 VSGTGTIE
+2313 VSGSGSITTL
-2321 NISGSDTKDTINIKD
+2321 NGSDTKDTININD
-2336 AGSSITNLNA
+2336 ANSSITNLNA
-2346 GAGET
+2346 GASGT
-2351 DVVFSGGATVTN
+2351 DITFSGSATVAN

-2372 IKLKNTTTN
+2372 INIRNTTTN
-2381 EATINKLNT
+2381 DATISKLIT
-2390 TGTGTHKIDVDNKV
+2390 TGGTGKHTITVDNKV
-2404 KIAGFEAGNGDDS
+2404 KIAGFEAGSGDDS

-2433 KSGTNTL
+2433 KNGTNTL
-2440 DLKSG
+2440 ELKSG
-2445 ANITSLTNLKM
+2445 ASIVNLTSLKM

-2463 LTIEDGVTLGNSLA
+2463 LTIEDGVTLGTNNLA

-2527 GTGTTQITLNDNASI
+2527 GTGTTQITLNNNASI

-2573 TITLGQNIT
+2573 TITLGKNIT
-2582 VKTYTGGTG
+2582 VTTYTGGTG

-2613 ISGDATSKGTVETLK
+2613 ISGDTTSKGTVSTLK

-2642 TIKNYT
+2642 TINKYE
-2648 AGTQNDTL
+2648 AGTKNDTL
-2656 IVSSGGVIG
+2656 IVSNGGVIG
-2665 DNNTTLNFSGGNNT
+2665 DTTNNTLNFSGGNNT
-2679 LMVKSGGDI
+2679 LMVKSGGDV

-2694 TMGDNGNANITIENG
+2694 TMGDNGNANITIEKG
-2709 AKLSSTDQ
+2709 AMLSSTAQ

-2724 AANGKNT
+2724 GSGQDAKNT
-2731 FTLKAS
+2731 FKLYTNGENLS
-2737 GDHLNLS
+2737 LS
-2744 GSSSMDEI
+2744 GSSSTDEI

-2767 SGTTTINLESNGGI
+2767 SGTTTINLESKGGI
-2781 KTLDMGNDANTITI
+2781 KTLNVGDQENTISI
-2795 NGSGGVS
+2795 NGEGGVS
-2802 TITATGSSTHTIT
+2802 TITASGSVAHTLT
-2815 IGDKATISTYTG
+2815 VGDKATISSYSG
-2827 GSGDDTIT
+2827 GSGADTIT
-2835 LQSGAS
+2835 IGSGANINVTS
-2841 IGTTAAGATGGTG
+2841 SNPSTQLNIT
-2854 LKIETG
+2854 TG
-2860 SGSDTITIEK
+2860 SGDDTITIEK
-2870 GAKFGSG
+2870 GAKFASG
-2877 VTIDFGASGSGTLKL
+2877 VTIDFTASGSGTLKL
-2892 KGADFDL
+2892 KGNDFDL
-2899 TKMTGTTGTA
+2899 TKMDPIQGTTK
-2909 NALNVTNVTNIDLTE
+2909 NALTVKNVTKIDLTE
-2924 ATGNINFGGNSG
+2924 ATGNINLGDNQLTGQ
-2936 ATTSKTGNNQVE
+2936 TTGSTKKDVE
-2948 ITGVTKTN
+2948 ITGVTQGNTL
-2956 STITLSDK
+2956 TLSNGAHEKVILDQS
-2964 AKETVKLENDA
+2964 A
-2975 KGITIL
+2975 KGISIL
-2981 SVTSGDK
+2981 QVGSGDK
-2988 IDFSKV
+2988 IDFHNV
-2994 STELSTAIS
+2994 ANDLSTAIS

-3026 KMQDNEF
+3026 GIEGFDKQD
-3033 GSTEQVKAKI
+3033 QVKTQI
-3043 KEAAKNLNDNQK
+3043 KDVANNLNGK
-3055 ALVAVKNNN
+3055 ALVAVNNKATN
-3064 ESKSAIYLVSGS
+3064 GDSKSAIYLVSGS
-3076 GTNGNSDNITLDLL
+3076 GTNDITLDLL
-3090 GIVGHKIDNGDK
+3090 GIVGHKIDNQDK
-3102 LAANGVIEFA
+3102 LGTGGVIEFN

>member
-6 QQVQQAYLSVLGRP
+6 QQVQQAYLSILGRP

-178 PTQGSDEHAS
+178 PTIGSDEHAS

-201 NLNIEGSTSFDDTL
+201 DLNIEGSTSFDDTL

-383 GAGFNSIKLY
+383 GAGFNSLKLY

-443 DSAKLEIKA
+443 DTAKLEIKA

-640 DTINIQKG
+640 DIISIQKG

-668 DGEVD
+668 NGEVD

-690 LSANQVN
+690 LQANQVN

-723 NIQADKADLNLQGL
+723 NIQADKADLSLNNL

-755 SQISLNDQNLGNDG
+755 SQISLNDKNLGNNG
-769 IDDVAVFASKV
+769 IDDVEVFASKV

-795 GKFASLDTNNGNDI
+795 GKFASLDANNGNDI
-809 INIEKGASLANLKA
+809 INIEKGASLASLKA

-864 DDIIRVKNGAKID
+864 DDIIRVKNGAKIE

-890 DKNASGSTSQTPTDI
+890 DRSSGGTSQTPTDI
-905 SKATISNIEI
+905 SKTTISNIEI
-915 LDGFGLLS
+915 LDGEGVLS

-935 GDKDKEVDGQKLSGN
+935 GDKNKEVDGQKLLGN

-1026 IQKLNGSTGTNSAAS
+1026 IQKLTGSTGTGTNSAAH
-1041 SPEALDNST
+1041 SPEALDNT
-1050 NKTISSSK
+1050 KNTTISGSK

-1066 GSVDDL
+1066 GSLDDL

-1109 TQSSLNSNML
+1109 TTSNLNSNML

-1149 TINKGDTKVQSAG
+1149 TINKGDKIVQSAG

-1173 LSQAD
+1173 ISQAD
-1178 QGTPNNKTEIIG
+1178 QGTPNKETQIIG

-1196 TLAIQITSGSSTGG
+1196 TLAIQITSGGG
-1210 TTQKL
+1210 SGTNKL
-1215 DKSNFEKIVDTSKVK
+1215 DQDTFKKIVDTSKVK

-1258 VTIAGSGTTKLQVK
+1258 VTIAGSGKTKLQVK

-1326 TISGSGLVD
+1326 TISGSSSVD
-1335 KITTNGGADEIK
+1335 KITTNGGADTIT
-1347 LENAGTLKTLEASSG
+1347 LSGNGTLKTLEASKG
-1362 NGTDTVTISGSG
+1362 NDEVTISGSG
-1374 SISNITGEGKVTIG
+1374 SISNITGEGKVKIG
-1388 NNTTL
+1388 DNTTL
-1393 QNQLDIGS
+1393 NNTLDIGS
-1401 YKNDLTISGSSA
+1401 YKNDLTISGANA

-1423 KIKLEAGS
+1423 KIKLEANS
-1431 EVEKLQI
+1431 QIEKLQI

-1510 SGGNVENLTSIT
+1510 SGGNVENLTNIT
-1522 TGNGTNKITIDKNAT
+1522 TGNGTNKITIDKDAT
-1537 ASKLA
+1537 ANQLA

-1557 SGVSTGLT
+1557 SGSNLT
-1565 VSGGSGT
+1565 VSGGNGT

-1579 TNGKITTLN
+1579 ANGKITTLN

-1594 NIHLNTSNNTITT
+1594 NISLKDSATIDN
-1607 INANDKGSTINIA
+1607 IKANEKGSTINIA
-1620 SGSGTITTIEGK
+1620 SGTSTHTIKEIAGDSGA
-1632 SGLDS
+1632 DS
-1637 ISVGKGNTISEIKTG
+1637 ISVGKNITISEIKTG

-1680 NGTKTTVTTLQAGN
+1680 NGTKTTVTTLQTGN
-1694 NGTSNQNINLA
+1694 NGTNKQNINLA

-1744 ANGASVKNFTTDQNG
+1744 ANGASVKNFTTDANG
-1759 SDNITVAS
+1759 NDNITVAS

-1778 NLNFSGGNDK
+1778 NLNFSGGTSK

-1803 TMGSG
+1803 TMGDG
-1808 SGSVILQNGAKADKL
+1808 SGSVTLKDGAKADKL
-1823 TTINLGDG
+1823 ATINLGNG
-1831 NNNLDLGISGAANGI
+1831 NNTLDLGISGAANGI
-1846 TVSGGSGTDTIKVSG
+1846 TVSGGSGIDTIKVSG

-1867 LNAGAN
+1867 LDAGAN

-1883 SISTINANNNASSTI
+1883 SISTINANNTAGSTNNI
-1898 SVSGSG
+1898 NISGSG
-1904 HITKIAGNTQDDT
+1904 HITKIAGNTQTDN
-1917 ITLGKDIT
+1917 ITLDKDIT
-1925 VDTIDTGANQ
+1925 VGTIDAGVNGS
-1935 TTTIN
+1935 TTIN
-1940 GGTITTVST
+1940 GGNINTLNTKSTANVSI
-1949 TATGNV
+1949 
-1955 AVTVDKNA
+1955 TVDQKA

-1971 NTAGAV
+1971 TSNGPV

-1982 STVDSLTAAGAV
+1982 STVDSLTVAGE
-1994 TISGASTV
+1994 
-2002 NSLTATG
+2002 
-2009 SGAVTISGASTV
+2009 VTISGASTV
-2021 NSLTTTGSGDITL
+2021 NSLTTTSSGAITI
-2034 SGAGTTLKNDLNGK
+2034 SGAGTTLKSELNGK

-2070 TAQDSDLQNSKT
+2070 TAQDDSRNNGANT

-2094 VNKIDTGSGAKTI
+2094 VNKIDTDSGVKTI
-2107 TLENNATIN
+2107 TLDQATIN
-2116 TIDAGHKKND
+2116 TIDAGYKNND

-2142 TTSNDTHKIKIGGD
+2142 TAPGSDKHIIQIGGND
-2156 TAGTTLSVEK
+2156 ASKKVEVTT

-2196 TFSVSGDISGANKIL
+2196 TFSVSGDISGANQIL
-2211 TGSGANTITLSDGAK
+2211 TGSGENTITLDNGAK

-2238 KDDKASNLA
+2238 KDDKASNLT

-2254 SVTASKNTTISVSGT
+2254 SVTASKNTTISVSGA
-2269 NTGVD
+2269 NTD
-2274 AKAKIDT
+2274 NSKAKINT
-2281 LKAGA
+2281 LDAGT
-2286 GTTTINLDNQAKI
+2286 GTTTINFTNNAKI
-2299 KTINANDAADSTIT
+2299 KTINANDASGSTIT

-2321 NISGSDTKDTINIKD
+2321 NISGSDTKDIIKISGT
-2336 AGSSITNLNA
+2336 GSSIINLNA
-2346 GAGET
+2346 GASGT
-2351 DVVFSGGATVTN
+2351 DITFSGNATVTN
-2363 LNVSQSGSD
+2363 LNVSKSGSEINITNTD
-2372 IKLKNTTTN
+2372 TTTG
-2381 EATINKLNT
+2381 ATITKLSTAN
-2390 TGTGTHKIDVDNKV
+2390 GTGTHTITVGDKV
-2404 KIAGFEAGNGDDS
+2404 TIAGFEAGNGDDTLIVS
-2417 ITVKSGG
+2417 SGG
-2424 TISATSLDF
+2424 AIGDTNSTELNLGSGSNTLTVQSGGDISKLGTIKMGDGTNNITIASGATVTGL
-2433 KSGTNTL
+2433 KAITLGNGTNTL
-2440 DLKSG
+2440 DIGVSGDTSNGITVTGGSGTDTIKVSGTNGKIKTLVAG
-2445 ANITSLTNLKM
+2445 ANETN
-2456 GDGGNAN
+2456 
-2463 LTIEDGVTLGNSLA
+2463 
-2477 IELGSAG
+2477 
-2484 TGATDKNTFTLK
+2484 
-2496 ASGDKITLSGS
+2496 ITL
-2507 SSLDEITVAGNN
+2507 DNN
-2519 AKLGTLNA
+2519 
-2527 GTGTTQITLNDNASI
+2527 
-2542 DTINA
+2542 
-2547 KDTEGG
+2547 
-2553 TINISGSGSI
+2553 GSI
-2563 TTIVGKSGAD
+2563 TTINANDASGSTISVSGSGTINEIVGKNKAD
-2573 TITLGQNIT
+2573 NITLSQGIT
-2582 VKTYTGGTG
+2582 LTKYTGGTG

-2613 ISGDATSKGTVETLK
+2613 ISGDATHKGTVETLK
-2628 TTSGDNHTITVSNA
+2628 TTSGDSHIITVSNA
-2642 TIKNYT
+2642 TINKYE

-2656 IVSSGGVIG
+2656 IVSGGGQIG
-2665 DNNTTLNFSGGNNT
+2665 NDSNKELNFSGGNNT

-2688 SKLGTI
+2688 SKLSTI
-2694 TMGDNGNANITIENG
+2694 TMGNNGNANITIEKG
-2709 AKLSSTDQ
+2709 ATLGTT

-2724 AANGKNT
+2724 TTTNGKNT
-2731 FTLKAS
+2731 FTLYAS
-2737 GDHLNLS
+2737 GDNLSLS
-2744 GSSSMDEI
+2744 GSSSTDEI

-2781 KTLDMGNDANTITI
+2781 KTLELGSVENNITI

-2802 TITATGSSTHTIT
+2802 TITASGNSTHTLTVGNQATISSYSGGSGADTIT
-2815 IGDKATISTYTG
+2815 IGSGANINVTSNTPGASLNITT
-2827 GSGDDTIT
+2827 GSGD
-2835 LQSGAS
+2835 
-2841 IGTTAAGATGGTG
+2841 
-2854 LKIETG
+2854 
-2860 SGSDTITIEK
+2860 DTITIEK
-2870 GAKFGSG
+2870 GAKFGSN
-2877 VTIDFGASGSGTLKL
+2877 VTIDFGADGNGTLKL
-2892 KGADFDL
+2892 KGAGGFDL
-2899 TKMTGTTGTA
+2899 TQMDGTQGTK
-2909 NALNVTNVTNIDLTE
+2909 NALTVKNVTKIDLTD
-2924 ATGNINFGGNSG
+2924 AMGNINFGGNSG
-2936 ATTSKTGNNQVE
+2936 ATQSKTGDNQVE

-2956 STITLSDK
+2956 STITLSTK
-2964 AKETVKLENDA
+2964 AKETVKLEQDA

-2988 IDFSKV
+2988 IDFSNV
-2994 STELSTAIS
+2994 ANDLSTAIS
-3003 TTNFSS
+3003 ATNFSTA
-3009 VSSTGSISSSG
+3009 STGSSISASG

-3026 KMQDNEF
+3026 KMSDSEF
-3033 GSTEQVKAKI
+3033 SNTEQVKAKI
-3043 KEAAKNLNDNQK
+3043 KQAANNLNDNQK
-3055 ALVAVKNNN
+3055 ALVAVKNND

-3076 GTNGNSDNITLDLL
+3076 GTNGNGENITLDLL

>member
-155 DINHFIGQFNEAKKV
+155 DINHFIGQFNDAKKV

-178 PTQGSDEHAS
+178 PTIGSDEHAS

-295 VNKSVESIKTGK
+295 VNKSVASIKTGK

-464 AQDSTGHELKILDVK
+464 AEDSTGHELKILDVK

-501 SVYGTDGNDTIT
+501 SVYGTDGNDIIT

-587 NISGQV
+587 NISGQA

-640 DTINIQKG
+640 DIISIQKG

-668 DGEVD
+668 NGEVD

-690 LSANQVN
+690 LQANQVN

-723 NIQADKADLNLQGL
+723 NIQADKADLSLNNL

-755 SQISLNDQNLGNDG
+755 SQISLNDKNLGNDG
-769 IDDVAVFASKV
+769 IDDVEVFASKV
-780 NVAGTANKDK
+780 NVTGSANKDK

-795 GKFASLDTNNGNDI
+795 GKFASLDANNGNDI
-809 INIEKGASLANLKA
+809 INIEKGASLASLKA

-890 DKNASGSTSQTPTDI
+890 DKSSGGTSQTPTDI
-905 SKATISNIEI
+905 SKTTISNIEI

-935 GDKDKEVDGQKLSGN
+935 GDKNKEVDGQKLLGN

-1017 GGDKIDFEN
+1017 GGDKIDFTN
-1026 IQKLNGSTGTNSAAS
+1026 IQSLNGASQNSAAH
-1041 SPEALDNST
+1041 SPETLDNTS
-1050 NKTISSSK
+1050 KTISSSK

-1077 TLSAYSVSSNANA
+1077 TLSTYSVSSNANA

-1109 TQSSLNSNML
+1109 TKSNLNSNML

-1149 TINKGDTKVQSAG
+1149 TINKGDTKVESAG
-1162 DADTVFVGSVD
+1162 NADTVFVGSVD
-1173 LSQAD
+1173 LAQAD
-1178 QGTPNNKTEIIG
+1178 QGTPNKNTQIIG

-1210 TTQKL
+1210 TPQKL
-1215 DKSNFEKIVDTSKVK
+1215 DKSNFEKIVDTNKVK

-1326 TISGSGLVD
+1326 TISGSGSVD
-1335 KITTNGGADEIK
+1335 KITTNGGADTIT
-1347 LENAGTLKTLEASSG
+1347 LSGNGTLKTLEASSG
-1362 NGTDTVTISGSG
+1362 AETVTVSGSG

-1388 NNTTL
+1388 DQTTLNNT
-1393 QNQLDIGS
+1393 LDIGS
-1401 YKNDLTISGSSA
+1401 YKNDLTISGA
-1413 KVKELLADDN
+1413 GANVKNLLADN
-1423 KIKLEAGS
+1423 NQIKLEANS
-1431 EVEKLQI
+1431 QIEKLQI

-1510 SGGNVENLTSIT
+1510 SGGNVSALTTIT
-1522 TGNGTNKITIDKNAT
+1522 TGNGTNKITINKDAT
-1537 ASKLA
+1537 ANQLA
-1542 TINLGNGTN
+1542 NINLGNGTN

-1557 SGVSTGLT
+1557 SGSNLT

-1572 DNINLSG
+1572 DNINLNG

-1594 NIHLNTSNNTITT
+1594 NINLNTSDNTITT
-1607 INANDKGSTINIA
+1607 LNANDKGSTINIA

-1652 TGAISIDGEGTITK
+1652 TGAISIDGEGTIAK

-1680 NGTKTTVTTLQAGN
+1680 NGTKTTVVALQTGN

-1724 GNGEVSTLDLTGNST
+1724 GNGEVSTLDLTGNNT

-1744 ANGASVKNFTTDQNG
+1744 ANGASVKNFTTNQQGN
-1759 SDNITVAS
+1759 DNITVAS
-1767 GGKLDVTDAGK
+1767 GGKLDVTDTSK

-1803 TMGSG
+1803 TMGDG
-1808 SGSVILQNGAKADKL
+1808 SGSVTLKDGAKADKL
-1823 TTINLGDG
+1823 ATINLGNG
-1831 NNNLDLGISGAANGI
+1831 NNTLDLGISGATQGI

-1867 LNAGAN
+1867 LNAGQNATN
-1873 KTDITLENGG
+1873 ITLENGG
-1883 SISTINANNNASSTI
+1883 SISTINANNTTNSTNNI

-1904 HITKIAGNTQDDT
+1904 HITKIAGNTQKDT
-1917 ITLGKDIT
+1917 ITLGENIT
-1925 VDTIDTGANQ
+1925 VGTLDTGANG
-1935 TTTIN
+1935 TANIN
-1940 GGTITTVST
+1940 GGNITTVQT
-1949 TATGNV
+1949 TGTGNV
-1955 AVTVDKNA
+1955 VTTVNNKA
-1963 HITTLNTS
+1963 HITTLNAS

-2002 NSLTATG
+2002 NSLT
-2009 SGAVTISGASTV
+2009 TV
-2021 NSLTTTGSGDITL
+2021 GSGDITL
-2034 SGAGTTLKNDLNGK
+2034 SGTGTTLKNDLNGK

-2070 TAQDSDLQNSKT
+2070 AAADSDRQNNKT
-2082 GDQVIVSGANTV
+2082 GDQVIVSGAGTV
-2094 VNKIDTGSGAKTI
+2094 VNKIITDSGTKTI
-2107 TLENNATIN
+2107 TIENNATIN

-2156 TAGTTLSVEK
+2156 TAGTILSVEK

-2196 TFSVSGDISGANKIL
+2196 TFSVSGDISKADKIL

-2238 KDDKASNLA
+2238 NDSKNSTLT

-2254 SVTASKNTTISVSGT
+2254 SVTASKNTTISVSGA
-2269 NTGVD
+2269 NTD
-2274 AKAKIDT
+2274 NSKAKINT
-2281 LKAGA
+2281 LDAGT
-2286 GTTTINLDNQAKI
+2286 GTTTINFTNNAKI

-2321 NISGSDTKDTINIKD
+2321 NISGSDTKDTIKIND
-2336 AGSSITNLNA
+2336 TNSSITNLNA

-2404 KIAGFEAGNGDDS
+2404 KIAGFEAGVGDDS

-2433 KSGTNTL
+2433 KSGANTL

-2445 ANITSLTNLKM
+2445 ANIASLTNLKM

-2463 LTIEDGVTLGNSLA
+2463 LTIENGVTLGTSTLS

-2484 TGATDKNTFTLK
+2484 TGTTDKNTFTLK
-2496 ASGDKITLSGS
+2496 ASGDTITLSGS

-2527 GTGTTQITLNDNASI
+2527 GTGTTQITLNDNATI
-2542 DTINA
+2542 TTINA

-2573 TITLGQNIT
+2573 TITLSKDIKVT
-2582 VKTYTGGTG
+2582 TYTGGTG

-2606 TNAGNTT
+2606 TNTGNTT
-2613 ISGDATSKGTVETLK
+2613 ISGDTTNKGTISTLK
-2628 TTSGDNHTITVSNA
+2628 TTSGGSHTITVSNA
-2642 TIKNYT
+2642 TINKYE

-2656 IVSSGGVIG
+2656 IVSNGGAIG
-2665 DNNTTLNFSGGNNT
+2665 DSTNKELNLGSGSNT
-2679 LMVKSGGDI
+2679 LTVQSGGDI
-2688 SKLGTI
+2688 SNLSTI

-2709 AKLSSTDQ
+2709 AKLSNTDQ

-2724 AANGKNT
+2724 ATTNGKNT

-2744 GSSSMDEI
+2744 GSSSLDEI
-2752 TISGNGINLNKLSAG
+2752 TVSGNGINLNKLSAG
-2767 SGTTTINLESNGGI
+2767 SGDTTINLQSNGGI
-2781 KTLDMGNDANTITI
+2781 KTLELGNDANNITI

-2802 TITATGSSTHTIT
+2802 TITASGSVAHTLT
-2815 IGDKATISTYTG
+2815 VGNQATISTYTG

-2841 IGTTAAGATGGTG
+2841 IGTTATSATQGGT

-2870 GAKFGSG
+2870 GAKFGNG
-2877 VTIDFGASGSGTLKL
+2877 VTIDFGASGTGTLKL
-2892 KGADFDL
+2892 KGAGGFDL
-2899 TKMTGTTGTA
+2899 TQMDGTQGTTK
-2909 NALNVTNVTNIDLTE
+2909 NALSVKNVTNIDLSE
-2924 ATGNINFGGNSG
+2924 ASGSISLGGSG
-2936 ATTSKTGNNQVE
+2936 SNALVGKTNTQVE
-2948 ITGVTKTN
+2948 ITGVTKDN
-2956 STITLSDK
+2956 TITLSDK
-2964 AKETVKLENDA
+2964 AKETVKLDSNA

-2981 SVTSGDK
+2981 SVGSGDK
-2988 IDFSKV
+2988 IDFSQV
-2994 STELSTAIS
+2994 ANDLSTAIS
-3003 TTNFSS
+3003 SGTFSS
-3009 VSSTGSISSSG
+3009 VDSTGTSTTISSSG

-3026 KMQDNEF
+3026 SIDSFDQ
-3033 GSTEQVKAKI
+3033 TEQVKAQI
-3043 KEAAKNLNDNQK
+3043 KTAASSLTTGQK
-3055 ALVAVKNNN
+3055 ALVAVKNNDQ
-3064 ESKSAIYLVSGS
+3064 SKSAIYLVSGAGT
-3076 GTNGNSDNITLDLL
+3076 GTNDITLDLL
-3090 GIVGHKIDNGDK
+3090 GIVGNKIDTNDK

>member
-6 QQVQQAYLSVLGRP
+6 QQVQQAYLSILGRP

-178 PTQGSDEHAS
+178 PTIGSDEHAS

-366 IISISQKANIKN
+366 IINISQKANIKN

-383 GAGFNSIKLY
+383 GAGFNSLKLY

-464 AQDSTGHELKILDVK
+464 AEDSTGHELKILDVK

-534 KAASIAILNANDGKN
+534 KVASIAILNANDGKN
-549 KITIAGKVGT
+549 KITIAGKVGA
-559 LTTKSGDDNISV
+559 LTTKSSDDNISV

-620 DTININQGAKIRD
+620 DTINISQGAKIRD

-668 DGEVD
+668 NGEVD

-690 LSANQVN
+690 LQANQVN

-755 SQISLNDQNLGNDG
+755 SQISLNDKNLGNDG
-769 IDDVAVFASKV
+769 IDDVEVFASKV
-780 NVAGTANKDK
+780 NVTGSANKDK

-795 GKFASLDTNNGNDI
+795 GKFASLDTDNGNDI
-809 INIEKGASLANLKA
+809 INIEKGASLASLKA

-890 DKNASGSTSQTPTDI
+890 DKSASGSTSQTPTDI

-935 GDKDKEVDGQKLSGN
+935 GDKNKEVDGQKLLGN

-976 NTVEIQD
+976 NTVEVQD

-1026 IQKLNGSTGTNSAAS
+1026 IQKLTGSTGTGTNSAAS
-1041 SPEALDNST
+1041 SPEALDNT
-1050 NKTISSSK
+1050 KNTTISGSK

-1077 TLSAYSVSSNANA
+1077 TLSTYSVSSNANA

-1149 TINKGDTKVQSAG
+1149 TINKEDKIVQSAG
-1162 DADTVFVGSVD
+1162 NADTVFVGSVD

-1178 QGTPNNKTEIIG
+1178 QGTPNNKTQIIG

-1215 DKSNFEKIVDTSKVK
+1215 DDTNFKKIVDTSKVK

-1326 TISGSGLVD
+1326 TISGSSSVD
-1335 KITTNGGADEIK
+1335 KITTNGGADTIT
-1347 LENAGTLKTLEASSG
+1347 LSGNGTLKTLEASKG
-1362 NGTDTVTISGSG
+1362 NDEVTISGSG
-1374 SISNITGEGKVTIG
+1374 SISNITGEGKVKIG
-1388 NNTTL
+1388 DNTEI
-1393 QNQLDIGS
+1393 QNTLDIGS
-1401 YKNDLTISGSSA
+1401 YKNDLTISGANA

-1423 KIKLEAGS
+1423 KIKLEANS
-1431 EVEKLQI
+1431 QIEKLQI

-1510 SGGNVENLTSIT
+1510 SGGNVENLTNIT
-1522 TGNGTNKITIDKNAT
+1522 TGNGTNKITIDKDAT
-1537 ASKLA
+1537 ANQLA

-1557 SGVSTGLT
+1557 SGSNLT
-1565 VSGGSGT
+1565 VSGGNGT

-1579 TNGKITTLN
+1579 ANGKITTLN

-1594 NIHLNTSNNTITT
+1594 NISLKDSATIDN
-1607 INANDKGSTINIA
+1607 IKANEKGSTINIA
-1620 SGSGTITTIEGK
+1620 SGTSTHTIKEIAGDSGA
-1632 SGLDS
+1632 DS
-1637 ISVGKGNTISEIKTG
+1637 ISVGKNITISEIKTG

-1680 NGTKTTVTTLQAGN
+1680 NGTKTTVTTLQTGN
-1694 NGTSNQNINLA
+1694 NGTNKQNINLA

-1744 ANGASVKNFTTDQNG
+1744 ANGASVKNFTTDANG
-1759 SDNITVAS
+1759 NDNITVAS

-1778 NLNFSGGNDK
+1778 NLNFSGGTSK

-1803 TMGSG
+1803 TMGDG
-1808 SGSVILQNGAKADKL
+1808 SGSVTLKDGAKADKL
-1823 TTINLGDG
+1823 ATINLGNG
-1831 NNNLDLGISGAANGI
+1831 NNTLDLGISGAANGI
-1846 TVSGGSGTDTIKVSG
+1846 TVSGGSGIDTIKVSG

-1867 LNAGAN
+1867 LDAGAN

-1883 SISTINANNNASSTI
+1883 SISTINANNTAGSTNNI
-1898 SVSGSG
+1898 NISGSG
-1904 HITKIAGNTQDDT
+1904 HIKEIKGNTQNDT

-1925 VDTIDTGANQ
+1925 VDTIYTGGNNSA
-1935 TTTIN
+1935 TIN
-1940 GGTITTVST
+1940 GGTITTLST
-1949 TATGNV
+1949 QAVGNV
-1955 AVTVDKNA
+1955 NVTVDKNA
-1963 HITTLNTS
+1963 NIKTMNTS
-1971 NTAGAV
+1971 NTGGTV

-2002 NSLTATG
+2002 NSLTA
-2009 SGAVTISGASTV
+2009 
-2021 NSLTTTGSGDITL
+2021 TGSGDITL

-2070 TAQDSDLQNSKT
+2070 TAADSERNGTNS
-2082 GDQVIVSGANTV
+2082 GDVVNISGTSTV
-2094 VNKIDTGSGAKTI
+2094 VNKIITDSGVKTI

-2116 TIDAGHKKND
+2116 TIDAGYKKND

-2142 TTSNDTHKIKIGGD
+2142 TAGSDKHVIKIGGD
-2156 TAGTTLSVEK
+2156 DKNKMLSVEK
-2166 FTAGTGKDEITVA
+2166 FTAGTGTDEITVA
-2179 SGGKISNQ
+2179 SGGKISN
-2187 EINLNNGDN
+2187 EVINLNDGDN
-2196 TFSVSGDISGANKIL
+2196 KFSVSGDISGANKIL
-2211 TGSGANTITLSDGAK
+2211 TGSGANTITLDNGAT

-2238 KDDKASNLA
+2238 KDDKASNLT

-2254 SVTASKNTTISVSGT
+2254 SVTASKNTTISVSGA
-2269 NTGVD
+2269 NTD
-2274 AKAKIDT
+2274 ANKAKIDT

-2286 GTTTINLDNQAKI
+2286 STTTINFTDNAKI

-2321 NISGSDTKDTINIKD
+2321 NISGSDTKDTIKISGT
-2336 AGSSITNLNA
+2336 GSTITNLNA
-2346 GAGET
+2346 GASGT
-2351 DVVFSGGATVTN
+2351 DITFSGNATVAN
-2363 LNVSQSGSD
+2363 LNVSKSGSEINITNTD
-2372 IKLKNTTTN
+2372 TTTG
-2381 EATINKLNT
+2381 ATITKLNT
-2390 TGTGTHKIDVDNKV
+2390 TGEGKHTITVDNKV
-2404 KIAGFEAGNGDDS
+2404 TIAELEAGNGDDS

-2424 TISATSLDF
+2424 TISASSLNF
-2433 KSGTNTL
+2433 SGGTNTL

-2445 ANITSLTNLKM
+2445 ANIVNLETIQMGNGTNTINIKDGATASKLK
-2456 GDGGNAN
+2456 
-2463 LTIEDGVTLGNSLA
+2463 TINLGNGTNTL
-2477 IELGSAG
+2477 ELGV
-2484 TGATDKNTFTLK
+2484 
-2496 ASGDKITLSGS
+2496 SGDTSNG
-2507 SSLDEITVAGNN
+2507 ITVTGGSGTDTIKVSGTNGKIETLVAGANETNINLENN
-2519 AKLGTLNA
+2519 GS
-2527 GTGTTQITLNDNASI
+2527 IT
-2542 DTINA
+2542 TINA
-2547 KDTEGG
+2547 NDASGS
-2553 TINISGSGSI
+2553 TISVSGSGTI
-2563 TTIVGKSGAD
+2563 TTIVGKDKAD
-2573 TITLGQNIT
+2573 NITLSQGIT
-2582 VKTYTGGTG
+2582 VTTYTGGTG

-2606 TNAGNTT
+2606 TNTGNTT
-2613 ISGDATSKGTVETLK
+2613 ISGDATSKGTVGTLK
-2628 TTSGDNHTITVSNA
+2628 TTSGDSHIITVSNA
-2642 TIKNYT
+2642 TINKYE

-2656 IVSSGGVIG
+2656 IVSGGGQIG
-2665 DNNTTLNFSGGNNT
+2665 NDSNKELNFSGGNNT

-2688 SKLGTI
+2688 SKLSTI
-2694 TMGDNGNANITIENG
+2694 KMGDGGNANITIENG
-2709 AKLSSTDQ
+2709 AKLSTNTDT

-2724 AANGKNT
+2724 GTGGTNT
-2731 FTLKAS
+2731 FKLYAS

-2744 GSSSMDEI
+2744 GSSSTDEI

-2767 SGTTTINLESNGGI
+2767 SGDTTINLESNGGI
-2781 KTLDMGNDANTITI
+2781 KTLELGNDANNITI

-2802 TITATGSSTHTIT
+2802 TITATGDKAHTLTVGNQATISSYSGGSGVDNIT
-2815 IGDKATISTYTG
+2815 IGSGANINVTSNTPGASLNITT
-2827 GSGDDTIT
+2827 GSGD
-2835 LQSGAS
+2835 
-2841 IGTTAAGATGGTG
+2841 
-2854 LKIETG
+2854 
-2860 SGSDTITIEK
+2860 DTITIEK
-2870 GAKFGSG
+2870 GAKFGSN
-2877 VTIDFGASGSGTLKL
+2877 VTIDFGADGNGTLKL
-2892 KGADFDL
+2892 KGAGGFDL
-2899 TKMTGTTGTA
+2899 TQMDQVQGSAKNALSVKNVTKIDLSEASGSISLGGNGA
-2909 NALNVTNVTNIDLTE
+2909 NALV
-2924 ATGNINFGGNSG
+2924 GKS
-2936 ATTSKTGNNQVE
+2936 TTQVE

-2964 AKETVKLENDA
+2964 AKETVKLESDA

-2994 STELSTAIS
+2994 ATDLSTAIS

-3009 VSSTGSISSSG
+3009 VSSTDSISSSG

-3026 KMQDNEF
+3026 KMSDSEF
-3033 GSTEQVKAKI
+3033 SNTEQVKAKI
-3043 KEAAKNLNDNQK
+3043 KQAANNLNDNQK
-3055 ALVAVKNNN
+3055 ALVAVKNND

-3076 GTNGNSDNITLDLL
+3076 GTNGNGENITLDLL

-3102 LAANGVIEFA
+3102 LGTGGVIEFA

>member
-6 QQVQQAYLSVLGRP
+6 QQVQQAYLSILGRP

-178 PTQGSDEHAS
+178 PTIGSDEHTS

-201 NLNIEGSTSFDDTL
+201 DLNIEGSTSFDDTL

-366 IISISQKANIKN
+366 IINISQKANIKN

-383 GAGFNSIKLY
+383 GAGFNSLKLY

-464 AQDSTGHELKILDVK
+464 AEDSTGHELKILDVK

-549 KITIAGKVGT
+549 KITIAGKVGA
-559 LTTKSGDDNISV
+559 LTTKSSDDNISV

-620 DTININQGAKIRD
+620 DTINISQGAKIRD

-668 DGEVD
+668 NGEVD

-690 LSANQVN
+690 LQANQVN

-723 NIQADKADLNLQGL
+723 NIQADKADLNLNNL

-755 SQISLNDQNLGNDG
+755 SQISLNDKNLGNDG
-769 IDDVAVFASKV
+769 IDDVEVFASKV
-780 NVAGTANKDK
+780 NVTGTANKDK

-809 INIEKGASLANLKA
+809 INIEKGASLASLKA

-890 DKNASGSTSQTPTDI
+890 DKSASGSTSQTPTDI

-915 LDGFGLLS
+915 LDGEGVLS

-935 GDKDKEVDGQKLSGN
+935 GDKNKEVDGQKLLGN

-1026 IQKLNGSTGTNSAAS
+1026 IQKLTGSTGTGTNSAAH
-1041 SPEALDNST
+1041 SPEALDNT
-1050 NKTISSSK
+1050 KNTTISGSK

-1066 GSVDDL
+1066 GSLDDL

-1109 TQSSLNSNML
+1109 TTSNLNSNML

-1149 TINKGDTKVQSAG
+1149 TINKGDKIVQSAG

-1173 LSQAD
+1173 ISQAD
-1178 QGTPNNKTEIIG
+1178 QGTPNKETQIIG

-1196 TLAIQITSGSSTGG
+1196 TLAIQITSGGG
-1210 TTQKL
+1210 SGTNKL
-1215 DKSNFEKIVDTSKVK
+1215 DQDTFKKIVDTSKVK

-1258 VTIAGSGTTKLQVK
+1258 VTIAGSGKTKLQVK

-1326 TISGSGLVD
+1326 TISGSSSVD
-1335 KITTNGGADEIK
+1335 KITTNGGADTIT
-1347 LENAGTLKTLEASSG
+1347 LSGNGTLKTLEASKG
-1362 NGTDTVTISGSG
+1362 NDEVTISGSG
-1374 SISNITGEGKVTIG
+1374 SISNITGEGKVKIG
-1388 NNTTL
+1388 DNTTL
-1393 QNQLDIGS
+1393 NNTLDIGS
-1401 YKNDLTISGSSA
+1401 YKNELTISGGSA
-1413 KVKELLADDN
+1413 NVKNLLADNN
-1423 KIKLEAGS
+1423 KIKLEANS
-1431 EVEKLQI
+1431 QIEKLQI

-1462 HTLTVG
+1462 HTITIG
-1468 QDTTLKTFTAG
+1468 DQTTLKTFTAG

-1499 LTNGNNTLNVA
+1499 LTNGNNTLNIA
-1510 SGGNVENLTSIT
+1510 SGGNVATLTTIT
-1522 TGNGTNKITIDKNAT
+1522 TGNGTNKITIDKDAT
-1537 ASKLA
+1537 ATNLA
-1542 TINLGNGTN
+1542 NINLGNGTN

-1557 SGVSTGLT
+1557 SGSNLT
-1565 VSGGSGT
+1565 VSGGNGT

-1579 TNGKITTLN
+1579 ANGKITTLN

-1594 NIHLNTSNNTITT
+1594 NISLKDSATIDN
-1607 INANDKGSTINIA
+1607 IKANEKGSTINIA
-1620 SGSGTITTIEGK
+1620 SGTSTHTIKEIAGDSGA
-1632 SGLDS
+1632 DS
-1637 ISVGKGNTISEIKTG
+1637 ISVGKNITISEIKTG

-1680 NGTKTTVTTLQAGN
+1680 NGTKTTVTTLQTGN
-1694 NGTSNQNINLA
+1694 NGTNKQNINLA

-1744 ANGASVKNFTTDQNG
+1744 ANGASVKNFTTDANG
-1759 SDNITVAS
+1759 NDNITVAS

-1778 NLNFSGGNDK
+1778 NLNFSGGTSK

-1803 TMGSG
+1803 TMGDG
-1808 SGSVILQNGAKADKL
+1808 SGSVTLKDGAKADKL
-1823 TTINLGDG
+1823 ATINLGNG
-1831 NNNLDLGISGAANGI
+1831 NNTLDLGISGAANGI

-1867 LNAGAN
+1867 LDAGAN

-1883 SISTINANNNASSTI
+1883 SISTINANNTAGSTNNI
-1898 SVSGSG
+1898 NISGSG
-1904 HITKIAGNTQDDT
+1904 HITKIAGNTQTDN
-1917 ITLGKDIT
+1917 ITLDKDIT
-1925 VDTIDTGANQ
+1925 VGTIDAGVNGS
-1935 TTTIN
+1935 TTIN
-1940 GGTITTVST
+1940 GGNINTLNTKSTANVSI
-1949 TATGNV
+1949 
-1955 AVTVDKNA
+1955 TVDQKA

-1971 NTAGAV
+1971 TSNGPV

-1982 STVDSLTAAGAV
+1982 STVDSLTVAGE
-1994 TISGASTV
+1994 
-2002 NSLTATG
+2002 
-2009 SGAVTISGASTV
+2009 VTISGASTV
-2021 NSLTTTGSGDITL
+2021 NSLTTTSSGAITI
-2034 SGAGTTLKNDLNGK
+2034 SGAGTTLKSELNGK

-2070 TAQDSDLQNSKT
+2070 TAQDDSRNNGANT

-2094 VNKIDTGSGAKTI
+2094 VNKIDTDSGVKTI
-2107 TLENNATIN
+2107 TLDQATIN
-2116 TIDAGHKKND
+2116 TIDAGYKNND

-2142 TTSNDTHKIKIGGD
+2142 TAPGSDKHIIQIGGND
-2156 TAGTTLSVEK
+2156 ASKKVEVTT

-2196 TFSVSGDISGANKIL
+2196 TFSVSGDISGANQIL
-2211 TGSGANTITLSDGAK
+2211 TGSGENTITLDNGAK

-2238 KDDKASNLA
+2238 GDTKTSTLT

-2254 SVTASKNTTISVSGT
+2254 SVTASKNTTISVSGA
-2269 NTGVD
+2269 NTD
-2274 AKAKIDT
+2274 QKAKIDT

-2286 GTTTINLDNQAKI
+2286 STTTINFTDNAKI
-2299 KTINANDAADSTIT
+2299 KTINANDASGSTIT

-2321 NISGSDTKDTINIKD
+2321 NISGSDTKDIIKISGT
-2336 AGSSITNLNA
+2336 GSSITNLNA
-2346 GAGET
+2346 GASGT
-2351 DVVFSGGATVTN
+2351 DITFSGNATINN
-2363 LNVSQSGSD
+2363 LNVSKSGSV
-2372 IKLKNTTTN
+2372 INITNTADN
-2381 EATINKLNT
+2381 ATISKLNT
-2390 TGTGTHKIDVDNKV
+2390 TGTGTHKITVGDRV
-2404 KIAGFEAGNGDDS
+2404 KIAGFEAGNGDDTLIVS
-2417 ITVKSGG
+2417 SGG
-2424 TISATSLDF
+2424 AIGDTTSKELNLGSGSNTLTVQSGGDISALETIKMGNGTNNITIASGATVTGL
-2433 KSGTNTL
+2433 KAITLGNGTNTL
-2440 DLKSG
+2440 DIGVSGDNTQGITVTGGSGTDTIKVSGTNGKIKTLVAG
-2445 ANITSLTNLKM
+2445 ANETKINLDNN
-2456 GDGGNAN
+2456 GSIETINAN
-2463 LTIEDGVTLGNSLA
+2463 D
-2477 IELGSAG
+2477 
-2484 TGATDKNTFTLK
+2484 
-2496 ASGDKITLSGS
+2496 ASGSTISVS
-2507 SSLDEITVAGNN
+2507 
-2519 AKLGTLNA
+2519 
-2527 GTGTTQITLNDNASI
+2527 GTGTI
-2542 DTINA
+2542 
-2547 KDTEGG
+2547 G
-2553 TINISGSGSI
+2553 
-2563 TTIVGKSGAD
+2563 TIVGKDKAD
-2573 TITLGQNIT
+2573 NITLSQGIT
-2582 VKTYTGGTG
+2582 LTTYTGGTG

-2606 TNAGNTT
+2606 TNTGTTT
-2613 ISGDATSKGTVETLK
+2613 ISGDTTNQGTINELK
-2628 TTSGDNHTITVSNA
+2628 TTSGDSHTITVSNA
-2642 TIKNYT
+2642 TIKKYT
-2648 AGTQNDTL
+2648 AGQKDDTL

-2665 DNNTTLNFSGGNNT
+2665 DTTNNTLNFSGGNNT

-2688 SKLGTI
+2688 SKLSTI

-2709 AKLSSTDQ
+2709 AKLGTTTDT

-2744 GSSSMDEI
+2744 GSSSTDEI

-2767 SGTTTINLESNGGI
+2767 SGSTTINLESNGGI
-2781 KTLDMGNDANTITI
+2781 KTLELGSVENNITI

-2802 TITATGSSTHTIT
+2802 TITASGSVAHTLT
-2815 IGDKATISTYTG
+2815 VGDKATISTYTG
-2827 GSGDDTIT
+2827 GSGADTIT

-2841 IGTTAAGATGGTG
+2841 IGITATNPTANT

-2860 SGSDTITIEK
+2860 SGDDTITIEK
-2870 GAKFGSG
+2870 GAKFGSN
-2877 VTIDFGASGSGTLKL
+2877 VTINFGADGTGTLKL
-2892 KGADFDL
+2892 KGNDFDL
-2899 TKMTGTTGTA
+2899 TKMTGTQQGST
-2909 NALNVTNVTNIDLTE
+2909 NALTIQNVTNIDLTE

-2964 AKETVKLENDA
+2964 AKETVKLESDA

-2994 STELSTAIS
+2994 ATDLSTAIS
-3003 TTNFSS
+3003 SNTSFSS
-3009 VSSTGSISSSG
+3009 VGSTNTISASG
-3020 AYVWND
+3020 A
-3026 KMQDNEF
+3026 
-3033 GSTEQVKAKI
+3033 
-3043 KEAAKNLNDNQK
+3043 
-3055 ALVAVKNNN
+3055 
-3064 ESKSAIYLVSGS
+3064 
-3076 GTNGNSDNITLDLL
+3076 
-3090 GIVGHKIDNGDK
+3090 
-3102 LAANGVIEFA
+3102 

>member
-178 PTQGSDEHAS
+178 PTIGSDEHAS

-464 AQDSTGHELKILDVK
+464 AEDSTGHELKILDVK

-501 SVYGTDGNDTIT
+501 SVYGTEGNDTIT

-587 NISGQV
+587 NISGQA

-640 DTINIQKG
+640 DIISIQKG

-668 DGEVD
+668 NGEVD

-690 LSANQVN
+690 LQANQVN

-755 SQISLNDQNLGNDG
+755 SQISLNDKNLGNDG
-769 IDDVAVFASKV
+769 TDDVEVFASKV

-795 GKFASLDTNNGNDI
+795 GKFASLDANNGNDI
-809 INIEKGASLANLKA
+809 INIEKGASLASLKA

-877 LIDGNAGSDTLAF
+877 LIDGNTGSDTLAF
-890 DKNASGSTSQTPTDI
+890 DQSSGGTSQTPTDI
-905 SKATISNIEI
+905 SKTTISNIEI

-935 GDKDKEVDGQKLSGN
+935 GDKNKEVDGQKLLGN

-976 NTVEIQD
+976 NTIELQD

-1026 IQKLNGSTGTNSAAS
+1026 IQKLTGSTGTNSAAS
-1041 SPEALDNST
+1041 SPEALDNTS
-1050 NKTISSSK
+1050 KTISGSK
-1058 LYTINLVN
+1058 LYTLNLVN

-1077 TLSAYSVSSNANA
+1077 TLSAYSVSSGANA

-1109 TQSSLNSNML
+1109 TTSKLNSNML

-1215 DKSNFEKIVDTSKVK
+1215 DKSNFEKIVDTNKVK

-1258 VTIAGSGTTKLQVK
+1258 VTIAGSGATKLQVK

-1326 TISGSGLVD
+1326 TISGSGSVD

-1362 NGTDTVTISGSG
+1362 SDTVIISGSG
-1374 SISNITGEGKVTIG
+1374 SISNITGEGKVKIADQTTL
-1388 NNTTL
+1388 NNT
-1393 QNQLDIGS
+1393 LDIGS
-1401 YKNDLTISGSSA
+1401 YKNDLTISGA
-1413 KVKELLADDN
+1413 GANVKNLLADN
-1423 KIKLEAGS
+1423 NQIKLEANS
-1431 EVEKLQI
+1431 QIEKLQI

-1494 GDKLE
+1494 GSSINLN
-1499 LTNGNNTLNVA
+1499 NGDNTLNIA
-1510 SGGNVENLTSIT
+1510 SGGNVASLTTIT
-1522 TGNGTNKITIDKNAT
+1522 TGNGTNKITIDKDAT
-1537 ASKLA
+1537 ASQLA

-1557 SGVSTGLT
+1557 SGATNGIT

-1579 TNGKITTLN
+1579 ANGKIATLN

-1594 NIHLNTSNNTITT
+1594 NISLKANDNTITT

-1637 ISVGKGNTISEIKTG
+1637 ISIGKGNTISEIKTG

-1680 NGTKTTVTTLQAGN
+1680 NGTKTTVGTLQAGN

-1724 GNGEVSTLDLTGNST
+1724 GNGEVTTLNLSGATT

-1744 ANGASVKNFTTDQNG
+1744 ANGASVKNFTTDQQGN
-1759 SDNITVAS
+1759 DNITVAS
-1767 GGKLDVTDAGK
+1767 GGKLDVTDTSK
-1778 NLNFSGGNDK
+1778 TLNFSGGNDK

-1803 TMGSG
+1803 TMGDG
-1808 SGSVILQNGAKADKL
+1808 SGSVTLKDGAKADKL
-1823 TTINLGDG
+1823 ATINLGNGD
-1831 NNNLDLGISGAANGI
+1831 NNLDLGISGATQGI

-1867 LNAGAN
+1867 LNAGQN
-1873 KTDITLENGG
+1873 NTNITLENGG
-1883 SISTINANNNASSTI
+1883 SISTINANNNANSTI

-1904 HITKIAGNTQDDT
+1904 HITKIAGNTQNDT
-1917 ITLGKDIT
+1917 ITLGENIT
-1925 VDTIDTGANQ
+1925 VDTIDTGANG
-1935 TTTIN
+1935 TAKIS
-1940 GGTITTVST
+1940 GGTITTLKT

-1955 AVTVDKNA
+1955 AVTVDQKA
-1963 HITTLNTS
+1963 HITTLDTS

-1982 STVDSLTAAGAV
+1982 STVETLKAAGAV

-2002 NSLTATG
+2002 NSLTA
-2009 SGAVTISGASTV
+2009 
-2021 NSLTTTGSGDITL
+2021 TGSGDITL

-2070 TAQDSDLQNSKT
+2070 TAQDSDLQNNKT

-2107 TLENNATIN
+2107 TIENNATIN

-2156 TAGTTLSVEK
+2156 TAGTTLSVENFK
-2166 FTAGTGKDEITVA
+2166 AGTGKDEITVA

-2211 TGSGANTITLSDGAK
+2211 TGSGANTITLDNGAK
-2226 LKDNLMVDFSNA
+2226 LKENLMVDFSNA
-2238 KDDKASNLA
+2238 NDSKNSTLT

-2286 GTTTINLDNQAKI
+2286 STTTINFTDNAKI
-2299 KTINANDAADSTIT
+2299 KTINANDASGSTIT

-2321 NISGSDTKDTINIKD
+2321 NISGSDTKDTIKIND
-2336 AGSSITNLNA
+2336 ANSSITNLNA
-2346 GAGET
+2346 GTGET

-2381 EATINKLNT
+2381 EATITKLIT
-2390 TGTGTHKIDVDNKV
+2390 TGTGAHKIDVDNKV
-2404 KIAGFEAGNGDDS
+2404 KIAGFEAGSGDDS

-2445 ANITSLTNLKM
+2445 ANIASLTTLKM

-2463 LTIEDGVTLGNSLA
+2463 LTIENGVTLGTSNLS

-2484 TGATDKNTFTLK
+2484 TGTTDKNTFTLK
-2496 ASGDKITLSGS
+2496 ASGDNITLSGS

-2527 GTGTTQITLNDNASI
+2527 GTGTTQITLNDNATI
-2542 DTINA
+2542 TTINA

-2573 TITLGQNIT
+2573 TINLSQNIT
-2582 VKTYTGGTG
+2582 VTTYTGGTG
-2591 DDNINLSGAT
+2591 DDILNLSGAT

-2606 TNAGNTT
+2606 TNTGTTT
-2613 ISGDATSKGTVETLK
+2613 ISGDATSKGTVGTLK
-2628 TTSGDNHTITVSNA
+2628 TTSGDSHIITVSNA
-2642 TIKNYT
+2642 TINKYE

-2656 IVSSGGVIG
+2656 IVSNGGAIG
-2665 DNNTTLNFSGGNNT
+2665 DSTNKELNLGSGSNT

-2688 SKLGTI
+2688 SNLSTI

-2724 AANGKNT
+2724 ATSGQDAKNT
-2731 FTLKAS
+2731 FKLYAS

-2744 GSSSMDEI
+2744 GSSSLDEI

-2781 KTLDMGNDANTITI
+2781 KTLNVGDQENTISI
-2795 NGSGGVS
+2795 NGEGGVS
-2802 TITATGSSTHTIT
+2802 TITASGSVAHTLT
-2815 IGDKATISTYTG
+2815 VGDKATISSYSG
-2827 GSGDDTIT
+2827 GSGADTIT
-2835 LQSGAS
+2835 IGSGANINVTS
-2841 IGTTAAGATGGTG
+2841 SNPSTQLNIT
-2854 LKIETG
+2854 TG
-2860 SGSDTITIEK
+2860 SGDDTITIEK
-2870 GAKFGSG
+2870 GAKFASG
-2877 VTIDFGASGSGTLKL
+2877 VTIDFTESGSGTLKL
-2892 KGADFDL
+2892 KGNDFDL
-2899 TKMTGTTGTA
+2899 TKMDPTQGTTK
-2909 NALNVTNVTNIDLTE
+2909 NALTVKNVTKIDLSE

-2936 ATTSKTGNNQVE
+2936 TTTSKTGNGEVE
-2948 ITGVTKTN
+2948 ITGVKSKD

-2964 AKETVKLENDA
+2964 AHEKVTLESGA

-3003 TTNFSS
+3003 TGTFSS
-3009 VSSTGSISSSG
+3009 VGSTGTSTTISSSG

-3026 KMQDNEF
+3026 GIEGFDKQD
-3033 GSTEQVKAKI
+3033 QVKTQI
-3043 KEAAKNLNDNQK
+3043 QTAASSLTTGQK
-3055 ALVAVKNNN
+3055 ALVAVKNNDQ
-3064 ESKSAIYLVSGS
+3064 SKSAIYLVSGS
-3076 GTNGNSDNITLDLL
+3076 GTGNNDITLDLL
-3090 GIVGHKIDNGDK
+3090 GIVGNKIDNNDK
-3102 LAANGVIEFA
+3102 LASGGVIEFA

>member
-42 ITIRNGVDFNKDNTI
+42 IFIRNGVDFNKDNTI

-201 NLNIEGSTSFDDTL
+201 DLNIEGSTSFDDTL

-383 GAGFNSIKLY
+383 GAGFNSLKLY

-587 NISGQV
+587 NISGQA

-640 DTINIQKG
+640 DIISIQKG

-668 DGEVD
+668 NGEVD

-690 LSANQVN
+690 LQANQVN

-723 NIQADKADLNLQGL
+723 NIQADKADLSLNNL

-755 SQISLNDQNLGNDG
+755 SQISLNDKNLGNDG
-769 IDDVAVFASKV
+769 IDDVEVFASKV

-890 DKNASGSTSQTPTDI
+890 DRSSGGTSQTPTDI
-905 SKATISNIEI
+905 SKTTISNIEI

-935 GDKDKEVDGQKLSGN
+935 GDKNKEVDGQKLLGN

-1017 GGDKIDFEN
+1017 GGDKIDFTN
-1026 IQKLNGSTGTNSAAS
+1026 IQTLNGSTGTNSAAS

-1050 NKTISSSK
+1050 SKTLSGSK
-1058 LYTINLVN
+1058 IYTLNLVD

-1077 TLSAYSVSSNANA
+1077 TLSTYSVSSNANA

-1109 TQSSLNSNML
+1109 TTSKLNSNML

-1129 NLGTTKVIGNT
+1129 NLGTTTVKGNT
-1140 IEINGSVTI
+1140 IELNGSVTI

-1162 DADTVFVGSVD
+1162 NADTVFVGSVD
-1173 LSQAD
+1173 ISQAD
-1178 QGTPNNKTEIIG
+1178 QGTPNNQTQIIG

-1326 TISGSGLVD
+1326 TIAGSGSVD
-1335 KITTNGGADEIK
+1335 KITTNGGADTIT
-1347 LENAGTLKTLEASSG
+1347 LSGNGTLKTLEATSG
-1362 NGTDTVTISGSG
+1362 AETVTVSGSG
-1374 SISNITGEGKVTIG
+1374 SISNITGEGKVKIG
-1388 NNTTL
+1388 DNTEI
-1393 QNQLDIGS
+1393 QNTLDIGS
-1401 YKNDLTISGSSA
+1401 YKNDLTISGANA

-1423 KIKLEAGS
+1423 KIKLEANS
-1431 EVEKLQI
+1431 QIEKLQI

-1468 QDTTLKTFTAG
+1468 QDTTLKSFTAG
-1479 SGDDTITIANGGKLS
+1479 SGDDTITIANGGKIS
-1494 GDKLE
+1494 GSSLD

-1510 SGGNVENLTSIT
+1510 SGGNVSALTTIT

-1579 TNGKITTLN
+1579 ANGKITTLN
-1588 AGANST
+1588 AGENAT
-1594 NIHLNTSNNTITT
+1594 NISLKDNANTITT

-1632 SGLDS
+1632 SGTDS
-1637 ISVGKGNTISEIKTG
+1637 ISIGKGNTISEIKTG

-1680 NGTKTTVTTLQAGN
+1680 NGTKTTIGELDTGN
-1694 NGTSNQNINLA
+1694 NSKNQNINFDQ
-1705 NGSTI
+1705 GSVIT
-1710 STLEAKS
+1710 TLKAAS
-1717 GGAITLN
+1717 GGTLTLN

-1744 ANGASVKNFTTDQNG
+1744 ANGASVKNFTTDANG
-1759 SDNITVAS
+1759 NDNITVAN
-1767 GGKLDVTDAGK
+1767 GGKLGSGTE
-1778 NLNFSGGNDK
+1778 LNFSGGNDK

-1803 TMGSG
+1803 TMGDG
-1808 SGSVILQNGAKADKL
+1808 SGSVTLKDGAKADKL

-1883 SISTINANNNASSTI
+1883 NISTINANNTQGSTNNI
-1898 SVSGSG
+1898 NISGSG
-1904 HITKIAGNTQDDT
+1904 HITKIAGNTQTDN
-1917 ITLGKDIT
+1917 ITLGENIT
-1925 VDTIDTGANQ
+1925 VGTLDTGANG

-1940 GGTITTVST
+1940 GGNIDQVQTTG
-1949 TATGNV
+1949 TGNV
-1955 AVTVDKNA
+1955 ATTVNNKA
-1963 HITTLNTS
+1963 KITTLDAS
-1971 NTAGAV
+1971 NTLGAV

-1982 STVDSLTAAGAV
+1982 STVDSLKVAGAV
-1994 TISGASTV
+1994 TINGASTV
-2002 NSLTATG
+2002 GNLTA
-2009 SGAVTISGASTV
+2009 V
-2021 NSLTTTGSGDITL
+2021 GSGDITL

-2061 KVDGTINLN
+2061 KVDGTIKLD
-2070 TAQDSDLQNSKT
+2070 TAKDTERNNGT

-2094 VNKIDTGSGAKTI
+2094 VEKIDVGQGVKTI
-2107 TLENNATIN
+2107 TLDQGTIN
-2116 TIDAGHKKND
+2116 TIDAGYKKND

-2238 KDDKASNLA
+2238 NDGKNSTLT

-2254 SVTASKNTTISVSGT
+2254 SVTASKNTTISVSGANTDT
-2269 NTGVD
+2269 N
-2274 AKAKIDT
+2274 KAKIDT
-2281 LKAGA
+2281 LKAGT
-2286 GTTTINLDNQAKI
+2286 GETTINLTANAKI
-2299 KTINANDAADSTIT
+2299 KTINANEVADSTIT
-2313 VSGTGTIE
+2313 VSGSGSITTL
-2321 NISGSDTKDTINIKD
+2321 NGSDTKDTIKIND
-2336 AGSSITNLNA
+2336 ANSSITNLNA
-2346 GAGET
+2346 GASET

-2381 EATINKLNT
+2381 EATITKLIT

-2404 KIAGFEAGNGDDS
+2404 KIASFEAGNGDDS

-2424 TISATSLDF
+2424 TISASSLDF
-2433 KSGTNTL
+2433 KSGANTL

-2445 ANITSLTNLKM
+2445 ANIASLTTLKM

-2463 LTIEDGVTLGNSLA
+2463 LTIENGVTLGNNLA

-2484 TGATDKNTFTLK
+2484 TGTTDKNTFTLK
-2496 ASGDKITLSGS
+2496 ASGDNITLSGS

-2527 GTGTTQITLNDNASI
+2527 GTGTTNIKLDNNANI
-2542 DTINA
+2542 GTINA
-2547 KDTEGG
+2547 ENAQGS
-2553 TINISGSGSI
+2553 TISVSGSGSI

-2573 TITLGQNIT
+2573 TITLSKDIKVT
-2582 VKTYTGGTG
+2582 TYTGGTG

-2601 ITTLD
+2601 ITTLN

-2613 ISGDATSKGTVETLK
+2613 ISGDTTNKGTISTLK
-2628 TTSGDNHTITVSNA
+2628 TTSGDSHTITVSNA
-2642 TIKNYT
+2642 TINKYE

-2656 IVSSGGVIG
+2656 IVSNGGVIG
-2665 DNNTTLNFSGGNNT
+2665 DNTNNTLNFSGGNNT

-2709 AKLSSTDQ
+2709 AKLSNTAQ

-2724 AANGKNT
+2724 ATSGQDAKNT
-2731 FTLKAS
+2731 FKLYTS
-2737 GDHLNLS
+2737 GDNLSLS
-2744 GSSSMDEI
+2744 GSSSLDEI
-2752 TISGNGINLNKLSAG
+2752 TVSGNGINLGTLSAG
-2767 SGTTTINLESNGGI
+2767 SGTTTINLESKGGI
-2781 KTLDMGNDANTITI
+2781 KTLNVGDQANTISI
-2795 NGSGGVS
+2795 NGEGGVS
-2802 TITATGSSTHTIT
+2802 TITASGSVAHTLT
-2815 IGDKATISTYTG
+2815 IGNQATISTYTG

-2841 IGTTAAGATGGTG
+2841 IGTTAASATTGGT

-2892 KGADFDL
+2892 KGAGGFDL
-2899 TKMTGTTGTA
+2899 TQMDGTQGTTK
-2909 NALNVTNVTNIDLTE
+2909 NALTVKNVTKIDLNE
-2924 ATGNINFGGNSG
+2924 ATGNINFGGSG
-2936 ATTSKTGNNQVE
+2936 ANALEGQTQQAGSTKKDVE
-2948 ITGVTKTN
+2948 ITGVKSKDN
-2956 STITLSDK
+2956 TITLSNK
-2964 AKETVKLENDA
+2964 AHEKVTLESGA

-2988 IDFSKV
+2988 IDFHNV
-2994 STELSTAIS
+2994 ANDLSTAIS
-3003 TTNFSS
+3003 TGSFTSAT
-3009 VSSTGSISSSG
+3009 TGSSISASG

-3026 KMQDNEF
+3026 GIEGFDKQD
-3033 GSTEQVKAKI
+3033 QVKAQI
-3043 KEAAKNLNDNQK
+3043 QTAASSLTTGQK
-3055 ALVAVKNNN
+3055 ALVAVKNNDQ
-3064 ESKSAIYLVSGS
+3064 SKSAIYLVSGS
-3076 GTNGNSDNITLDLL
+3076 GTGNNDITLDLL
-3090 GIVGHKIDNGDK
+3090 GIVGHKIDNQDK
-3102 LAANGVIEFA
+3102 LSTGGVIEFA

>member
-178 PTQGSDEHAS
+178 PTIGSDEHAS

-201 NLNIEGSTSFDDTL
+201 DLNIEGSTSFDDTL

-383 GAGFNSIKLY
+383 GAGFNSLKLY

-571 SGEAG
+571 SGEVG

-587 NISGQV
+587 NISGQA

-620 DTININQGAKIRD
+620 DTINISQGAKIRD

-668 DGEVD
+668 NGEVD

-723 NIQADKADLNLQGL
+723 NIQADKADLSLNNL

-755 SQISLNDQNLGNDG
+755 SQISLNDKNLGNDG
-769 IDDVAVFASKV
+769 IDDVEVFASKV

-795 GKFASLDTNNGNDI
+795 GKFASLDANNGNDI
-809 INIEKGASLANLKA
+809 INIEKGASLASLKA

-845 DDVIVEKD
+845 DDVIID
-853 AEVKKLNAGAG
+853 NSAEVKKLNAGAG

-877 LIDGNAGSDTLAF
+877 LIDGSAGSDTLAF

-905 SKATISNIEI
+905 SKTTISNIEI
-915 LDGFGLLS
+915 LDGEGVLS

-935 GDKDKEVDGQKLSGN
+935 GDKNKEVDGQKLSGN

-976 NTVEIQD
+976 NTVEVQD

-1017 GGDKIDFEN
+1017 GGDKIDFTN
-1026 IQKLNGSTGTNSAAS
+1026 IQKLTGSTGTGTNSAAS

-1058 LYTINLVN
+1058 FYTINLVN

-1077 TLSAYSVSSNANA
+1077 TLSTYSVSSNANA

-1162 DADTVFVGSVD
+1162 NADTVFVGSVD
-1173 LSQAD
+1173 LSDAEN
-1178 QGTPNNKTEIIG
+1178 GTPNKNTQIIG

-1210 TTQKL
+1210 AGTSNKL
-1215 DKSNFEKIVDTSKVK
+1215 DKTAFEKIVDTSKVK

-1326 TISGSGLVD
+1326 TISGSGSVD

-1362 NGTDTVTISGSG
+1362 SDTVTISGSG
-1374 SISNITGEGKVTIG
+1374 SISNITGEGKVKIG
-1388 NNTTL
+1388 DNTTL
-1393 QNQLDIGS
+1393 NNTLDIGD
-1401 YKNDLTISGSSA
+1401 YKNDLTISGGSA
-1413 KVKELLADDN
+1413 KVKNLLADNN
-1423 KIKLEAGS
+1423 KIKLEANS
-1431 EVEKLQI
+1431 QIEKLQI

-1494 GDKLE
+1494 GASINLN
-1499 LTNGNNTLNVA
+1499 NGDNTLNVA
-1510 SGGNVENLTSIT
+1510 SGGKIEELATIT

-1557 SGVSTGLT
+1557 SGATNGIT
-1565 VSGGSGT
+1565 VSGGNGT

-1579 TNGKITTLN
+1579 ANGKIATLN

-1594 NIHLNTSNNTITT
+1594 NINLNTSDNTITT
-1607 INANDKGSTINIA
+1607 LNANDKGSTINIA
-1620 SGSGTITTIEGK
+1620 SGSGTIDKIAGK
-1632 SGLDS
+1632 GGADS
-1637 ISVGKGNTISEIKTG
+1637 ISVAKGNTIKDIETG

-1680 NGTKTTVTTLQAGN
+1680 NGTKTTVGTLQAGN

-1724 GNGEVSTLDLTGNST
+1724 GNGEVTTLNLSGATT

-1767 GGKLDVTDAGK
+1767 GGKLDVTDTSK
-1778 NLNFSGGNDK
+1778 TLNFSGGNDK

-1803 TMGSG
+1803 TMGDG
-1808 SGSVILQNGAKADKL
+1808 SGSVTLKDGAKADKL
-1823 TTINLGDG
+1823 ATINLGNGD
-1831 NNNLDLGISGAANGI
+1831 NTLDLGISGATQGI

-1867 LNAGAN
+1867 LNAGQN
-1873 KTDITLENGG
+1873 TTNIELKDGG
-1883 SISTINANNNASSTI
+1883 SISTINANNTANSTNNI

-1904 HITKIAGNTQDDT
+1904 HITKIAGNTQNDT
-1917 ITLGKDIT
+1917 ITLGENIT
-1925 VDTIDTGANQ
+1925 VGTLDTGANG
-1935 TTTIN
+1935 TANIN
-1940 GGTITTVST
+1940 GGNITTVKT
-1949 TATGNV
+1949 TGTGNV
-1955 AVTVDKNA
+1955 VTTVNNKA
-1963 HITTLNTS
+1963 HITTLDAS

-1982 STVDSLTAAGAV
+1982 STVETLKAAGAV

-2002 NSLTATG
+2002 NSLTA
-2009 SGAVTISGASTV
+2009 V
-2021 NSLTTTGSGDITL
+2021 GSGDITL
-2034 SGAGTTLKNDLNGK
+2034 SGDGTTLKNDLNGK

-2061 KVDGTINLN
+2061 KVDGTINLK
-2070 TAQDSDLQNSKT
+2070 AA
-2082 GDQVIVSGANTV
+2082 GDDTRGASTSGDVVNISGANTV
-2094 VNKIDTGSGAKTI
+2094 VNKIDTDSGVKTI

-2116 TIDAGHKKND
+2116 TIDAGYKKND

-2142 TTSNDTHKIKIGGD
+2142 TAPSSTDKHVIKIGGD
-2156 TAGTTLSVEK
+2156 DKNKMLSVEN

-2187 EINLNNGDN
+2187 EINLNDGDN

-2238 KDDKASNLA
+2238 NDSSNSTLA

-2254 SVTASKNTTISVSGT
+2254 SVTASKNTTISVSGA
-2269 NTGVD
+2269 NTD
-2274 AKAKIDT
+2274 QKAKINT
-2281 LKAGA
+2281 LDAGT
-2286 GTTTINLDNQAKI
+2286 GTTTINFTNNAKI
-2299 KTINANDAADSTIT
+2299 KTINASEQADSTIT

-2321 NISGSDTKDTINIKD
+2321 NISGSDTKDTININD
-2336 AGSSITNLNA
+2336 ANSQITNLNA
-2346 GAGET
+2346 GASGT
-2351 DVVFSGGATVTN
+2351 DITFSGSATINN

-2372 IKLKNTTTN
+2372 INIRNTTAN
-2381 EATINKLNT
+2381 EATITKLIT
-2390 TGTGTHKIDVDNKV
+2390 TGTGTHTINVDNKV

-2527 GTGTTQITLNDNASI
+2527 GTGTTQITLNNNASI

-2582 VKTYTGGTG
+2582 VTTYTGGTG

-2613 ISGDATSKGTVETLK
+2613 ISGDATSKGTVSTLK
-2628 TTSGDNHTITVSNA
+2628 TTSGDSHTITVSNA
-2642 TIKNYT
+2642 TINKYE
-2648 AGTQNDTL
+2648 AGTKNDTL
-2656 IVSSGGVIG
+2656 IVSNGGVIG
-2665 DNNTTLNFSGGNNT
+2665 DTTNNTLNFSGGNNT
-2679 LMVKSGGDI
+2679 LEVKSGGDI

-2694 TMGDNGNANITIENG
+2694 TMGDNGNANITIEKG
-2709 AKLSSTDQ
+2709 AKLSTNTDT

-2744 GSSSMDEI
+2744 GSSSTDEI
-2752 TISGNGINLNKLSAG
+2752 TVSGNGINLGTLSAG
-2767 SGTTTINLESNGGI
+2767 SGDTTINLQSNGGI
-2781 KTLDMGNDANTITI
+2781 KTLELGNDANNITI

-2802 TITATGSSTHTIT
+2802 TITATGSSKHTLT
-2815 IGDKATISTYTG
+2815 IGDKATISSYTG

-2841 IGTTAAGATGGTG
+2841 IGTTAAGATGGTN
-2854 LKIETG
+2854 LQITTG
-2860 SGSDTITIEK
+2860 SGDDTITIEK
-2870 GAKFGSG
+2870 GAKFGSN
-2877 VTIDFGASGSGTLKL
+2877 VTIDFGADGNGTLKL
-2892 KGADFDL
+2892 KGAGGFDL
-2899 TKMTGTTGTA
+2899 TQMDQVQGSAKNALSVKNVTKIDLSEASGSISLGGNGA
-2909 NALNVTNVTNIDLTE
+2909 NALV
-2924 ATGNINFGGNSG
+2924 GKS
-2936 ATTSKTGNNQVE
+2936 TTQVE

-2956 STITLSDK
+2956 STITLSTK

-2994 STELSTAIS
+2994 ATELSTAI
-3003 TTNFSS
+3003 N
-3009 VSSTGSISSSG
+3009 TGSFTSATKGSSISASG

-3026 KMQDNEF
+3026 SISGFDQI
-3033 GSTEQVKAKI
+3033 EQVKAQI
-3043 KEAAKNLNDNQK
+3043 KTAANNLTTGQK
-3055 ALVAVKNNN
+3055 ALVAINNGDTSN
-3064 ESKSAIYLVSGS
+3064 QKSAIYLVSGS
-3076 GTNGNSDNITLDLL
+3076 GTGNNDITLDLL
-3090 GIVGHKIDNGDK
+3090 GIVGHKIDNQDK
-3102 LAANGVIEFA
+3102 LGTSGVIEFA

>member
-178 PTQGSDEHAS
+178 PTIGSDEHAS

-201 NLNIEGSTSFDDTL
+201 DLNIEGSTSFDDTL

-345 DIIDLAAGSKINKL
+345 DIIDLAASSKINKL

-383 GAGFNSIKLY
+383 GAGFNSLKLY

-398 LTQTTLSGINALS
+398 LTNTTLSGINALS

-443 DSAKLEIKA
+443 DTAKLEIKA

-534 KAASIAILNANDGKN
+534 KAASIAILNTNNGKN

-593 NRLDTGAGNDNISL
+593 NRLDTGAGNDTISV
-607 SGALKELNAGSGN
+607 SGQVSKELNAGSGN
-620 DTININQGAKIRD
+620 DTININQGARIRD
-633 LKAGDGD
+633 LKAGDGND
-640 DTINIQKG
+640 IISIQKG

-668 DGEVD
+668 NGEVD

-723 NIQADKADLNLQGL
+723 NIQADKADLSLNNL

-755 SQISLNDQNLGNDG
+755 SQISLNDKNLGNDG
-769 IDDVAVFASKV
+769 IDDVEVFASKV
-780 NVAGTANKDK
+780 NVAGSANKDK

-795 GKFASLDTNNGNDI
+795 GKFASLDAGDGNDI
-809 INIEKGASLANLKA
+809 INIEKGASLAKLNA
-823 GDGND
+823 DDGND
-828 TINIKGK
+828 TINVKGK
-835 VSELDAGNGD
+835 VSELNANNGD
-845 DDVIVEKD
+845 DVVVVEKD

-864 DDIIRVKNGAKID
+864 DDIIRVKNGAQVE

-890 DKNASGSTSQTPTDI
+890 DQSSGGTSQATDI

-935 GDKDKEVDGQKLSGN
+935 GDKNKEVDGQKLSGN

-955 KSDDLTNINLA
+955 KSDDLTNINLN

-1017 GGDKIDFEN
+1017 GGDKIDFTN
-1026 IQKLNGSTGTNSAAS
+1026 IQNLNGTNSAAQ
-1041 SPEALDNST
+1041 SPTALDNAT

-1077 TLSAYSVSSNANA
+1077 TLSTYSVSSNANA

-1109 TQSSLNSNML
+1109 TTSNLNSNML

-1129 NLGTTKVIGNT
+1129 NLGTTTVKGNT
-1140 IEINGSVTI
+1140 IELNGSVTI

-1162 DADTVFVGSVD
+1162 NADTVFVGSVD

-1196 TLAIQITSGSSTGG
+1196 TLAIQITSGASTGG

-1215 DKSNFEKIVDTSKVK
+1215 DKSNFDKIVDTSKVK

-1258 VTIAGSGTTKLQVK
+1258 VTIAGSGNTKLQVK
-1272 QDTQK
+1272 QNTQK

-1284 GDVTVSSASVGDLNL
+1284 GDVTVSGASVGDLNL
-1299 GGGQNTLKVENS
+1299 GGGENKLKVES
-1311 GKIGEV
+1311 GGKIGEV

-1326 TISGSGLVD
+1326 TISDSGLVD

-1362 NGTDTVTISGSG
+1362 SDTVTISGSG
-1374 SISNITGEGKVTIG
+1374 SISNITGEGKVKIG
-1388 NNTTL
+1388 DQTTL
-1393 QNQLDIGS
+1393 DKQLDIGS
-1401 YKNDLTISGSSA
+1401 YKNELTISGSSA
-1413 KVKELLADDN
+1413 NVKNLLADDN
-1423 KIKLEAGS
+1423 KIKLEANS
-1431 EVEKLQI
+1431 QIEKLQI

-1450 SITFDTTNDTGT
+1450 SVTLDTTNDTGA
-1462 HTLTVG
+1462 HTITIG

-1499 LTNGNNTLNVA
+1499 LTNGNNTLNIA
-1510 SGGNVENLTSIT
+1510 SGGNVENLTNIT

-1537 ASKLA
+1537 ASQLA

-1565 VSGGSGT
+1565 VSGGNGT

-1579 TNGKITTLN
+1579 TNGKIATLN

-1594 NIHLNTSNNTITT
+1594 NISLKANDNTITT

-1632 SGLDS
+1632 SGADS

-1680 NGTKTTVTTLQAGN
+1680 NGTKTTVNELVAGN
-1694 NGTSNQNINLA
+1694 NSTNQTINFDK
-1705 NGSTI
+1705 SSVIT
-1710 STLEAKS
+1710 TLKAAS
-1717 GGAITLN
+1717 GGTLTLN

-1759 SDNITVAS
+1759 SDNITVAN

-1778 NLNFSGGNDK
+1778 NLNFSGGTSK
-1788 LEVQSGGDISTITTI
+1788 LEVQSGGDISTIATI

-1808 SGSVILQNGAKADKL
+1808 SGSVTLKDGAKADKL
-1823 TTINLGDG
+1823 ATINLGDG
-1831 NNNLDLGISGAANGI
+1831 NNNLELGISGAANGI

-1867 LNAGAN
+1867 LNAGKN
-1873 KTDITLENGG
+1873 DTKITLENGG
-1883 SISTINANNNASSTI
+1883 SISTINVDNNTGSTNNI

-1904 HITKIAGNTQDDT
+1904 HITKIAGNTQTDN

-1925 VDTIDTGANQ
+1925 VGTLDTGANG

-1940 GGTITTVST
+1940 GGNIDQVKTTG
-1949 TATGNV
+1949 AGNV
-1955 AVTVDKNA
+1955 AITVNNKA
-1963 HITTLNTS
+1963 KITTLDAS
-1971 NTAGAV
+1971 NTLGAV

-1982 STVDSLTAAGAV
+1982 STVDSLTAA
-1994 TISGASTV
+1994 
-2002 NSLTATG
+2002 
-2009 SGAVTISGASTV
+2009 GAVTISGASTV

-2061 KVDGTINLN
+2061 KVDGTINLK
-2070 TAQDSDLQNSKT
+2070 AA
-2082 GDQVIVSGANTV
+2082 GDDTRGASTSGDVVNISGANTV
-2094 VNKIDTGSGAKTI
+2094 VNKIDTDSGVKTI

-2116 TIDAGHKKND
+2116 TIDAGYKKND
-2126 ILLSGS
+2126 ILLSGA
-2132 GTVKELITGD
+2132 GTVKELRTGD
-2142 TTSNDTHKIKIGGD
+2142 TTGSDKHIIKIGGD
-2156 TAGTTLSVEK
+2156 NAGTTLSVEK
-2166 FTAGTGKDEITVA
+2166 FTAGTGTDEITVA

-2187 EINLNNGDN
+2187 EINLNNGN
-2196 TFSVSGDISGANKIL
+2196 NKFSVSGDISGANQIL
-2211 TGSGANTITLSDGAK
+2211 TGSGANTITLSDSAK

-2238 KDDKASNLA
+2238 GDTKTSTLA

-2254 SVTASKNTTISVSGT
+2254 SVTASKNTTISVSGA
-2269 NTGVD
+2269 NTD
-2274 AKAKIDT
+2274 NSKAKIDT

-2286 GTTTINLDNQAKI
+2286 GTTTINFTDNAKI

-2321 NISGSDTKDTINIKD
+2321 NISGSNTKDTININD
-2336 AGSSITNLNA
+2336 ANSQITNLNA
-2346 GAGET
+2346 GASGT
-2351 DVVFSGGATVTN
+2351 DITFSGSATVAN

-2372 IKLKNTTTN
+2372 INIRNTTTN
-2381 EATINKLNT
+2381 DATISKLIT
-2390 TGTGTHKIDVDNKV
+2390 TGGTGKHTITVDNKV

-2433 KSGTNTL
+2433 KSGANTL
-2440 DLKSG
+2440 NLKSG

-2463 LTIEDGVTLGNSLA
+2463 LTIENGVTLGTSTLS

-2484 TGATDKNTFTLK
+2484 TNAGDKNTFTLK

-2519 AKLGTLNA
+2519 AKLDTLNA
-2527 GTGTTQITLNDNASI
+2527 GTGTTQINLNDNATI
-2542 DTINA
+2542 TTINA

-2582 VKTYTGGTG
+2582 VTTYTGGTG

-2628 TTSGDNHTITVSNA
+2628 TTSGDSHIITVSNA
-2642 TIKNYT
+2642 TIKAYT
-2648 AGTQNDTL
+2648 AGQKDDTL
-2656 IVSSGGVIG
+2656 IVSGGGKIG
-2665 DNNTTLNFSGGNNT
+2665 DDSNKELNFSGGNNT

-2688 SKLGTI
+2688 SKLSTI
-2694 TMGDNGNANITIENG
+2694 TMGDNGNANITIEKG
-2709 AKLSSTDQ
+2709 AMLGTT

-2724 AANGKNT
+2724 ATSGQDNKNT
-2731 FTLKAS
+2731 FKLYAS
-2737 GDHLNLS
+2737 GDNLSLS
-2744 GSSSMDEI
+2744 GSSSTDEI
-2752 TISGNGINLNKLSAG
+2752 TVSGNTAKLKTITAG
-2767 SGTTTINLESNGGI
+2767 ANQTDIKLGGSSSITTV
-2781 KTLDMGNDANTITI
+2781 DANTEANTI
-2795 NGSGGVS
+2795 NIIAS
-2802 TITATGSSTHTIT
+2802 GSSTTSNQTGTIDSITASGSSKHIININDKTLVYSYSGSGNSQNEINVKKGGAIGDITTASGTDTIT
-2815 IGDKATISTYTG
+2815 LEAGSFFMLNKSNQAPTINT

-2835 LQSGAS
+2835 INGILS
-2841 IGTTAAGATGGTG
+2841 T
-2854 LKIETG
+2854 TG
-2860 SGSDTITIEK
+2860 SN
-2870 GAKFGSG
+2870 
-2877 VTIDFGASGSGTLKL
+2877 VTIDFGDGTNDTLVLSGDAVISNKITAIKNVN
-2892 KGADFDL
+2892 KIDL
-2899 TKMTGTTGTA
+2899 TNSTA
-2909 NALNVTNVTNIDLTE
+2909 TNIDFSNVSGS
-2924 ATGNINFGGNSG
+2924 ANS
-2936 ATTSKTGNNQVE
+2936 E
-2948 ITGVTKTN
+2948 VTIDKVNSN
-2956 STITLSDK
+2956 STITLSKDNSTK
-2964 AKETVKLENDA
+2964 TKVVLEGKNA
-2975 KGITIL
+2975 TIL
-2981 SVTSGDK
+2981 NVTSGDK

-2994 STELSTAIS
+2994 STELSTAI
-3003 TTNFSS
+3003 N
-3009 VSSTGSISSSG
+3009 TGSFTSANTTGSSISASG
-3020 AYVWND
+3020 TYVWHEGMND
-3026 KMQDNEF
+3026 FSNA
-3033 GSTEQVKAKI
+3033 EQVKAKI
-3043 KEAAKNLNDNQK
+3043 KDAASNLTSGQK
-3055 ALVAVKNNN
+3055 ALVAINNSGGN
-3064 ESKSAIYLVSGS
+3064 TNDNKSAIYLVEG
-3076 GTNGNSDNITLDLL
+3076 GNNKEITLDLL
-3090 GIVGHKIDNGDK
+3090 GIVGHKIDNQDK
-3102 LAANGVIEFA
+3102 LAASGVIEFN

>member
-178 PTQGSDEHAS
+178 PTIGSDEHAS

-366 IISISQKANIKN
+366 IINISQKANIKN

-383 GAGFNSIKLY
+383 GAGFNSLKLY

-443 DSAKLEIKA
+443 DTAKLEIKA

-668 DGEVD
+668 NGEVD

-723 NIQADKADLNLQGL
+723 NIQADKADLSLNNL

-755 SQISLNDQNLGNDG
+755 SQISLNDKNLGNDG
-769 IDDVAVFASKV
+769 IDDVEVFASKV

-795 GKFASLDTNNGNDI
+795 GKFASLDANNGNDI

-864 DDIIRVKNGAKID
+864 DDIIRVKNGAKIE
-877 LIDGNAGSDTLAF
+877 LIDGNTGSDTLAF
-890 DKNASGSTSQTPTDI
+890 DKSSGSTSQATDI
-905 SKATISNIEI
+905 SKTTISNIEI
-915 LDGFGLLS
+915 LDGEGVLS

-935 GDKDKEVDGQKLSGN
+935 GDKNKEVDGQKLLGN

-955 KSDDLTNINLA
+955 KSDDLTNINLN

-976 NTVEIQD
+976 NTVEVQD

-1017 GGDKIDFEN
+1017 GGDKIDFTN
-1026 IQKLNGSTGTNSAAS
+1026 IQSLNGSTGTSAAD
-1041 SPEALDNST
+1041 SPVSLGDT

-1109 TQSSLNSNML
+1109 TQSPLNSNML

-1129 NLGTTKVIGNT
+1129 NLGTTTVKGNT
-1140 IEINGSVTI
+1140 IELNGSVTI

-1162 DADTVFVGSVD
+1162 NADTVFVGSVD

-1215 DKSNFEKIVDTSKVK
+1215 DKSNFEKIVDTNKVK
-1230 DVENLTLSTGNVEVD
+1230 DVENLTLSTGSVEVD

-1326 TISGSGLVD
+1326 TISGSGSVD
-1335 KITTNGGADEIK
+1335 KITTNGGADTIT
-1347 LENAGTLKTLEASSG
+1347 LSGNGTLKTLEASSG
-1362 NGTDTVTISGSG
+1362 AETVTVSGSG
-1374 SISNITGEGKVTIG
+1374 SISHITGEGKVKIG
-1388 NNTTL
+1388 DQTTLNNT
-1393 QNQLDIGS
+1393 LDIGS
-1401 YKNDLTISGSSA
+1401 YKNELTISGGSA
-1413 KVKELLADDN
+1413 NVKNLLADN
-1423 KIKLEAGS
+1423 NQIKLEANS
-1431 EVEKLQI
+1431 QIEKLQI

-1499 LTNGNNTLNVA
+1499 LTNGNNTLNIA
-1510 SGGNVENLTSIT
+1510 SGGNVSALTNIT
-1522 TGNGTNKITIDKNAT
+1522 TGNGTNKITIDKDAT
-1537 ASKLA
+1537 ANQLA
-1542 TINLGNGTN
+1542 NINLGNGTN

-1557 SGVSTGLT
+1557 SGSNLT
-1565 VSGGSGT
+1565 VSGGNGT

-1579 TNGKITTLN
+1579 TNGKIATLN

-1594 NIHLNTSNNTITT
+1594 NINLNTSDNTITT
-1607 INANDKGSTINIA
+1607 INANDKGSIINIA

-1632 SGLDS
+1632 SGTDS
-1637 ISVGKGNTISEIKTG
+1637 ISIGKGNTISEIKTG

-1680 NGTKTTVTTLQAGN
+1680 NGTKTTVGTLQAGN

-1724 GNGEVSTLDLTGNST
+1724 GNGEVTTLNLSGATT

-1759 SDNITVAS
+1759 SDNITVAN
-1767 GGKLDVTDAGK
+1767 GGKLDVTDTNK
-1778 NLNFSGGNDK
+1778 TLNFSGGNDK

-1803 TMGSG
+1803 TMGDG
-1808 SGSVILQNGAKADKL
+1808 SGSVTLKDGAKADKL
-1823 TTINLGDG
+1823 ATINLGNGD
-1831 NNNLDLGISGAANGI
+1831 NTLDLGISGATQGI

-1867 LNAGAN
+1867 LNAGQNATN
-1873 KTDITLENGG
+1873 IELKDGG
-1883 SISTINANNNASSTI
+1883 SISTINANNTTNSTNNI

-1904 HITKIAGNTQDDT
+1904 HITKIAGNTQNDT
-1917 ITLGKDIT
+1917 ITLGENIT
-1925 VDTIDTGANQ
+1925 VGTLDTGANG
-1935 TTTIN
+1935 TANIN
-1940 GGTITTVST
+1940 GGNITTVQT
-1949 TATGNV
+1949 TGTGNV
-1955 AVTVDKNA
+1955 VTTVNNKA
-1963 HITTLNTS
+1963 HITTLNAS

-2002 NSLTATG
+2002 N
-2009 SGAVTISGASTV
+2009 
-2021 NSLTTTGSGDITL
+2021 NLTTVGSGDITL

-2107 TLENNATIN
+2107 TIENNATIN
-2116 TIDAGHKKND
+2116 TIDAGYKKND

-2142 TTSNDTHKIKIGGD
+2142 TAPSDTHKIKIGGD
-2156 TAGTTLSVEK
+2156 TAGTILSVEK

-2211 TGSGANTITLSDGAK
+2211 TGNGANTITLDNGAK
-2226 LKDNLMVDFSNA
+2226 LKENLMVDFSNA
-2238 KDDKASNLA
+2238 GDTKTSTLA

-2254 SVTASKNTTISVSGT
+2254 SVTASKNTTISVSGA

-2281 LKAGA
+2281 LKAGT
-2286 GTTTINLDNQAKI
+2286 GTTTINFTDNAKI
-2299 KTINANDAADSTIT
+2299 KTINASDTNDSKIT
-2313 VSGTGTIE
+2313 VSGSGSITTL
-2321 NISGSDTKDTINIKD
+2321 NGSDTKDTININD
-2336 AGSSITNLNA
+2336 ANSSITNLNA

-2381 EATINKLNT
+2381 EATITKLST

-2433 KSGTNTL
+2433 KSGANTL

-2445 ANITSLTNLKM
+2445 ANIASLTNLKM

-2463 LTIEDGVTLGNSLA
+2463 LTIENGVTLGTNNLS

-2484 TGATDKNTFTLK
+2484 TGTTDKNTFTLK
-2496 ASGDKITLSGS
+2496 ASGDIITLSGS
-2507 SSLDEITVAGNN
+2507 SSLDDITVAGNN

-2527 GTGTTQITLNDNASI
+2527 GTGTTQITLNDNATI
-2542 DTINA
+2542 TTINA
-2547 KDTEGG
+2547 KDTEGS

-2573 TITLGQNIT
+2573 TINLSQHIT
-2582 VKTYTGGTG
+2582 VTTYTGGTG

-2606 TNAGNTT
+2606 TNTGKTT
-2613 ISGDATSKGTVETLK
+2613 ISGDTTNKGTVSTLK
-2628 TTSGDNHTITVSNA
+2628 TTSGGSHTITVSNA
-2642 TIKNYT
+2642 TINKYE

-2656 IVSSGGVIG
+2656 IVSNGGAIG
-2665 DNNTTLNFSGGNNT
+2665 DSTNKELNLGSGSNTLTVQSGGN
-2679 LMVKSGGDI
+2679 I
-2688 SKLGTI
+2688 SNLSTI
-2694 TMGDNGNANITIENG
+2694 TMGDGGNANITIEKG
-2709 AKLSSTDQ
+2709 ATLSTTTQ

-2724 AANGKNT
+2724 GSGQDAKNT
-2731 FTLKAS
+2731 FKLYTS
-2737 GDHLNLS
+2737 GDNLSLS
-2744 GSSSMDEI
+2744 GSSSLDEI
-2752 TISGNGINLNKLSAG
+2752 TVSGNGINLNKLSAG

-2781 KTLDMGNDANTITI
+2781 KTLELGDQANTISI

-2802 TITATGSSTHTIT
+2802 TITASGSVAHTLT
-2815 IGDKATISTYTG
+2815 VGDKATISSYSG
-2827 GSGDDTIT
+2827 GSGADTIT
-2835 LQSGAS
+2835 IGSGANINVTS
-2841 IGTTAAGATGGTG
+2841 SNPSTQLNIT
-2854 LKIETG
+2854 TG
-2860 SGSDTITIEK
+2860 SGDDTITIEK
-2870 GAKFGSG
+2870 GAKFASG
-2877 VTIDFGASGSGTLKL
+2877 VTIDFTASGSGTLKL
-2892 KGADFDL
+2892 KGNDFDL
-2899 TKMTGTTGTA
+2899 TKMDPIQGTTK
-2909 NALNVTNVTNIDLTE
+2909 NALSVKNVTKIDLTE

-2936 ATTSKTGNNQVE
+2936 ATITKTNNGEVE
-2948 ITGVTKTN
+2948 ITGVKSKD

-2964 AKETVKLENDA
+2964 AHEKVTLESGA

-2994 STELSTAIS
+2994 ATELSTAIS
-3003 TTNFSS
+3003 STNFSS

-3020 AYVWND
+3020 AYVWNETMND
-3026 KMQDNEF
+3026 FN
-3033 GSTEQVKAKI
+3033 STEQVKAKI
-3043 KEAAKNLNDNQK
+3043 KDAAKNLNSGQK
-3055 ALVAVKNNN
+3055 ALVAIKNGDTNN
-3064 ESKSAIYLVSGS
+3064 DKSAIYLVSGS
-3076 GTNGNSDNITLDLL
+3076 GTDGDTNITLDLL
-3090 GIVGHKIDNGDK
+3090 GIVGHKIDTNDK
-3102 LAANGVIEFA
+3102 LGTGGVIEFA

>member
-155 DINHFIGQFNEAKKV
+155 DINHFIGQFNDAKKV
-170 TVKPGADE
+170 TVKPGSDE
-178 PTQGSDEHAS
+178 PTIGSDEHAS

-201 NLNIEGSTSFDDTL
+201 DLNIEGSTSFDDTL

-443 DSAKLEIKA
+443 DTAKLEIKA

-587 NISGQV
+587 NISGQA

-640 DTINIQKG
+640 DIISIQKG

-668 DGEVD
+668 NGEVD

-723 NIQADKADLNLQGL
+723 NIQADKADLNLNNL

-755 SQISLNDQNLGNDG
+755 SQISLNDKNLGNDG
-769 IDDVAVFASKV
+769 IDDVEVFASKV

-795 GKFASLDTNNGNDI
+795 GKFASLDANNGNDI
-809 INIEKGASLANLKA
+809 INIEKGASLASLKA

-864 DDIIRVKNGAKID
+864 DDIIRVKNGAKIE

-890 DKNASGSTSQTPTDI
+890 DRSSGGTSQTPTDI
-905 SKATISNIEI
+905 SKTTISNIEI
-915 LDGFGLLS
+915 LDGEGVLS

-935 GDKDKEVDGQKLSGN
+935 GDKNKEVDGQKLLGN

-1017 GGDKIDFEN
+1017 GGDKIDFTN
-1026 IQKLNGSTGTNSAAS
+1026 IQSLNGASQNSAAH
-1041 SPEALDNST
+1041 SPETLDNTS
-1050 NKTISSSK
+1050 KTISGSK

-1077 TLSAYSVSSNANA
+1077 TLSAYSVASNANA

-1109 TQSSLNSNML
+1109 TASKLNSNML

-1149 TINKGDTKVQSAG
+1149 TINKEDKIVQSAG
-1162 DADTVFVGSVD
+1162 NADTVFVGSVD

-1178 QGTPNNKTEIIG
+1178 QGTPNKETQIIG

-1210 TTQKL
+1210 TPQKL
-1215 DKSNFEKIVDTSKVK
+1215 DKSNFEKIVDTNKVK

-1245 LTLEN
+1245 LELTN

-1335 KITTNGGADEIK
+1335 KITTNGGADTIT
-1347 LENAGTLKTLEASSG
+1347 LSGNGTLKTLEASSG
-1362 NGTDTVTISGSG
+1362 AETVTVSGSG
-1374 SISNITGEGKVTIG
+1374 SISNITGEGKVTIADQTTL
-1388 NNTTL
+1388 NNT
-1393 QNQLDIGS
+1393 LDIGS
-1401 YKNDLTISGSSA
+1401 YKNDLTISGA
-1413 KVKELLADDN
+1413 GANVKNLLADNN
-1423 KIKLEAGS
+1423 KIKLEANS
-1431 EVEKLQI
+1431 QIEKLQI

-1522 TGNGTNKITIDKNAT
+1522 TGNGTNKITIDKDAT

-1557 SGVSTGLT
+1557 SGSNLT
-1565 VSGGSGT
+1565 VSGGNGT

-1579 TNGKITTLN
+1579 ANGKIATLN

-1594 NIHLNTSNNTITT
+1594 NISLKANDNTITT
-1607 INANDKGSTINIA
+1607 LNANDKGSTINIA

-1632 SGLDS
+1632 SGADS
-1637 ISVGKGNTISEIKTG
+1637 ISIGKGNTISEIKTG

-1680 NGTKTTVTTLQAGN
+1680 NGTKTTVNELVAGN
-1694 NGTSNQNINLA
+1694 NSTNQNINFDQ
-1705 NGSTI
+1705 GSVIT
-1710 STLEAKS
+1710 TLKAAS
-1717 GGAITLN
+1717 GGTLTLN
-1724 GNGEVSTLDLTGNST
+1724 GNGEVTTLNLSGATT

-1759 SDNITVAS
+1759 SDNITVAN
-1767 GGKLDVTDAGK
+1767 GGKLDVTDTSK
-1778 NLNFSGGNDK
+1778 TLNFSGGNDK

-1803 TMGSG
+1803 TMGDG
-1808 SGSVILQNGAKADKL
+1808 SGSVTLKDGAKADKL
-1823 TTINLGDG
+1823 STINLGNGD
-1831 NNNLDLGISGAANGI
+1831 NTLDLGISGAANGL

-1867 LNAGAN
+1867 LNAGQN
-1873 KTDITLENGG
+1873 NTNITLENGG
-1883 SISTINANNNASSTI
+1883 SISTINANNTTNSTNNI

-1904 HITKIAGNTQDDT
+1904 HITKIAGNTQNDT
-1917 ITLGKDIT
+1917 ITLGENIT
-1925 VDTIDTGANQ
+1925 VGTLDTGANG
-1935 TTTIN
+1935 TANIN
-1940 GGTITTVST
+1940 GGNITTVQT
-1949 TATGNV
+1949 TGTGNV
-1955 AVTVDKNA
+1955 VTTVNNKA
-1963 HITTLNTS
+1963 HITTLNAS
-1971 NTAGAV
+1971 NTVGAV

-2002 NSLTATG
+2002 NSLTA
-2009 SGAVTISGASTV
+2009 V
-2021 NSLTTTGSGDITL
+2021 GSGDITL

-2070 TAQDSDLQNSKT
+2070 TAQDSDRNNNQS

-2094 VNKIDTGSGAKTI
+2094 VNKIDTDSGVKTI
-2107 TLENNATIN
+2107 TLDQATIN
-2116 TIDAGHKKND
+2116 TIDAGYKNND

-2142 TTSNDTHKIKIGGD
+2142 TAPGSDKHIIQIGGND
-2156 TAGTTLSVEK
+2156 ASKKVEVTT

-2196 TFSVSGDISGANKIL
+2196 TFSVSGDISKANKIL
-2211 TGSGANTITLSDGAK
+2211 TGSGANTITLDNGAK

-2238 KDDKASNLA
+2238 NDSKNSTLT

-2254 SVTASKNTTISVSGT
+2254 SVTASKNTTISVSGA
-2269 NTGVD
+2269 NSGVD

-2286 GTTTINLDNQAKI
+2286 GTTTITLENQAKI
-2299 KTINANDAADSTIT
+2299 KTINANDTNDSTIT
-2313 VSGTGTIE
+2313 VSGSGSITTL
-2321 NISGSDTKDTINIKD
+2321 NGSDTKDTIKIND
-2336 AGSSITNLNA
+2336 ANSSITNLNA

-2351 DVVFSGGATVTN
+2351 DVVFSGGATVAN

-2381 EATINKLNT
+2381 EATITKLSTN
-2390 TGTGTHKIDVDNKV
+2390 GTGTHKIDVDNKV
-2404 KIAGFEAGNGDDS
+2404 KIAGFEAGSGDDS

-2433 KSGTNTL
+2433 KSGANTL

-2445 ANITSLTNLKM
+2445 ANIASLTDLKM

-2463 LTIEDGVTLGNSLA
+2463 LTIEDGVTFGASTLNISLGTASN
-2477 IELGSAG
+2477 EQ
-2484 TGATDKNTFTLK
+2484 GAKNTFTLK

-2507 SSLDEITVAGNN
+2507 SSTDEITVAGNN

-2527 GTGTTQITLNDNASI
+2527 GTGTTQINLNDNASI
-2542 DTINA
+2542 ATINA
-2547 KDTEGG
+2547 ENTNGS

-2573 TITLGQNIT
+2573 TITLGQHIT
-2582 VKTYTGGTG
+2582 VTTYTGGTG

-2606 TNAGNTT
+2606 TNTGNTT
-2613 ISGDATSKGTVETLK
+2613 ISGDTANQGTVNELK
-2628 TTSGDNHTITVSNA
+2628 TTSGDSHTITVSNA
-2642 TIKNYT
+2642 TIKKYT
-2648 AGTQNDTL
+2648 AGQKDDTL
-2656 IVSSGGVIG
+2656 IVSGGGKIG
-2665 DNNTTLNFSGGNNT
+2665 DDSNKELNFSGGNNT

-2688 SKLGTI
+2688 SKLNTI
-2694 TMGDNGNANITIENG
+2694 TMGDNGNANITIEKG
-2709 AKLSSTDQ
+2709 AMLSSTAQ

-2724 AANGKNT
+2724 GSGQDAKNT
-2731 FTLKAS
+2731 FKLYTS
-2737 GDHLNLS
+2737 GDNLSLS
-2744 GSSSMDEI
+2744 GSSSLDEI
-2752 TISGNGINLNKLSAG
+2752 TVSGNTAKLKTITAG
-2767 SGTTTINLESNGGI
+2767 ANQTDIKLGGSSSITTV
-2781 KTLDMGNDANTITI
+2781 DANTEANTI
-2795 NGSGGVS
+2795 NIIAS
-2802 TITATGSSTHTIT
+2802 GSSTTSNQTGTIDSITASGSSKHIININDKTLVYSYSGSGNSQNEINVKKGGAIGDITTASGTDTIT
-2815 IGDKATISTYTG
+2815 LEAGSFFMLNKSNQAPTINT

-2835 LQSGAS
+2835 INGILS
-2841 IGTTAAGATGGTG
+2841 T
-2854 LKIETG
+2854 TG
-2860 SGSDTITIEK
+2860 SN
-2870 GAKFGSG
+2870 
-2877 VTIDFGASGSGTLKL
+2877 VTIDFGDGTNDTLVLSGDAVISNKITAIKNVN
-2892 KGADFDL
+2892 KIDL
-2899 TKMTGTTGTA
+2899 TNSTA
-2909 NALNVTNVTNIDLTE
+2909 TNIDFSNVSGS
-2924 ATGNINFGGNSG
+2924 ANS
-2936 ATTSKTGNNQVE
+2936 E
-2948 ITGVTKTN
+2948 VTIDKVNSN
-2956 STITLSDK
+2956 STITLSKDNSTK
-2964 AKETVKLENDA
+2964 TKVVLEGKNA
-2975 KGITIL
+2975 TIL
-2981 SVTSGDK
+2981 NVTSGDK

-3026 KMQDNEF
+3026 KMSDSEF
-3033 GSTEQVKAKI
+3033 SNTEQVKAKI
-3043 KEAAKNLNDNQK
+3043 KQAANNLNDNQK
-3055 ALVAVKNNN
+3055 ALVAVKNND

-3076 GTNGNSDNITLDLL
+3076 GTNGNGENITLDLL
-3090 GIVGHKIDNGDK
+3090 GIVGHKIDNQDK
-3102 LAANGVIEFA
+3102 LAASGVIEFA

>member
-178 PTQGSDEHAS
+178 PTIGSDEHAS

-201 NLNIEGSTSFDDTL
+201 DLNIEGSTSFDDTL

-366 IISISQKANIKN
+366 IISISQKANITN

-383 GAGFNSIKLY
+383 GAGFNSLKLY

-398 LTQTTLSGINALS
+398 LTKTTLSGINALS

-417 LSQIGAQNFIL
+417 LSQINAQNFIL
-428 GVERLDN
+428 GVERLDG

-443 DSAKLEIKA
+443 DTAKLEIKA

-593 NRLDTGAGNDNISL
+593 NRLDTGTGNDNISL

-668 DGEVD
+668 NGEVD

-690 LSANQVN
+690 LQANQVN

-755 SQISLNDQNLGNDG
+755 SQISLNDKNLGNDG
-769 IDDVAVFASKV
+769 IDDVEVFASKV
-780 NVAGTANKDK
+780 NVTGSANKDK

-795 GKFASLDTNNGNDI
+795 GKFASLDANNGNDI
-809 INIEKGASLANLKA
+809 INIEKGASLASLKA

-877 LIDGNAGSDTLAF
+877 LIDGSAGSDTLAF
-890 DKNASGSTSQTPTDI
+890 DKSSGGTSQATDI
-905 SKATISNIEI
+905 SKTTISNIEI
-915 LDGFGLLS
+915 LDGEGVLS

-935 GDKDKEVDGQKLSGN
+935 GDKNKEVDGQKLLGN

-976 NTVEIQD
+976 NTIELQD

-1026 IQKLNGSTGTNSAAS
+1026 IQKLNGSTGTNNAAH
-1041 SPEALDNST
+1041 SPEALDNT
-1050 NKTISSSK
+1050 KNTTISGSK

-1077 TLSAYSVSSNANA
+1077 TLSTYSVASNANA

-1149 TINKGDTKVQSAG
+1149 TINKEDKIVQSAG
-1162 DADTVFVGSVD
+1162 NADTVFVGSVD
-1173 LSQAD
+1173 ISQAD
-1178 QGTPNNKTEIIG
+1178 QGTPNKDTQIIG

-1196 TLAIQITSGSSTGG
+1196 TLAIQITSGASTGG
-1210 TTQKL
+1210 TGTNKL
-1215 DKSNFEKIVDTSKVK
+1215 DQTNFNKIVDTNKVK

-1245 LTLEN
+1245 LELTN

-1258 VTIAGSGTTKLQVK
+1258 VTIAGSGKTKLQVK

-1362 NGTDTVTISGSG
+1362 IETVTVSGSG
-1374 SISNITGEGKVTIG
+1374 SISNITGEGKVKIG
-1388 NNTTL
+1388 DNTTL
-1393 QNQLDIGS
+1393 NNTLDIGS
-1401 YKNDLTISGSSA
+1401 YKNELTISGGSA
-1413 KVKELLADDN
+1413 NVKNLLADNN
-1423 KIKLEAGS
+1423 KIKLEANS
-1431 EVEKLQI
+1431 QIEKLQI

-1462 HTLTVG
+1462 HTITIG
-1468 QDTTLKTFTAG
+1468 DQTTLKTFTAG

-1499 LTNGNNTLNVA
+1499 LTNGNNTLNIA
-1510 SGGNVENLTSIT
+1510 SGGNVATLTTIT
-1522 TGNGTNKITIDKNAT
+1522 TGNGTNKITIDKDAT
-1537 ASKLA
+1537 ATNLA
-1542 TINLGNGTN
+1542 NINLGNGTN

-1557 SGVSTGLT
+1557 SGSNLT
-1565 VSGGSGT
+1565 VSGGNGT

-1579 TNGKITTLN
+1579 ANGKITTLN

-1594 NIHLNTSNNTITT
+1594 NINLNTSDNTITT
-1607 INANDKGSTINIA
+1607 INANDKGSIINIA

-1632 SGLDS
+1632 NGADS
-1637 ISVGKGNTISEIKTG
+1637 ISIGKGNTISEIKTG

-1672 ASGDISIG
+1672 ASGDINIG
-1680 NGTKTTVTTLQAGN
+1680 NGTKTTIAELDTGN
-1694 NGTSNQNINLA
+1694 NSTNQNINFDQ
-1705 NGSTI
+1705 GSVIT
-1710 STLEAKS
+1710 TLKAAS
-1717 GGAITLN
+1717 GGTITLN
-1724 GNGEVSTLDLTGNST
+1724 GNGEVTTLNLSGATT

-1744 ANGASVKNFTTDQNG
+1744 ANGASVKNFTTDKDG
-1759 SDNITVAS
+1759 SENITVAS
-1767 GGKLDVTDAGK
+1767 GGKFGSGATLD
-1778 NLNFSGGNDK
+1778 FSGGNDK

-1803 TMGSG
+1803 TMGDG
-1808 SGSVILQNGAKADKL
+1808 SGSVTLKDGAKADKL
-1823 TTINLGDG
+1823 ATINLGNGD
-1831 NNNLDLGISGAANGI
+1831 NTLDLGISGATQGI

-1867 LNAGAN
+1867 LSAGAN

-1883 SISTINANNNASSTI
+1883 SISTINANNTASSTI

-1904 HITKIAGNTQDDT
+1904 YIDKIAGNTQDDT

-1925 VDTIDTGANQ
+1925 VGTIDAGVNK

-1940 GGTITTVST
+1940 GGNITTLST
-1949 TATGNV
+1949 KSTGNV
-1955 AVTVDKNA
+1955 SVKVDQKAN
-1963 HITTLNTS
+1963 IKTIDTS
-1971 NTAGAV
+1971 STGGPV

-2002 NSLTATG
+2002 NSLTA
-2009 SGAVTISGASTV
+2009 V
-2021 NSLTTTGSGDITL
+2021 GSGDITL
-2034 SGAGTTLKNDLNGK
+2034 SGTGTTLKNNLTGA
-2048 SGANNKITIADGA
+2048 SGHNNKITIADGA

-2070 TAQDSDLQNSKT
+2070 TAKDDTRSAST
-2082 GDQVIVSGANTV
+2082 SGDVVNISGTSTV
-2094 VNKIDTGSGAKTI
+2094 VNKIITDSGVKTI

-2116 TIDAGHKKND
+2116 TIDAGYKKND
-2126 ILLSGS
+2126 ILLSGA

-2142 TTSNDTHKIKIGGD
+2142 TAPGSDKHIIQIGGD
-2156 TAGTTLSVEK
+2156 DKNKMLSVEN

-2226 LKDNLMVDFSNA
+2226 LKDNLMVDFSKAN
-2238 KDDKASNLA
+2238 DDKTSNLT

-2254 SVTASKNTTISVSGT
+2254 SVTASKNTTIGVSGA
-2269 NTGVD
+2269 NTD
-2274 AKAKIDT
+2274 NSKAKINT
-2281 LKAGA
+2281 LDAGT
-2286 GTTTINLDNQAKI
+2286 GTTTINFTDNAKI

-2321 NISGSDTKDTINIKD
+2321 NISGSDTKDIINISGT
-2336 AGSSITNLNA
+2336 GSSITNLNA
-2346 GAGET
+2346 GASGT
-2351 DVVFSGGATVTN
+2351 DITFSGNATINN
-2363 LNVSQSGSD
+2363 LNVSKSGSEINITNTD
-2372 IKLKNTTTN
+2372 TTTG
-2381 EATINKLNT
+2381 ATITKLNT
-2390 TGTGTHKIDVDNKV
+2390 TGEGKHTITVDNKV
-2404 KIAGFEAGNGDDS
+2404 TIAGFEAGNGDDS

-2424 TISATSLDF
+2424 TISATSLNF
-2433 KSGTNTL
+2433 SGGTNTL
-2440 DLKSG
+2440 DLESGASIVNLETIQMGNGTNTINIKDGATASKLKTINLGNGTNTLDIGVSGDATNGITVTGGSGTDTIKVSG
-2445 ANITSLTNLKM
+2445 ANGKIKTLVAGANETNINLENN
-2456 GDGGNAN
+2456 GSINTINAN
-2463 LTIEDGVTLGNSLA
+2463 D
-2477 IELGSAG
+2477 
-2484 TGATDKNTFTLK
+2484 
-2496 ASGDKITLSGS
+2496 ASGSTISVS
-2507 SSLDEITVAGNN
+2507 
-2519 AKLGTLNA
+2519 
-2527 GTGTTQITLNDNASI
+2527 GTGT
-2542 DTINA
+2542 
-2547 KDTEGG
+2547 
-2553 TINISGSGSI
+2553 I
-2563 TTIVGKSGAD
+2563 TTIVGKDKAD
-2573 TITLGQNIT
+2573 NITLSQGIT
-2582 VKTYTGGTG
+2582 VTTYTGGTG
-2591 DDNINLSGAT
+2591 DDILNLSGAT

-2606 TNAGNTT
+2606 TNTGNTT
-2613 ISGDATSKGTVETLK
+2613 ISGDTANQGTVNELK
-2628 TTSGDNHTITVSNA
+2628 TTSGDSHTITVSNA
-2642 TIKNYT
+2642 TIKKYT
-2648 AGTQNDTL
+2648 AGQKDDTL

-2665 DNNTTLNFSGGNNT
+2665 DTSNKTLDLGSGSNTLTIKSGGNISALNT
-2679 LMVKSGGDI
+2679 IK
-2688 SKLGTI
+2688 
-2694 TMGDNGNANITIENG
+2694 MGDGGNANITIENG
-2709 AKLSSTDQ
+2709 AKLNTNTDT

-2724 AANGKNT
+2724 GNEQGAKNT
-2731 FTLKAS
+2731 FKLYAS

-2744 GSSSMDEI
+2744 GSSSTDEI
-2752 TISGNGINLNKLSAG
+2752 TISGNGINLTKLSAG
-2767 SGTTTINLESNGGI
+2767 SGTTTINLESKGGI
-2781 KTLDMGNDANTITI
+2781 KTLNVGDQENTISI
-2795 NGSGGVS
+2795 NGEGGVS
-2802 TITATGSSTHTIT
+2802 TITAGGSSKHTLT
-2815 IGDKATISTYTG
+2815 VGDKATISSYTG

-2835 LQSGAS
+2835 IGSGANINVTS
-2841 IGTTAAGATGGTG
+2841 SNPSAPLNIT
-2854 LKIETG
+2854 TG
-2860 SGSDTITIEK
+2860 SGDDTITIEK
-2870 GAKFGSG
+2870 GAKFGSN
-2877 VTIDFGASGSGTLKL
+2877 VTIDFGADGSGTLKL
-2892 KGADFDL
+2892 KGNDFDL
-2899 TKMTGTTGTA
+2899 TKMDPIQGTTK
-2909 NALNVTNVTNIDLTE
+2909 NALSVTNVTKIDLTD
-2924 ATGNINFGGNSG
+2924 ATGNINFGGNKG
-2936 ATTSKTGNNQVE
+2936 ATQHKTGDNQVE
-2948 ITGVTKTN
+2948 ITGVKSKD

-2964 AKETVKLENDA
+2964 AHEKVTLESGA

-2988 IDFSKV
+2988 IDFHNV
-2994 STELSTAIS
+2994 ANDLSTAIS
-3003 TTNFSS
+3003 SGTFSS
-3009 VSSTGSISSSG
+3009 VGSTGTSTTISSSG

-3026 KMQDNEF
+3026 KMNDSEF
-3033 GSTEQVKAKI
+3033 SNTEQVKAKI
-3043 KEAAKNLNDNQK
+3043 KQAANNLNDNQK
-3055 ALVAVKNNN
+3055 ALVAVKNND
-3064 ESKSAIYLVSGS
+3064 ESKSAIYLVSGP
-3076 GTNGNSDNITLDLL
+3076 GTNGNGENITLDLL

>member
-178 PTQGSDEHAS
+178 PTIGSDEHAS

-366 IISISQKANIKN
+366 IINISQKANIKN

-383 GAGFNSIKLY
+383 GAGFNSLKLY

-443 DSAKLEIKA
+443 DTAKLEIKA

-640 DTINIQKG
+640 DIISIQKG

-668 DGEVD
+668 NGEVD

-690 LSANQVN
+690 LQANQVN

-723 NIQADKADLNLQGL
+723 NIQADKADLNLNTL

-755 SQISLNDQNLGNDG
+755 SQISLNDKNLGNDG
-769 IDDVAVFASKV
+769 IDDVEVFASKV

-795 GKFASLDTNNGNDI
+795 GKFASLDANNGNDI
-809 INIEKGASLANLKA
+809 INIEKGASLASLKA

-890 DKNASGSTSQTPTDI
+890 DQSSGGTSQATDI

-915 LDGFGLLS
+915 LDGEGVLS

-935 GDKDKEVDGQKLSGN
+935 GDKDKEVDGQKLLGN

-1026 IQKLNGSTGTNSAAS
+1026 IQKLTGSTGTGTNSAAH
-1041 SPEALDNST
+1041 SPEALDNT
-1050 NKTISSSK
+1050 KNTTISGSK

-1066 GSVDDL
+1066 GSLDDL

-1109 TQSSLNSNML
+1109 TTSNLNSNML

-1149 TINKGDTKVQSAG
+1149 TINKGDKIVQSAG

-1173 LSQAD
+1173 ISQAD
-1178 QGTPNNKTEIIG
+1178 QGTPNKETQIIG

-1196 TLAIQITSGSSTGG
+1196 TLAIQITSGGG
-1210 TTQKL
+1210 SGTNKL
-1215 DKSNFEKIVDTSKVK
+1215 DQDTFKKIVDTSKVK

-1258 VTIAGSGTTKLQVK
+1258 VTIAGSGKTKLQVK

-1326 TISGSGLVD
+1326 TISGSSSVD
-1335 KITTNGGADEIK
+1335 KITTNGGADTIT
-1347 LENAGTLKTLEASSG
+1347 LSGNGTLKTLEASKG
-1362 NGTDTVTISGSG
+1362 NDEVTISGSG
-1374 SISNITGEGKVTIG
+1374 SISNITGEGKVKIG
-1388 NNTTL
+1388 DNTTL
-1393 QNQLDIGS
+1393 NNTLDIGS
-1401 YKNDLTISGSSA
+1401 YKNELTISGGSA
-1413 KVKELLADDN
+1413 NVKNLLADNN
-1423 KIKLEAGS
+1423 KIKLEANS
-1431 EVEKLQI
+1431 QIEKLQI

-1462 HTLTVG
+1462 HTITIG
-1468 QDTTLKTFTAG
+1468 DQTTLKTFTAG

-1499 LTNGNNTLNVA
+1499 LTNGNNTLNIA
-1510 SGGNVENLTSIT
+1510 SGGNVATLTTIT
-1522 TGNGTNKITIDKNAT
+1522 TGNGTNKITIDKDAT
-1537 ASKLA
+1537 ATNLA
-1542 TINLGNGTN
+1542 NINLGNGTN

-1557 SGVSTGLT
+1557 SGSNLT
-1565 VSGGSGT
+1565 VSGGNGT

-1579 TNGKITTLN
+1579 ANGKITTLN

-1594 NIHLNTSNNTITT
+1594 NINLNTSDNTITT
-1607 INANDKGSTINIA
+1607 INANDKGSIINIA

-1632 SGLDS
+1632 NGADS
-1637 ISVGKGNTISEIKTG
+1637 ISIGKGNTISEIKTG

-1672 ASGDISIG
+1672 ASGDINIG
-1680 NGTKTTVTTLQAGN
+1680 NGTKTTIAELDTGN
-1694 NGTSNQNINLA
+1694 NSTNQNINFDQ
-1705 NGSTI
+1705 GSVIT
-1710 STLEAKS
+1710 TLKAAS
-1717 GGAITLN
+1717 GGTITLN
-1724 GNGEVSTLDLTGNST
+1724 GNGEVTTLNLSGATT

-1744 ANGASVKNFTTDQNG
+1744 ANGASVKNFTTDKDG
-1759 SDNITVAS
+1759 SENITVAS
-1767 GGKLDVTDAGK
+1767 GGKFGSGATLD
-1778 NLNFSGGNDK
+1778 FSGGNDK

-1803 TMGSG
+1803 TMGDG
-1808 SGSVILQNGAKADKL
+1808 SGSVTLKDGAKADKL
-1823 TTINLGDG
+1823 ATINLGNGD
-1831 NNNLDLGISGAANGI
+1831 NTLDLGISGATQGI

-1867 LNAGAN
+1867 LSAGAN

-1883 SISTINANNNASSTI
+1883 SISTINANNTASSTI

-1904 HITKIAGNTQDDT
+1904 YIDKIAGNTQDDT

-1925 VDTIDTGANQ
+1925 VGTIDAGVNK

-1940 GGTITTVST
+1940 GGNITTLNT
-1949 TATGNV
+1949 QATANV
-1955 AVTVDKNA
+1955 AVTVDKSA
-1963 HITTLNTS
+1963 HITTLNAS
-1971 NTAGAV
+1971 NTIGAV

-1982 STVDSLTAAGAV
+1982 STVDSLTVAGAV

-2002 NSLTATG
+2002 NSLT
-2009 SGAVTISGASTV
+2009 TV
-2021 NSLTTTGSGDITL
+2021 GSGDITL
-2034 SGAGTTLKNDLNGK
+2034 SGAGTILKNDLNGK

-2061 KVDGTINLN
+2061 KVDGTIKLD
-2070 TAQDSDLQNSKT
+2070 TAKDTERNNGT

-2094 VNKIDTGSGAKTI
+2094 VEKIDVGQGVKTI
-2107 TLENNATIN
+2107 TLDQGTIN
-2116 TIDAGHKKND
+2116 TIDAGYKKND

-2238 KDDKASNLA
+2238 KDDKASNLT

-2254 SVTASKNTTISVSGT
+2254 SVTASKNTTISVSGA
-2269 NTGVD
+2269 NTD
-2274 AKAKIDT
+2274 NSKAKIDT
-2281 LKAGA
+2281 LKAGT
-2286 GTTTINLDNQAKI
+2286 GETTINLTANAKI
-2299 KTINANDAADSTIT
+2299 KTINANDASGSTIT

-2321 NISGSDTKDTINIKD
+2321 NISGSDTKDIIKISGT
-2336 AGSSITNLNA
+2336 GSTITNLNA
-2346 GAGET
+2346 GASGT
-2351 DVVFSGGATVTN
+2351 DITFSGNATVAN
-2363 LNVSQSGSD
+2363 LNVSKSGSEINITNTD
-2372 IKLKNTTTN
+2372 TTTG
-2381 EATINKLNT
+2381 ATITKLNT
-2390 TGTGTHKIDVDNKV
+2390 TGEGKHTITVDNKV
-2404 KIAGFEAGNGDDS
+2404 TIAGFEAGNGDDS

-2424 TISATSLDF
+2424 TISASSLNF
-2433 KSGTNTL
+2433 SGGTNTL
-2440 DLKSG
+2440 DLQSG
-2445 ANITSLTNLKM
+2445 ASIVNLETIQM
-2456 GDGGNAN
+2456 GDGTNTINIKDGATASKLKAINLGNGTNTLDIGVSGDTSNGITVTGGSGTDTIKVSGTNGKIKTLVAGANETKINLDNNGSIETINAN
-2463 LTIEDGVTLGNSLA
+2463 D
-2477 IELGSAG
+2477 
-2484 TGATDKNTFTLK
+2484 
-2496 ASGDKITLSGS
+2496 ASGSTISVSGSGTINEIVGKNKADNITLSQG
-2507 SSLDEITVAGNN
+2507 ITV
-2519 AKLGTLNA
+2519 
-2527 GTGTTQITLNDNASI
+2527 I
-2542 DTINA
+2542 
-2547 KDTEGG
+2547 
-2553 TINISGSGSI
+2553 
-2563 TTIVGKSGAD
+2563 
-2573 TITLGQNIT
+2573 
-2582 VKTYTGGTG
+2582 TYTGGTG

-2606 TNAGNTT
+2606 TNTGNTT
-2613 ISGDATSKGTVETLK
+2613 ISGDTANQGTVSELK

-2642 TIKNYT
+2642 TIKKYT
-2648 AGTQNDTL
+2648 AGQKDDTL
-2656 IVSSGGVIG
+2656 IVSGGGKIG
-2665 DNNTTLNFSGGNNT
+2665 DDSNKELNFSGGNNT

-2688 SKLGTI
+2688 SKLSTI
-2694 TMGDNGNANITIENG
+2694 KMGDNGNANITIEKG
-2709 AKLSSTDQ
+2709 AMLGTT

-2724 AANGKNT
+2724 GTGGTNDKNT
-2731 FTLKAS
+2731 FTLYAS
-2737 GDHLNLS
+2737 GDNLSLS
-2744 GSSSMDEI
+2744 GSSSTDEI

-2781 KTLDMGNDANTITI
+2781 KTLELGSVENNITI

-2802 TITATGSSTHTIT
+2802 TITASGNSTHTLTVGNQATISSYSGGSGADTIT
-2815 IGDKATISTYTG
+2815 IGSGANINVTSNTPGASLNITT
-2827 GSGDDTIT
+2827 GSGD
-2835 LQSGAS
+2835 
-2841 IGTTAAGATGGTG
+2841 
-2854 LKIETG
+2854 
-2860 SGSDTITIEK
+2860 DTITIEK
-2870 GAKFGSG
+2870 GAKFGSN
-2877 VTIDFGASGSGTLKL
+2877 VTIDFGADGNGTLKL
-2892 KGADFDL
+2892 KGAGGFDL
-2899 TKMTGTTGTA
+2899 TQMDGTQGTK
-2909 NALNVTNVTNIDLTE
+2909 NALTVKNVTKIDLTD
-2924 ATGNINFGGNSG
+2924 AMGNINFGGNSG
-2936 ATTSKTGNNQVE
+2936 ATQSKTGDNQVE

-2956 STITLSDK
+2956 STITLSTK
-2964 AKETVKLENDA
+2964 AKETVKLEQDA

-2988 IDFSKV
+2988 IDFSNV
-2994 STELSTAIS
+2994 ANDLSTAIS
-3003 TTNFSS
+3003 ATNFSTA
-3009 VSSTGSISSSG
+3009 STGSSISASG

-3026 KMQDNEF
+3026 KMSDSEF
-3033 GSTEQVKAKI
+3033 SNTEQVKAKI
-3043 KEAAKNLNDNQK
+3043 KQAANNLNDNQK
-3055 ALVAVKNNN
+3055 ALVAVKNND

-3076 GTNGNSDNITLDLL
+3076 GTNGNGENITLDLL

>member
-42 ITIRNGVDFNKDNTI
+42 IFIRNGVDFNKDNTI

-170 TVKPGADE
+170 TVKPGSDE
-178 PTQGSDEHAS
+178 PTIGSDEHAS

-201 NLNIEGSTSFDDTL
+201 DLNIEGSTSFDDTL

-383 GAGFNSIKLY
+383 GAGFNSLKLY

-513 IESGKVSLLDSLS
+513 IESGKVSLLDSLK

-534 KAASIAILNANDGKN
+534 QAASVAILNANDGKN

-587 NISGQV
+587 NISGQA

-668 DGEVD
+668 NGEVD

-690 LSANQVN
+690 LQANQVN

-755 SQISLNDQNLGNDG
+755 SQISLNDKNLGNDG
-769 IDDVAVFASKV
+769 IDDVEVFASKV

-795 GKFASLDTNNGNDI
+795 GKFASLDANNGNDI
-809 INIEKGASLANLKA
+809 INIEKGASLASLKA

-864 DDIIRVKNGAKID
+864 DDIIRVKNGAKIE
-877 LIDGNAGSDTLAF
+877 LIDGSAGSDTLAF
-890 DKNASGSTSQTPTDI
+890 DKSSGSTSQTPTDI

-915 LDGFGLLS
+915 LDGEGVLS

-935 GDKDKEVDGQKLSGN
+935 GDKNKEVDGQKLLGN

-976 NTVEIQD
+976 NTVELQD

-1017 GGDKIDFEN
+1017 GGDKIDFTN
-1026 IQKLNGSTGTNSAAS
+1026 IQSLNGSTGTNSAAS

-1072 SSLDS
+1072 ISLDS
-1077 TLSAYSVSSNANA
+1077 TLSTYSVASNANA

-1109 TQSSLNSNML
+1109 TKSPLNSNML

-1149 TINKGDTKVQSAG
+1149 TINKEDKIVQSAG
-1162 DADTVFVGSVD
+1162 NADTVFVGSVD

-1178 QGTPNNKTEIIG
+1178 KGTPNNQTQIIG

-1215 DKSNFEKIVDTSKVK
+1215 DDTNFKKIVDTNKVK

-1284 GDVTVSSASVGDLNL
+1284 GDVTVSGASVGDLNL

-1317 TGSNEKDTI
+1317 TGSDSKDTI
-1326 TISGSGLVD
+1326 TISGSGSVD

-1374 SISNITGEGKVTIG
+1374 SISNITGEGKVKIADQTTL
-1388 NNTTL
+1388 NNT
-1393 QNQLDIGS
+1393 LDIGS
-1401 YKNDLTISGSSA
+1401 YKAELTISGGSA
-1413 KVKELLADDN
+1413 NVKNLLADN
-1423 KIKLEAGS
+1423 NQIKLEANS
-1431 EVEKLQI
+1431 QIEKLQI

-1494 GDKLE
+1494 GDKIG
-1499 LTNGNNTLNVA
+1499 LTNGNNTLNIA
-1510 SGGNVENLTSIT
+1510 SGGNVTNLTTIT
-1522 TGNGTNKITIDKNAT
+1522 TGNGTNKITIDKDAT
-1537 ASKLA
+1537 ASQLA

-1557 SGVSTGLT
+1557 SGATNGIT

-1579 TNGKITTLN
+1579 ANGKITTLN

-1594 NIHLNTSNNTITT
+1594 NISLKANDNTITT

-1632 SGLDS
+1632 SGADS
-1637 ISVGKGNTISEIKTG
+1637 ISVGKNITISEIKTG
-1652 TGAISIDGEGTITK
+1652 TGAISIDGEGTISK

-1680 NGTKTTVTTLQAGN
+1680 NGTKTTVGTLQAGN
-1694 NGTSNQNINLA
+1694 NGTNNQNINLA

-1744 ANGASVKNFTTDQNG
+1744 ANGASVKNFTTNQQG
-1759 SDNITVAS
+1759 SENITVAS
-1767 GGKLDVTDAGK
+1767 GGKLGSGTE
-1778 NLNFSGGNDK
+1778 LNFSGGNDK

-1803 TMGSG
+1803 TMGDG
-1808 SGSVILQNGAKADKL
+1808 SGSVTLKDGAKANKL
-1823 TTINLGDG
+1823 ATINLGNGD
-1831 NNNLDLGISGAANGI
+1831 NTLDLGISGAANGI

-1867 LNAGAN
+1867 LNAGQNATN
-1873 KTDITLENGG
+1873 IELKDGG
-1883 SISTINANNNASSTI
+1883 SISTINANNNADSTI

-1904 HITKIAGNTQDDT
+1904 HIKEIKGNTQNDT

-1925 VDTIDTGANQ
+1925 VDTIYTGGNNSA
-1935 TTTIN
+1935 TIN
-1940 GGTITTVST
+1940 GGTITTLST
-1949 TATGNV
+1949 QAVGNV
-1955 AVTVDKNA
+1955 NVTVDKNA
-1963 HITTLNTS
+1963 NIKTMNTS
-1971 NTAGAV
+1971 NTGGTV

-2002 NSLTATG
+2002 NSLT
-2009 SGAVTISGASTV
+2009 TV
-2021 NSLTTTGSGDITL
+2021 GSGDITL
-2034 SGAGTTLKNDLNGK
+2034 SGDGTTLKNDLNGK

-2070 TAQDSDLQNSKT
+2070 TAADSERNGTNS
-2082 GDQVIVSGANTV
+2082 GDVVNISGTSTV
-2094 VNKIDTGSGAKTI
+2094 VNKIITDSGVKTI

-2116 TIDAGHKKND
+2116 TIDAGYKKND

-2142 TTSNDTHKIKIGGD
+2142 TASSDTHKIQIGGND
-2156 TAGTTLSVEK
+2156 ASKKVEVTT

-2179 SGGKISNQ
+2179 SGGKISN
-2187 EINLNNGDN
+2187 EVINLNDGDN
-2196 TFSVSGDISGANKIL
+2196 KFSVSGDISGANKIL

-2238 KDDKASNLA
+2238 GDKASTLA

-2254 SVTASKNTTISVSGT
+2254 SVTASKNTTISVSGA
-2269 NTGVD
+2269 NTD
-2274 AKAKIDT
+2274 QKAKIDT

-2286 GTTTINLDNQAKI
+2286 STTTINFTDNAKI
-2299 KTINANDAADSTIT
+2299 KTINASDTNDSTIT

-2321 NISGSDTKDTINIKD
+2321 NISGSDTKDIIKISGT
-2336 AGSSITNLNA
+2336 GSTITNLNA
-2346 GAGET
+2346 GASGT
-2351 DVVFSGGATVTN
+2351 DITFSGNATVAN
-2363 LNVSQSGSD
+2363 LNVSKSGSEINITNTD
-2372 IKLKNTTTN
+2372 TTTG
-2381 EATINKLNT
+2381 ATITKLNT
-2390 TGTGTHKIDVDNKV
+2390 TGEGKHTITVDNKV
-2404 KIAGFEAGNGDDS
+2404 TIAGFEAGNGDDS

-2424 TISATSLDF
+2424 TISATSLNF
-2433 KSGTNTL
+2433 SGGTNTL
-2440 DLKSG
+2440 DLQSG
-2445 ANITSLTNLKM
+2445 ASIVNLETIQMGNGTN
-2456 GDGGNAN
+2456 
-2463 LTIEDGVTLGNSLA
+2463 
-2477 IELGSAG
+2477 
-2484 TGATDKNTFTLK
+2484 
-2496 ASGDKITLSGS
+2496 
-2507 SSLDEITVAGNN
+2507 
-2519 AKLGTLNA
+2519 
-2527 GTGTTQITLNDNASI
+2527 
-2542 DTINA
+2542 
-2547 KDTEGG
+2547 
-2553 TINISGSGSI
+2553 TINIKDGATASKLKTINLGNGTNTLELGVSGDTSNGITVTGGSGTDTIKVSGTNGKIKTLVAGANETNINLENNGSI
-2563 TTIVGKSGAD
+2563 TTINANDASGSTISVSGSGTINEIVGKNKAD
-2573 TITLGQNIT
+2573 NITLSQGIT
-2582 VKTYTGGTG
+2582 LTKYTGGTG

-2628 TTSGDNHTITVSNA
+2628 TTSGDSHTITVSNA
-2642 TIKNYT
+2642 TIKKYE
-2648 AGTQNDTL
+2648 AGTKNDTL

-2665 DNNTTLNFSGGNNT
+2665 DTSNKTLDLGSGSNTLTIKSGGN
-2679 LMVKSGGDI
+2679 I
-2688 SKLGTI
+2688 SALETI
-2694 TMGDNGNANITIENG
+2694 KMGDGGNANITIEKG
-2709 AKLSSTDQ
+2709 AILSNTTQ

-2724 AANGKNT
+2724 TTSGQDAKNT
-2731 FTLKAS
+2731 FKLYAS
-2737 GDHLNLS
+2737 GDNLNLS
-2744 GSSSMDEI
+2744 GSSSLDEI
-2752 TISGNGINLNKLSAG
+2752 TVSGNTAKLKTITAG
-2767 SGTTTINLESNGGI
+2767 ANQTDIKLGGSSSITTVNASTE
-2781 KTLDMGNDANTITI
+2781 ANTINI
-2795 NGSGGVS
+2795 IAS
-2802 TITATGSSTHTIT
+2802 GSSTTSNQTGTIDSITASGSSKHTININDKT
-2815 IGDKATISTYTG
+2815 LVYSYSGSETSQNEINVKKGGAIGDITTASGTDTITLEAGSFFMLNKSNQAPTINT

-2835 LQSGAS
+2835 INGILS
-2841 IGTTAAGATGGTG
+2841 T
-2854 LKIETG
+2854 TG
-2860 SGSDTITIEK
+2860 SN
-2870 GAKFGSG
+2870 
-2877 VTIDFGASGSGTLKL
+2877 VTIDFGDGTNDTLVLSGDAVISNKITAIKNVN
-2892 KGADFDL
+2892 KIDL
-2899 TKMTGTTGTA
+2899 TNSTA
-2909 NALNVTNVTNIDLTE
+2909 TNIDFSNVSGS
-2924 ATGNINFGGNSG
+2924 ANS
-2936 ATTSKTGNNQVE
+2936 E
-2948 ITGVTKTN
+2948 VTIDKVNSN
-2956 STITLSDK
+2956 STITLSKDNSTK
-2964 AKETVKLENDA
+2964 TKVVLEGKNA
-2975 KGITIL
+2975 TIL
-2981 SVTSGDK
+2981 NVTSGDK
-2988 IDFSKV
+2988 IDFSQV
-2994 STELSTAIS
+2994 ANDLSTAINS
-3003 TTNFSS
+3003 GSFSS
-3009 VSSTGSISSSG
+3009 ANSTGSSISNQG
-3020 AYVWND
+3020 VYVWND
-3026 KMQDNEF
+3026 SISSFDQID
-3033 GSTEQVKAKI
+3033 QVKAKI
-3043 KEAAKNLNDNQK
+3043 KTAANSLTTGQK
-3055 ALVAVKNNN
+3055 ALVAINNGDTSN
-3064 ESKSAIYLVSGS
+3064 NKSAIYLVSGAGA
-3076 GTNGNSDNITLDLL
+3076 GTGNNDITLDLL

>member
-95 FISSAAQTLNDLYT
+95 FISSATQTLNDLYT
-109 IQNKLALAEQISTQI
+109 IQNKLALAEQISAQI

-133 EAKLKALMNTIDDKT
+133 EAKLKALMSTIDDQT

-178 PTQGSDEHAS
+178 PTIGSDEHAS

-443 DSAKLEIKA
+443 DTAKLEIKA

-464 AQDSTGHELKILDVK
+464 AEDSTGHELKILDVK

-490 GNSDGSDSTKV
+490 GNSDSSDSTKV

-534 KAASIAILNANDGKN
+534 QAASVAILNANDGKN

-607 SGALKELNAGSGN
+607 SGTLKELNAGSGN
-620 DTININQGAKIRD
+620 DTININQGARIRD

-640 DTINIQKG
+640 DTISIQKG

-668 DGEVD
+668 NGEVD

-723 NIQADKADLNLQGL
+723 NIQADKADLNLNNL

-755 SQISLNDQNLGNDG
+755 SQISLNDKNLGNDG
-769 IDDVAVFASKV
+769 IDDVEVFASKV

-795 GKFASLDTNNGNDI
+795 GKFASLDANNGNDI
-809 INIEKGASLANLKA
+809 INIEKGASLASLKA

-890 DKNASGSTSQTPTDI
+890 DKSSGGTSQTPTDI

-915 LDGFGLLS
+915 LDGEGVLS
-923 AKQINGQSFILG
+923 AKQLNGQSFILG
-935 GDKDKEVDGQKLSGN
+935 GDKNKEVDGQKLSGN

-1017 GGDKIDFEN
+1017 GGDKIDFTN
-1026 IQKLNGSTGTNSAAS
+1026 IQSLNGASQNSAAH
-1041 SPEALDNST
+1041 SPETLDNTS
-1050 NKTISSSK
+1050 KTISGSK

-1077 TLSAYSVSSNANA
+1077 TLSTYSVSSNANA

-1149 TINKGDTKVQSAG
+1149 TINKEDKIVQSAG
-1162 DADTVFVGSVD
+1162 NADTVFVGSVD

-1178 QGTPNNKTEIIG
+1178 QGTPNNQTQIIG

-1215 DKSNFEKIVDTSKVK
+1215 DKSNFEKIVDTNKVK

-1258 VTIAGSGTTKLQVK
+1258 VTIAGSGKTKLQVK

-1326 TISGSGLVD
+1326 TISGSGSVD

-1362 NGTDTVTISGSG
+1362 ADTVTISGSG
-1374 SISNITGEGKVTIG
+1374 SISNITGEGKVKIG
-1388 NNTTL
+1388 DQTTL
-1393 QNQLDIGS
+1393 TNTLDIGS
-1401 YKNDLTISGSSA
+1401 YKNELTISGGSA
-1413 KVKELLADDN
+1413 NVKNLLADN
-1423 KIKLEAGS
+1423 NQIKLEANS
-1431 EVEKLQI
+1431 QIEKLQI

-1499 LTNGNNTLNVA
+1499 LTNGNNTLNIA
-1510 SGGNVENLTSIT
+1510 SGGNVSALTNIT
-1522 TGNGTNKITIDKNAT
+1522 TGNGTNKITIDKDAT
-1537 ASKLA
+1537 ANQLA
-1542 TINLGNGTN
+1542 NINLGNGTN

-1557 SGVSTGLT
+1557 SGAANGIT

-1594 NIHLNTSNNTITT
+1594 NISLKANDNTITT

-1637 ISVGKGNTISEIKTG
+1637 ISVGKGNTVNEIKTG
-1652 TGAISIDGEGTITK
+1652 TGAISIDGEGTISK
-1666 VTVSQN
+1666 VTATENATGNINIGQN
-1672 ASGDISIG
+1672 
-1680 NGTKTTVTTLQAGN
+1680 TKTTIAELDTGKNTNQTINFDKSSVITTLKA
-1694 NGTSNQNINLA
+1694 A
-1705 NGSTI
+1705 
-1710 STLEAKS
+1710 S
-1717 GGAITLN
+1717 GGTLTLN
-1724 GNGEVSTLDLTGNST
+1724 GNGEVSTLDLTGNTT

-1767 GGKLDVTDAGK
+1767 GGKLDVTDTSK
-1778 NLNFSGGNDK
+1778 TLNFSGGNDK

-1803 TMGSG
+1803 TMGDG
-1808 SGSVILQNGAKADKL
+1808 SGSVTLKDGAKADKL
-1823 TTINLGDG
+1823 STINLGNGD
-1831 NNNLDLGISGAANGI
+1831 NTLDLGISGATQGI

-1898 SVSGSG
+1898 EVSGSG
-1904 HITKIAGNTQDDT
+1904 HITKIAGNTQADT

-1940 GGTITTVST
+1940 GGNIDQVQTTG
-1949 TATGNV
+1949 TGNV
-1955 AVTVDKNA
+1955 ATTVNNKA
-1963 HITTLNTS
+1963 KITTLDAS
-1971 NTAGAV
+1971 NTLGAV

-1982 STVDSLTAAGAV
+1982 STVETLKAAGAV

-2002 NSLTATG
+2002 NSLTA
-2009 SGAVTISGASTV
+2009 V
-2021 NSLTTTGSGDITL
+2021 GSGDITL

-2070 TAQDSDLQNSKT
+2070 AATDSDRKNNTKT
-2082 GDQVIVSGANTV
+2082 GDQVIVSGASTV
-2094 VNKIDTGSGAKTI
+2094 VEKIDAGQGVKTI
-2107 TLENNATIN
+2107 TLDQATIN
-2116 TIDAGHKKND
+2116 TIDAGYKKND

-2142 TTSNDTHKIKIGGD
+2142 TAPGGTDKHVIQIGGD
-2156 TAGTTLSVEK
+2156 NANKTLSVEK
-2166 FTAGTGKDEITVA
+2166 FTAGTGTDEITVA

-2196 TFSVSGDISGANKIL
+2196 TFSVSGDISEANQIL
-2211 TGSGANTITLSDGAK
+2211 TGSGANTITLDNGAK

-2238 KDDKASNLA
+2238 NDGKNSTLT

-2281 LKAGA
+2281 LKAGT
-2286 GTTTINLDNQAKI
+2286 GETTINLTANAKI
-2299 KTINANDAADSTIT
+2299 KTINASDTNDSTIT

-2321 NISGSDTKDTINIKD
+2321 NISGSDTKDTIKIND
-2336 AGSSITNLNA
+2336 ANSSITNLNA
-2346 GAGET
+2346 GVGET

-2381 EATINKLNT
+2381 EATITKLSTN
-2390 TGTGTHKIDVDNKV
+2390 GTGTHKIDVDNKV
-2404 KIAGFEAGNGDDS
+2404 KIAGFDAGNGDDS

-2424 TISATSLDF
+2424 TISVTSLDF
-2433 KSGTNTL
+2433 KSGANTL

-2445 ANITSLTNLKM
+2445 ANISSLTNLKM

-2463 LTIEDGVTLGNSLA
+2463 LTIEDGVTFGTSNLNISLGTASN
-2477 IELGSAG
+2477 EQ
-2484 TGATDKNTFTLK
+2484 GAKNTFTLK

-2527 GTGTTQITLNDNASI
+2527 GTGTTNIKLDNNASI
-2542 DTINA
+2542 ATINA
-2547 KDTEGG
+2547 ENTNGG

-2573 TITLGQNIT
+2573 TINLSQNIT
-2582 VKTYTGGTG
+2582 VTTYTGGTG

-2606 TNAGNTT
+2606 TNTGNTT
-2613 ISGDATSKGTVETLK
+2613 ISGDTTNKGTVGTLK

-2665 DNNTTLNFSGGNNT
+2665 DNTNNTLNFSGGNNT

-2694 TMGDNGNANITIENG
+2694 TMGDNGNANITIEKG

-2744 GSSSMDEI
+2744 GSSSTDEI

-2781 KTLDMGNDANTITI
+2781 KTLELGNDANNITI

-2802 TITATGSSTHTIT
+2802 TITASGSSTHTIT
-2815 IGDKATISTYTG
+2815 VGNQATISSYTG

-2841 IGTTAAGATGGTG
+2841 IGTTAAGATGGTN
-2854 LKIETG
+2854 LQINTG

-2870 GAKFGSG
+2870 GAKFGNN

-2892 KGADFDL
+2892 KGAGGFDL
-2899 TKMTGTTGTA
+2899 TQMDGTQGTTK
-2909 NALNVTNVTNIDLTE
+2909 NALTVKNVTKIDLNE

-2936 ATTSKTGNNQVE
+2936 ATTTKTTNGEVE
-2948 ITGVTKTN
+2948 ITGVKSKD

-2964 AKETVKLENDA
+2964 AHEKVTLESGA

-2994 STELSTAIS
+2994 SNDLSTAIS
-3003 TTNFSS
+3003 TGSFTSAT
-3009 VSSTGSISSSG
+3009 TGSSISASG

-3026 KMQDNEF
+3026 KMSDFDKQD
-3033 GSTEQVKAKI
+3033 QVKEKI
-3043 KEAAKNLNDNQK
+3043 KTAAKDIGSNKQ
-3055 ALVAVKNNN
+3055 ALVAIKNDD
-3064 ESKSAIYLVSGS
+3064 EKKSAIYLVKGGS
-3076 GTNGNSDNITLDLL
+3076 DTTNGNDITLDLL